1 MGILNW
7 FVKGFGVFY
16 NIRLILPIRLLYEF
30 QMKNE
35 VKRYDFNNRISEGGT
50 TMPINI
56 DKVKPFRLIK
66 TPFFTPFNKKDK
78 RHGSAIFLMTKSFDQ
93 SVNLINHPLVSNLNM
108 YNSYFL
114 EWNAMYLINSN
125 KIVNESLEV
134 DDPYVSKVY
143 GNNPI
148 VTESHF
154 EDSGNLF
161 FFSEATPE
169 NVLDVRLR
177 KILYRE
183 RLRNYNAI
191 KSRVANI
198 KEQCKY
204 IRFTYPTI
212 DKYKNKN
219 IYIDNHIYNK
229 IFDISE
235 AYNRDK
241 AVDLLY
247 ALFDRFINNPN
258 YKGYTKKTV
267 FIPVNEWAG
276 SIPTTSLFEFSKS
289 INPFSMIVRLFKKP
303 TETLDKLA
311 GIDFVFLGHTGWFK
325 MRMEDLDM
333 KNLNLFKANILK
345 IRNNDIV
352 EDNIPEDKDDIKTR
366 LIGKIEDLTGIQVN
380 NVSRASYID
389 PNAPIISVKQDE
401 PKLITAKGITG
412 ADQVIDPTKIEKP
425 TEEKINQSVET
436 IVDFTKNAEEAE
448 REMDNSV
455 DLKELI
461 LQAKNDQDDTFKI
474 SATRKARMDDLNDKF
489 LKERIANATIAEL
502 VATEDTPLQSTNLS
516 DKVES
521 IDDEWSDLKKPNF
534 EADYNIDAD
543 IMKCLHSLSQNK
555 DIPMSVIDV
564 SVEDRS
570 TSEDSILT
578 YTVHLEDSLGKR
590 HTLRFDMPKIIN
602 KRFLRLRGNDK
613 IIPGQLINLP
623 IIKTDED
630 TVQVVSNYNKI
641 FITRYGQVGKINQST
656 NALIRSLTKL
666 KENNYKLDVK
676 DGDAVASPSKIDLGN
691 NAKIS
696 AKYELP
702 AEYVELSKI
711 FNKVTTSDGRVYYF
725 NRDELIH
732 KLEEKKVK
740 VESDQGFMVI
750 GITKDNQAITVP
762 ETGVSSALINH
773 LGIHEY
779 AYTFMKPG
787 TRMTY
792 SQASILNS
800 KIPLIV
806 VMAYTAGLTGALNA
820 AGVEYNLTEKRPTNT
835 KNYFRFSDGFLSF
848 DDNYAPD
855 AALLVNG
862 LSVINTQEYSLT
874 DIDTKAMW
882 LDVLDD
888 FGGRNRADGLDSF
901 ANLMMDP
908 ITVEVCKTYKL
919 PTDYIEVLAYASSLL
934 TTNKFNRHT
943 DITGNRFRTNER
955 LVHFL
960 YKSLA
965 TSYGMYLREI
975 KNNRKDAKMTM
986 KQSAVIDMALSDVTT
1001 SDLSKLSPLLELESA
1016 NTVTFK
1022 GLSGMNSDRS
1032 YSLDKRTYDKSMINK
1047 LSMSTGFSATVGINR
1062 QSTINMGIESTK
1074 GYIKS
1079 GGELDR
1085 MSDASTL
1092 SITEAV
1098 TPFGTTHDDPFR
1110 TAMTF
1115 IQTAKHGMR
1124 TTEQHPLLVTN
1135 GADQALP
1142 YLTSDTFAH
1151 KAKWPAV
1158 VEEITDDYIII
1169 ANKANKSEREFID
1182 LREKVE
1188 KNSDGGFFITIK
1200 LDTPKKYKKG
1210 DSIKPGDIVAYDK
1223 ESYSDKIGIGNL
1235 AYNIGT
1241 LTKIAIMHTEKGFE
1255 DSACISQDLSTKM
1268 ASEIVLQ
1275 VNVLLDGKDIDIQCI
1290 EIGKP
1295 LQEGEV
1301 MMSYRSALEDQDATD
1316 IINKMI
1322 QKNTGDS
1329 SNELMD
1335 DIGKIKVKSKVT
1347 GKLQDIKV
1355 YSTIPT
1361 SEMSKS
1367 LAAFVN
1373 KHNGPVDKM
1382 KSKLAKL
1389 GIDGTQY
1396 GTSGVLPPVGKL
1408 KHCEGKVLVE
1418 FFIKYYD
1425 KMSVGDKLVYF
1436 SALKGTVKEIFP
1448 EGKEP
1453 TSEYRPNEK
1462 IHSFLPVGSVNARM
1476 VSSVLILGSLNKVL
1490 IELDRHVKDIMG
1502 VKWDPDL

>member
-1 MGILNW
+1 
-7 FVKGFGVFY
+7 
-16 NIRLILPIRLLYEF
+16 
-30 QMKNE
+30 MKNE
-35 VKRYDFNNRISEGGT
+35 VNRYDFNNRISEGGT

-56 DKVKPFRLIK
+56 DKVKPFRLLK

-78 RHGSAIFLMTKSFDQ
+78 RHGSAIFLMTKSLEQ
-93 SVNLINHPLVSNLNM
+93 SKQLIEHPLISNLNM
-108 YNSYFL
+108 FNSYFL
-114 EWNAMYLINSN
+114 EWNAMYLLKPSRIIN
-125 KIVNESLEV
+125 KDLDV
-134 DDPYVSKVY
+134 DDVYNSKVY

-148 VTESHF
+148 MTESHF
-154 EDSGNLF
+154 EDSENLF

-169 NVLDVRLR
+169 NVLDTRLR
-177 KILYRE
+177 KILYKE
-183 RLRNYNAI
+183 RLRNSKDVKLRLNRI
-191 KSRVANI
+191 KN
-198 KEQCKY
+198 ECKY
-204 IRFTYPTI
+204 IKYTYPTI

-219 IYIDNHIYNK
+219 IYVDNHIYNK
-229 IFDISE
+229 IFTMSE
-235 AYNRDK
+235 TYNRDK
-241 AVDLLY
+241 AIDLLY

-258 YKGYTKKTV
+258 YKSYTKKTV
-267 FIPVNEWAG
+267 LIPVNEWAG
-276 SIPTTSLFEFSKS
+276 DIPTTSLFEFSKS

-303 TETLDKLA
+303 KENLDKLA
-311 GIDFVFLGHTGWFK
+311 GMDFIFIGNNSWFK
-325 MRMEDLDM
+325 MKMEDLDM
-333 KNLNLFKANILK
+333 KNLNLFKTNILK

-352 EDNIPEDKDDIKTR
+352 EDNVPEDKEDIKTR
-366 LIGKIEDLTGIQVN
+366 LISKIEDLTGIEVN
-380 NVSRASYID
+380 NVSRVQDVD
-389 PNAPIISVKQDE
+389 PTVPIKAEIKDQ
-401 PKLITAKGITG
+401 PKLIVAKGITG

-425 TEEKINQSVET
+425 TEDKINQSVEN
-436 IVDFTKNAEEAE
+436 IVDYTKNAEEAE
-448 REMDNSV
+448 KEMDNSV

-489 LKERIANATIAEL
+489 LKEKIANSTIAEL
-502 VATEDTPLQSTNLS
+502 VATEDTPLQSTDLS
-516 DKVES
+516 KNVET
-521 IDDEWSDLKKPNF
+521 IDDEWANLKKPNF

-564 SVEDRS
+564 SMEDRS
-570 TSEDSILT
+570 TSEDAIIT

-656 NALIRSLTKL
+656 NALIRALTKL
-666 KENNYKLDVK
+666 KENNYKLEIK
-676 DGDAVASPSKIDLGN
+676 DDNDIPTPSKIDLGN

-711 FNKVTTSDGRVYYF
+711 FNKITTSDGRVYYF

-750 GITKDNQAITVP
+750 GITKDNNPITVP
-762 ETGVSSALINH
+762 EEGVSSSLINH
-773 LGIHEY
+773 LGIHKY

-787 TRMTY
+787 ARMTY

-820 AGVEYNLTEKRPTNT
+820 AGIEYNLSEKRPTNT
-835 KNYFRFSDGFLSF
+835 KNYFRFNDGFLSF
-848 DDNYAPD
+848 NDSYAPD

-862 LSVINTQEYSLT
+862 LAVINTQEYSLT

-960 YKSLA
+960 YKALA

-1032 YSLDKRTYDKSMINK
+1032 YSLDKRTYDKTMINK

-1085 MSDASTL
+1085 MSDANTL
-1092 SITEAV
+1092 SITEAL
-1098 TPFGTTHDDPFR
+1098 TPFGTTRDDPFR

-1115 IQTAKHGMR
+1115 IQTSKHGMR
-1124 TTEQHPLLVTN
+1124 TNSQDPLLVTN

-1151 KAKWPAV
+1151 KTKWDAI
-1158 VEEITDDYIII
+1158 VEEVNDDYMII
-1169 ANKANKSEREFID
+1169 ANKSNRSEKEFID

-1200 LDTPKKYKKG
+1200 LDLAKNYKKG
-1210 DSIKPGDIVAYDK
+1210 QTIKPGEIIAYDK
-1223 ESYSDKIGIGNL
+1223 DSYSDKVGVGNL

-1241 LTKIAIMHTEKGFE
+1241 LTKVAIMHTDKGFE
-1255 DSACISQDLSTKM
+1255 DSAIISQDLSEKM

-1275 VNVLLDGKDIDIQCI
+1275 VDVLMDAKDIDIQCV

-1295 LQEGEV
+1295 LHEGEV
-1301 MMSYRSALEDQDATD
+1301 IMSYRAALEDQDATD
-1316 IINKMI
+1316 IINKMVS
-1322 QKNTGDS
+1322 KNAGNES
-1329 SNELMD
+1329 KELMD
-1335 DIGKIKVKSKVT
+1335 EIGKIKVKSKVT
-1347 GKLQDIKV
+1347 GKLQDIRI

-1373 KHNGPVDKM
+1373 KYNAPIDKM
-1382 KSKLAKL
+1382 KSKLSKL
-1389 GIDGTQY
+1389 GIDASQY
-1396 GTSGVLPPVGKL
+1396 GTSGVLPAVGKL
-1408 KHCEGKVLVE
+1408 KHAEGKVLVE
-1418 FFIKYYD
+1418 FYIKYYD

-1436 SALKGTVKEIFP
+1436 SALKGVVKEIFP

-1453 TSEYRPNEK
+1453 YSEYRPEEK
-1462 IHSFLPVGSVNARM
+1462 VHSFLPVGSVNARM
-1476 VSSVLILGSLNKVL
+1476 VTSVLTLGAINKVL

-1502 VKWDPDL
+1502 VKWDPNL

>member
-1 MGILNW
+1 
-7 FVKGFGVFY
+7 
-16 NIRLILPIRLLYEF
+16 
-30 QMKNE
+30 MKNE

-56 DKVKPFRLIK
+56 DKVKPFRLLK
-66 TPFFTPFNKKDK
+66 TPFFTPFNVKDK
-78 RHGSAIFLMTKSFDQ
+78 RHGSAIFLMTKSLEQ
-93 SVNLINHPLVSNLNM
+93 SKQLIEHKLISNLNM
-108 YNSYFL
+108 FNSYFL
-114 EWNAMYLINSN
+114 EWNAMYLLKPNRIINDD
-125 KIVNESLEV
+125 LEV
-134 DDPYVSKVY
+134 DDVYDSKAY

-148 VTESHF
+148 MTESHF
-154 EDSGNLF
+154 EDSENLF

-169 NVLDVRLR
+169 GVLDVRLR
-177 KILYRE
+177 RILYRE
-183 RLRNYNAI
+183 RLRNFKEVKLRVNRI
-191 KSRVANI
+191 KD
-198 KEQCKY
+198 ECKY
-204 IRFTYPTI
+204 IKYTYPTI

-229 IFDISE
+229 IFTMSE
-235 AYNRDK
+235 TYNRDK
-241 AVDLLY
+241 AIDLLY
-247 ALFDRFINNPN
+247 ALFDRFINNAN
-258 YKGYTKKTV
+258 YDSYTRKTV
-267 FIPVNEWAG
+267 FIPVNEWA
-276 SIPTTSLFEFSKS
+276 SDIPTTSLFEFSKS

-303 TETLDKLA
+303 RENLNKLA
-311 GIDFVFLGHTGWFK
+311 GIDFIFIGNDSWFK
-325 MRMEDLDM
+325 MKMEDLDM
-333 KNLNLFKANILK
+333 KNLNLFKTNILK

-352 EDNIPEDKDDIKTR
+352 EDNIPEDKEDIKTR
-366 LIGKIEDLTGIQVN
+366 LIGKIEDLTGIEVN
-380 NVSRASYID
+380 NISRVHKVD
-389 PNAPIISVKQDE
+389 PTVPIAAELKDQ
-401 PKLITAKGITG
+401 PKLIVAKGITG
-412 ADQVIDPTKIEKP
+412 ADQVVDPTKIEKP
-425 TEEKINQSVET
+425 TEDKINQSVEA
-436 IVDFTKNAEEAE
+436 IVDYTKNAEDAE
-448 REMDNSV
+448 KEMDNSV

-489 LKERIANATIAEL
+489 LKEKIANSTIAEL
-502 VATEDTPLQSTNLS
+502 VAIEDTPLQATDLS
-516 DKVES
+516 SKVET
-521 IDDEWSDLKKPNF
+521 IDDEWANLKKPNF

-555 DIPMSVIDV
+555 DVPMSVIDV
-564 SVEDRS
+564 TVEDRS

-656 NALIRSLTKL
+656 NALIRALTKL
-666 KENNYKLDVK
+666 KENNYKLEVK

-740 VESDQGFMVI
+740 VESDQGFMVV

-762 ETGVSSALINH
+762 ETGVSSSLINH

-787 TRMTY
+787 ARMTY

-820 AGVEYNLTEKRPTNT
+820 AGVEYNLSEKRPTNT
-835 KNYFRFSDGFLSF
+835 KNYFRFNDGFLSF
-848 DDNYAPD
+848 NDNYAPD

-862 LSVINTQEYSLT
+862 LAVINTQEYSLT

-986 KQSAVIDMALSDVTT
+986 KQSAVIDMALADVTT

-1032 YSLDKRTYDKSMINK
+1032 YSLDKRTYDKTMINK

-1085 MSDASTL
+1085 MSDANTL
-1092 SITEAV
+1092 SITEAL
-1098 TPFGTTHDDPFR
+1098 TPFGTTRDDPFR

-1115 IQTAKHGMR
+1115 IQTSKHGMR
-1124 TTEQHPLLVTN
+1124 TTEQDPLLVSN

-1151 KAKWPAV
+1151 KAKWNAV
-1158 VEEITDDYIII
+1158 VEEITNDYMII
-1169 ANKANKSEREFID
+1169 ANKSNPKEKEFID

-1200 LDTPKKYKKG
+1200 LDTFKNYKKG
-1210 DSIKPGDIVAYDK
+1210 DSIKAGDIVAYDK
-1223 ESYSDKIGIGNL
+1223 SSYSDTVGIGNL

-1241 LTKIAIMHTEKGFE
+1241 LTKIAIMHTDKGFE
-1255 DSACISQDLSTKM
+1255 DSAIISQDLSKKM

-1275 VNVLLDGKDIDIQCI
+1275 VDVLMDAKDIDIQCV
-1290 EIGKP
+1290 EVGKE
-1295 LQEGEV
+1295 LHEGEV
-1301 MMSYRSALEDQDATD
+1301 IMSYRAALEDQDATD
-1316 IINKMI
+1316 IINKLV
-1322 QKNTGDS
+1322 QKNAGSDS
-1329 SNELMD
+1329 KELMD
-1335 DIGKIKVKSKVT
+1335 EIGKIKVKSKVT

-1367 LAAFVN
+1367 LASFVN
-1373 KHNGPVDKM
+1373 KYNGPVDKM
-1382 KSKLAKL
+1382 KSKLSKL
-1389 GIDGTQY
+1389 GIDGSQY

-1418 FFIKYYD
+1418 FYIKYHD

-1436 SALKGTVKEIFP
+1436 SALKGVVKEIFP

-1453 TSEYRPNEK
+1453 YSEYRPEEK
-1462 IHSFLPVGSVNARM
+1462 VHSFLPVGSINARM
-1476 VSSVLILGSLNKVL
+1476 VSSVLTLGSINKVL

-1502 VKWDPDL
+1502 VKWDPNR

>member
-1 MGILNW
+1 
-7 FVKGFGVFY
+7 
-16 NIRLILPIRLLYEF
+16 
-30 QMKNE
+30 
-35 VKRYDFNNRISEGGT
+35 
-50 TMPINI
+50 MPINI
-56 DKVKPFRLIK
+56 DKVKPFRLLK

-78 RHGSAIFLMTKSFDQ
+78 RHGSAIFLMTKSLEQ
-93 SVNLINHPLVSNLNM
+93 SKQLIDHQLISNLNM
-108 YNSYFL
+108 FNSYFL
-114 EWNAMYLINSN
+114 EWNAMYLLKPSRIIN
-125 KIVNESLEV
+125 KDLDV
-134 DDPYVSKVY
+134 DDVYNSKVY

-148 VTESHF
+148 MTESHF
-154 EDSGNLF
+154 EDSENLF

-169 NVLDVRLR
+169 NVLDTRLR
-177 KILYRE
+177 KILYKE
-183 RLRNYNAI
+183 RLRNSKDVKLRLNRI
-191 KSRVANI
+191 KN
-198 KEQCKY
+198 ECKY
-204 IRFTYPTI
+204 IKYTYPTI

-219 IYIDNHIYNK
+219 IYVDNHIYNK
-229 IFDISE
+229 IFTMSE
-235 AYNRDK
+235 TYNRDK
-241 AVDLLY
+241 AIDLLY

-258 YKGYTKKTV
+258 YNGYTKKTV
-267 FIPVNEWAG
+267 LIPVNEWAG
-276 SIPTTSLFEFSKS
+276 DIPTTSLFEFSKS

-303 TETLDKLA
+303 KENLDKLA
-311 GIDFVFLGHTGWFK
+311 GMDFIFIGNNSWFK
-325 MRMEDLDM
+325 MKMEDLDM
-333 KNLNLFKANILK
+333 KNLNLFKTNILK

-352 EDNIPEDKDDIKTR
+352 EDNVPEDKDDIKTR
-366 LIGKIEDLTGIQVN
+366 LISKIEDLTGIEVN
-380 NVSRASYID
+380 NVSRVQD
-389 PNAPIISVKQDE
+389 VDHTVPIKAEIKDQ
-401 PKLITAKGITG
+401 PKLIVAKGITG

-425 TEEKINQSVET
+425 TEDKINQSVEN
-436 IVDFTKNAEEAE
+436 IVDYTKNAEEAE
-448 REMDNSV
+448 KEMDNSV

-489 LKERIANATIAEL
+489 LKEKIANSTIAEL
-502 VATEDTPLQSTNLS
+502 VATEDTPLQSTDLS
-516 DKVES
+516 KNVET
-521 IDDEWSDLKKPNF
+521 IDDEWANLKKPNF

-543 IMKCLHSLSQNK
+543 IVKCLHSLSQNK
-555 DIPMSVIDV
+555 DVPMSVIDI
-564 SVEDRS
+564 STEDRS
-570 TSEDSILT
+570 TSEDSIIT

-656 NALIRSLTKL
+656 NALIRALTKL
-666 KENNYKLDVK
+666 KENNYKLEVK
-676 DGDAVASPSKIDLGN
+676 DDNDIPTPSKIDLGN

-711 FNKVTTSDGRVYYF
+711 FNKITTSDGRVYYF

-740 VESDQGFMVI
+740 VESDQGFMVV
-750 GITKDNQAITVP
+750 GITKDNQSITVP
-762 ETGVSSALINH
+762 EEGVSSSLINH
-773 LGIHEY
+773 LGIHKY

-787 TRMTY
+787 ARMTY

-820 AGVEYNLTEKRPTNT
+820 AGIEYNLSEKRPTNT
-835 KNYFRFSDGFLSF
+835 KNYFRFNDGFLSF
-848 DDNYAPD
+848 NDSYAPD

-862 LSVINTQEYSLT
+862 LAVINTQEYSLT

-960 YKSLA
+960 YKALA

-1032 YSLDKRTYDKSMINK
+1032 YSLDKRTYDNTMINK

-1062 QSTINMGIESTK
+1062 QATINMGIESTK

-1085 MSDASTL
+1085 MSDANTL
-1092 SITEAV
+1092 SITEAL
-1098 TPFGTTHDDPFR
+1098 TPFGTTRDDPFR

-1115 IQTAKHGMR
+1115 IQTSKHGMR
-1124 TTEQHPLLVTN
+1124 TNSQDPLLVTN

-1151 KAKWPAV
+1151 KTKWDAI
-1158 VEEITDDYIII
+1158 VEEVNDDYMII
-1169 ANKANKSEREFID
+1169 ANKSNRSEKEFID

-1200 LDTPKKYKKG
+1200 LDLAKNYKKG
-1210 DSIKPGDIVAYDK
+1210 QTIKPGEIIAYDK
-1223 ESYSDKIGIGNL
+1223 DSYSDKVGVGNL

-1241 LTKIAIMHTEKGFE
+1241 LTKVAIMHTDKGFE
-1255 DSACISQDLSTKM
+1255 DSAIISQDLSEKM

-1275 VNVLLDGKDIDIQCI
+1275 VDVLMDAKDIDIQCV

-1295 LQEGEV
+1295 LHEGEV
-1301 MMSYRSALEDQDATD
+1301 IMSYRAALEDQDATD
-1316 IINKMI
+1316 IINKMVS
-1322 QKNTGDS
+1322 KNTGNES
-1329 SNELMD
+1329 KELMD
-1335 DIGKIKVKSKVT
+1335 EIGKIKVKSKVT
-1347 GKLQDIKV
+1347 GKLQDIKI

-1373 KHNGPVDKM
+1373 KYNAPINKM
-1382 KSKLAKL
+1382 KSKLSKL
-1389 GIDGTQY
+1389 GIDASQY
-1396 GTSGVLPPVGKL
+1396 GTSGVLPAVGKL
-1408 KHCEGKVLVE
+1408 KHAEGKVLVE
-1418 FFIKYYD
+1418 FYIKYYD

-1436 SALKGTVKEIFP
+1436 SALKGVVKEIFP

-1453 TSEYRPNEK
+1453 YSEYRPEEK
-1462 IHSFLPVGSVNARM
+1462 VHSFLPVGSVNARM
-1476 VSSVLILGSLNKVL
+1476 VTSVLTLGAINKVL

-1502 VKWDPDL
+1502 VKWDPNL

>member
-1 MGILNW
+1 
-7 FVKGFGVFY
+7 
-16 NIRLILPIRLLYEF
+16 
-30 QMKNE
+30 
-35 VKRYDFNNRISEGGT
+35 
-50 TMPINI
+50 MPINI
-56 DKVKPFRLIK
+56 DKVKPFRLLK

-78 RHGSAIFLMTKSFDQ
+78 RHGSAIFLMTKSLEQ
-93 SVNLINHPLVSNLNM
+93 SKQLIEHPLISNLNM
-108 YNSYFL
+108 FNSYFL
-114 EWNAMYLINSN
+114 EWNAMYLLKPSRIIN
-125 KIVNESLEV
+125 KDLDV
-134 DDPYVSKVY
+134 DDVYNSKVY

-148 VTESHF
+148 MTESHF
-154 EDSGNLF
+154 EDSENLF

-169 NVLDVRLR
+169 NVLDTRLR
-177 KILYRE
+177 KILYKE
-183 RLRNYNAI
+183 RLRNSKDVKLRLNRI
-191 KSRVANI
+191 KN
-198 KEQCKY
+198 ECKY
-204 IRFTYPTI
+204 IKYTYPTI

-219 IYIDNHIYNK
+219 IYVDNHIYNK
-229 IFDISE
+229 IFTMSE
-235 AYNRDK
+235 TYNRDK
-241 AVDLLY
+241 AIDLLY

-267 FIPVNEWAG
+267 LIPVNEWAG
-276 SIPTTSLFEFSKS
+276 DIPTTSLFEFSKS

-303 TETLDKLA
+303 KENLDKLA
-311 GIDFVFLGHTGWFK
+311 GMDFIFIGNNSWFK
-325 MRMEDLDM
+325 MKMEDLDM
-333 KNLNLFKANILK
+333 KNLNLFKTNILK

-352 EDNIPEDKDDIKTR
+352 EDNVPEDKEDIKTR
-366 LIGKIEDLTGIQVN
+366 LISKIEDLTGIEVN
-380 NVSRASYID
+380 NVSRVQDVD
-389 PNAPIISVKQDE
+389 PTVPYKAEIKDQ
-401 PKLITAKGITG
+401 PKLIVAKGITG

-425 TEEKINQSVET
+425 TEDKINQSVEN
-436 IVDFTKNAEEAE
+436 IVDYTKNAEEAE
-448 REMDNSV
+448 KEMDNSV

-489 LKERIANATIAEL
+489 LKEKIANSTIAEL
-502 VATEDTPLQSTNLS
+502 VATEDTPLQSTDLS
-516 DKVES
+516 KNVET
-521 IDDEWSDLKKPNF
+521 IDDEWANLKKPNF

-543 IMKCLHSLSQNK
+543 IVKCLHSLSQNK
-555 DIPMSVIDV
+555 DVPMSVIDI
-564 SVEDRS
+564 STEDRS
-570 TSEDSILT
+570 TSEDSIIT

-656 NALIRSLTKL
+656 NALIRALTKL
-666 KENNYKLDVK
+666 KENNYKLEVK
-676 DGDAVASPSKIDLGN
+676 DDNDIPTPSKIDLGN

-711 FNKVTTSDGRVYYF
+711 FNKITTSDGRVYYF

-740 VESDQGFMVI
+740 VESDQGFMVV
-750 GITKDNQAITVP
+750 GITKDNQSITVP
-762 ETGVSSALINH
+762 EEGVSSSLINH
-773 LGIHEY
+773 LGIHKY

-787 TRMTY
+787 ARMTY

-820 AGVEYNLTEKRPTNT
+820 AGIEYNLSEKRPTNT
-835 KNYFRFSDGFLSF
+835 KNYFRFNDGFLSF
-848 DDNYAPD
+848 NDSYAPD

-862 LSVINTQEYSLT
+862 LAVINTQEYSLT

-960 YKSLA
+960 YKALA

-1032 YSLDKRTYDKSMINK
+1032 YSLDKRTYDNTMINK

-1062 QSTINMGIESTK
+1062 QATINMGIESTK

-1085 MSDASTL
+1085 MSDANTL
-1092 SITEAV
+1092 SITEAL
-1098 TPFGTTHDDPFR
+1098 TPFGTTRDDPFR

-1115 IQTAKHGMR
+1115 IQTSKHGMR
-1124 TTEQHPLLVTN
+1124 TNSQDPLLVTN

-1151 KAKWPAV
+1151 KTKWDAV
-1158 VEEITDDYIII
+1158 VEEVNDDYMII
-1169 ANKANKSEREFID
+1169 ANKSNRSEKEFID

-1200 LDTPKKYKKG
+1200 LDLAKNYKKG
-1210 DSIKPGDIVAYDK
+1210 QTIKPGEIIAYDK
-1223 ESYSDKIGIGNL
+1223 DSYSDKVGVGNL

-1241 LTKIAIMHTEKGFE
+1241 LTKVAIMHTDKGFE
-1255 DSACISQDLSTKM
+1255 DSAIISQDLSEKM

-1275 VNVLLDGKDIDIQCI
+1275 VDVLMDAKDIDIQCV

-1295 LQEGEV
+1295 LHEGEV
-1301 MMSYRSALEDQDATD
+1301 IMSYRAALEDQDATD
-1316 IINKMI
+1316 IINKMVS
-1322 QKNTGDS
+1322 KNAGNES
-1329 SNELMD
+1329 KELMD
-1335 DIGKIKVKSKVT
+1335 EIGKIKVKSKVT
-1347 GKLQDIKV
+1347 GKLQDIKI

-1373 KHNGPVDKM
+1373 KYNAPIDKM
-1382 KSKLAKL
+1382 KSKLSKL
-1389 GIDGTQY
+1389 GIDASQY
-1396 GTSGVLPPVGKL
+1396 GTSGVLPAVGKL
-1408 KHCEGKVLVE
+1408 KHAEGKVLVE
-1418 FFIKYYD
+1418 FYIKYYD

-1436 SALKGTVKEIFP
+1436 SALKGVVKEIFP

-1453 TSEYRPNEK
+1453 YSEYRPEETV
-1462 IHSFLPVGSVNARM
+1462 HSFLPVGSVNARM
-1476 VSSVLILGSLNKVL
+1476 VTSVLTLGAINKVL

-1502 VKWDPDL
+1502 VKWDPNL

>member
-1 MGILNW
+1 
-7 FVKGFGVFY
+7 
-16 NIRLILPIRLLYEF
+16 
-30 QMKNE
+30 
-35 VKRYDFNNRISEGGT
+35 
-50 TMPINI
+50 MPINI
-56 DKVKPFRLIK
+56 DKVKPFRLLK

-78 RHGSAIFLMTKSFDQ
+78 RHGSAIFLMTKSLEQ
-93 SVNLINHPLVSNLNM
+93 SKQLIEHPLISNLNM
-108 YNSYFL
+108 FNSYFL
-114 EWNAMYLINSN
+114 EWNAMYLLKPSRIIN
-125 KIVNESLEV
+125 KDLDV
-134 DDPYVSKVY
+134 DDVYNSKVY

-148 VTESHF
+148 MTESHF
-154 EDSGNLF
+154 EDSENLF

-169 NVLDVRLR
+169 NVLDTRLR
-177 KILYRE
+177 KILYKE
-183 RLRNYNAI
+183 RLRNSKDVKLRLNRI
-191 KSRVANI
+191 KN
-198 KEQCKY
+198 ECKY
-204 IRFTYPTI
+204 IKYTYPTI

-219 IYIDNHIYNK
+219 IYVDNHIYNK
-229 IFDISE
+229 IFTMSE
-235 AYNRDK
+235 TYNRDK
-241 AVDLLY
+241 AIDLLY

-267 FIPVNEWAG
+267 LIPVNEWAG
-276 SIPTTSLFEFSKS
+276 DIPTTSLFEFSKS

-303 TETLDKLA
+303 KENLDKLA
-311 GIDFVFLGHTGWFK
+311 GMDFIFIGNNSWFK
-325 MRMEDLDM
+325 MKMEDLDM
-333 KNLNLFKANILK
+333 KNLNLFKTNILK

-352 EDNIPEDKDDIKTR
+352 EDNVPEDKEDIKTR
-366 LIGKIEDLTGIQVN
+366 LISKIEDLTGIEVN
-380 NVSRASYID
+380 NVSRVQDVD
-389 PNAPIISVKQDE
+389 PTVPYKAEIKDQ
-401 PKLITAKGITG
+401 PKLIVAKGITG

-425 TEEKINQSVET
+425 TEDQINRSVES
-436 IVDFTKNAEEAE
+436 IVDNTKDSNEAE
-448 REMDNSV
+448 QAMDN
-455 DLKELI
+455 DLQLKELI

-489 LKERIANATIAEL
+489 LREKIANSTIAEL
-502 VATEDTPLQSTNLS
+502 VATEDTPLESTDLS
-516 DKVES
+516 KNVET
-521 IDDEWSDLKKPNF
+521 IDDEWANLKKPNF

-555 DIPMSVIDV
+555 DVPMSVIDV
-564 SVEDRS
+564 SMEDRS
-570 TSEDSILT
+570 TSEDSIIT

-656 NALIRSLTKL
+656 NALIRALTKL
-666 KENNYKLDVK
+666 KENNYKLEIK
-676 DGDAVASPSKIDLGN
+676 DDNDIPTPSKIDLGN

-711 FNKVTTSDGRVYYF
+711 FNKITTTDGRVYYF

-740 VESDQGFMVI
+740 IESDQGFMVV
-750 GITKDNQAITVP
+750 GITKDNNPITVP
-762 ETGVSSALINH
+762 EEGVSSSLINH
-773 LGIHEY
+773 LGIHKY

-787 TRMTY
+787 ARMTY

-820 AGVEYNLTEKRPTNT
+820 AGIEYNLSEKRPTNT
-835 KNYFRFSDGFLSF
+835 KNYFRFNDGFLSF
-848 DDNYAPD
+848 NDSYAPD

-862 LSVINTQEYSLT
+862 LAVINTQEYSLT

-960 YKSLA
+960 YKTLA

-1032 YSLDKRTYDKSMINK
+1032 YSLDKRTYDKTMINK

-1085 MSDASTL
+1085 MSDANTL
-1092 SITEAV
+1092 SITEAL
-1098 TPFGTTHDDPFR
+1098 TPFGTTRDDPFR

-1115 IQTAKHGMR
+1115 IQTSKHGMR
-1124 TTEQHPLLVTN
+1124 TNSQDPLLVTN

-1151 KAKWPAV
+1151 KTKWDAI
-1158 VEEITDDYIII
+1158 VEEVNDDYMII
-1169 ANKANKSEREFID
+1169 ANKSNRNEKEFID

-1200 LDTPKKYKKG
+1200 LDLAKNYKKG
-1210 DSIKPGDIVAYDK
+1210 QTIKPGEIIAYDK
-1223 ESYSDKIGIGNL
+1223 DSYSDKVGVGNL

-1241 LTKIAIMHTEKGFE
+1241 LTKVAIMHTDKGFE
-1255 DSACISQDLSTKM
+1255 DSAIISQDLSEKM

-1275 VNVLLDGKDIDIQCI
+1275 VDVLMDAKDIDIQCV

-1295 LQEGEV
+1295 LHEGEV
-1301 MMSYRSALEDQDATD
+1301 IMSYRAALEDQDATD
-1316 IINKMI
+1316 IINKMVS
-1322 QKNTGDS
+1322 KNTGNES
-1329 SNELMD
+1329 KELMD
-1335 DIGKIKVKSKVT
+1335 EIGKIKVKSKVT
-1347 GKLQDIKV
+1347 GKLQDIKI

-1373 KHNGPVDKM
+1373 KYNAPVDKM
-1382 KSKLAKL
+1382 KSKLSKL
-1389 GIDGTQY
+1389 GIDGSQY
-1396 GTSGVLPPVGKL
+1396 GTSGVLPAVGKL
-1408 KHCEGKVLVE
+1408 KHAEGKVLVE
-1418 FFIKYYD
+1418 FYIKYYD

-1436 SALKGTVKEIFP
+1436 SALKGVVKEIFP

-1453 TSEYRPNEK
+1453 YSEYRPEEK
-1462 IHSFLPVGSVNARM
+1462 VHSFLPVGSVNARM
-1476 VSSVLILGSLNKVL
+1476 VTSVLTLGAINKVL

-1502 VKWDPDL
+1502 VKWDPNL

>member
-1 MGILNW
+1 
-7 FVKGFGVFY
+7 
-16 NIRLILPIRLLYEF
+16 
-30 QMKNE
+30 MKNE
-35 VKRYDFNNRISEGGT
+35 VNRYDFNNRISEGGT

-56 DKVKPFRLIK
+56 DKVKPFRLLK

-78 RHGSAIFLMTKSFDQ
+78 RHGSAIFLMTKSLEQ
-93 SVNLINHPLVSNLNM
+93 SKQLIEHKLISNLNM
-108 YNSYFL
+108 FNSYFL
-114 EWNAMYLINSN
+114 EWNAMYLLKPSRIIN
-125 KIVNESLEV
+125 KDLDV
-134 DDPYVSKVY
+134 DDVYNSKVY

-148 VTESHF
+148 MTESHF
-154 EDSGNLF
+154 EDSENLF

-169 NVLDVRLR
+169 NVLDTRLR
-177 KILYRE
+177 KILYKE
-183 RLRNYNAI
+183 RLRNSKDVKLRLNRI
-191 KSRVANI
+191 KN
-198 KEQCKY
+198 ECKY
-204 IRFTYPTI
+204 IKYTYPTI

-219 IYIDNHIYNK
+219 IYVDNHIYNK
-229 IFDISE
+229 IFIMSE
-235 AYNRDK
+235 TYNRDK
-241 AVDLLY
+241 AIDLLY

-267 FIPVNEWAG
+267 LIPVNEWAG
-276 SIPTTSLFEFSKS
+276 DIPTTSLFEFSKS

-303 TETLDKLA
+303 KENLDKLA
-311 GIDFVFLGHTGWFK
+311 GMDFIFIGNNSWFK
-325 MRMEDLDM
+325 MKMEDLDM
-333 KNLNLFKANILK
+333 KNLNLFKTNILK

-352 EDNIPEDKDDIKTR
+352 EDNVPEDKEDIKTR
-366 LIGKIEDLTGIQVN
+366 LISKIEDLTGIEVN
-380 NVSRASYID
+380 NVSRVQDVD
-389 PNAPIISVKQDE
+389 PTVPYKAEIKDQ
-401 PKLITAKGITG
+401 PKLIVAKGITG

-425 TEEKINQSVET
+425 TEDKINQSVEN
-436 IVDFTKNAEEAE
+436 IVDYTKNAEEAE
-448 REMDNSV
+448 KEMDNSV

-489 LKERIANATIAEL
+489 LKEKIANSTIAEL
-502 VATEDTPLQSTNLS
+502 VATEDTPLQSTDLS
-516 DKVES
+516 KNVET
-521 IDDEWSDLKKPNF
+521 IDDEWANLKKPNF

-543 IMKCLHSLSQNK
+543 IVKCLHSLSQNK
-555 DIPMSVIDV
+555 DVPMSVIDI
-564 SVEDRS
+564 STEDRS
-570 TSEDSILT
+570 TSEDSIIT

-656 NALIRSLTKL
+656 NALIRALTKL
-666 KENNYKLDVK
+666 KENNYKLEVK
-676 DGDAVASPSKIDLGN
+676 DDNDIPTPSKIDLGN

-711 FNKVTTSDGRVYYF
+711 FNKITTSDGRVYYF

-740 VESDQGFMVI
+740 VESDQGFMVV
-750 GITKDNQAITVP
+750 GITKDNQSITVP
-762 ETGVSSALINH
+762 EEGVSSALINH
-773 LGIHEY
+773 LGIHKY

-787 TRMTY
+787 ARMTY

-820 AGVEYNLTEKRPTNT
+820 AGIEYNLSEKRPTNT
-835 KNYFRFSDGFLSF
+835 KNYFRFNDGFLSF
-848 DDNYAPD
+848 NDSYAPD

-862 LSVINTQEYSLT
+862 LAVINTQEYSLT

-960 YKSLA
+960 YKALA

-1032 YSLDKRTYDKSMINK
+1032 YSLDKRTYDNTMINK

-1062 QSTINMGIESTK
+1062 QATINMGIESTK

-1085 MSDASTL
+1085 MSDTNTL
-1092 SITEAV
+1092 SITEAL
-1098 TPFGTTHDDPFR
+1098 TPFGTTRDDPFR

-1115 IQTAKHGMR
+1115 IQTSKHGMR
-1124 TTEQHPLLVTN
+1124 TNSQDPLLVTN

-1151 KAKWPAV
+1151 KTKWDAI
-1158 VEEITDDYIII
+1158 VEEVNDDYMII
-1169 ANKANKSEREFID
+1169 ANKSNRSEKEFID

-1200 LDTPKKYKKG
+1200 LDLAKNYKKG
-1210 DSIKPGDIVAYDK
+1210 QTIKPGEIIAYDK
-1223 ESYSDKIGIGNL
+1223 DSYSDKVGVGNL

-1241 LTKIAIMHTEKGFE
+1241 LTKVAIMHTDKGFE
-1255 DSACISQDLSTKM
+1255 DSAIISQDLSEKM

-1275 VNVLLDGKDIDIQCI
+1275 VDVLMDAKDIDIQCV

-1295 LQEGEV
+1295 LHEGEV
-1301 MMSYRSALEDQDATD
+1301 IMSYRAALEDQDATD
-1316 IINKMI
+1316 IINKMVS
-1322 QKNTGDS
+1322 KNAGNES
-1329 SNELMD
+1329 KELMD
-1335 DIGKIKVKSKVT
+1335 EIGKIKVKSKVT
-1347 GKLQDIKV
+1347 GKLQDIKI

-1373 KHNGPVDKM
+1373 KYNAPIDKM
-1382 KSKLAKL
+1382 KSKLSKL
-1389 GIDGTQY
+1389 GIDASQY
-1396 GTSGVLPPVGKL
+1396 GTSGVLPAVGKL
-1408 KHCEGKVLVE
+1408 KHAEGKVLVE
-1418 FFIKYYD
+1418 FYIKYYD

-1436 SALKGTVKEIFP
+1436 SALKGVVKEIFP

-1453 TSEYRPNEK
+1453 YSEYRPEEK
-1462 IHSFLPVGSVNARM
+1462 VHSFLPVGSVNARM
-1476 VSSVLILGSLNKVL
+1476 VTSVLTLGAINKVL

-1502 VKWDPDL
+1502 VKWDPNL

>member
-1 MGILNW
+1 
-7 FVKGFGVFY
+7 
-16 NIRLILPIRLLYEF
+16 
-30 QMKNE
+30 
-35 VKRYDFNNRISEGGT
+35 
-50 TMPINI
+50 MPINI
-56 DKVKPFRLIK
+56 DKVKPFRLLK

-78 RHGSAIFLMTKSFDQ
+78 RHGSAIFLMTKSLEQ
-93 SVNLINHPLVSNLNM
+93 SKQLIEYPLISNLNM
-108 YNSYFL
+108 FNSYFL
-114 EWNAMYLINSN
+114 EWNAMYLLKPSRIIN
-125 KIVNESLEV
+125 KDLDV
-134 DDPYVSKVY
+134 DDVYNSKVY

-148 VTESHF
+148 MTESHF
-154 EDSGNLF
+154 EDSENLF

-169 NVLDVRLR
+169 NVLDARLR
-177 KILYRE
+177 KILYKE
-183 RLRNYNAI
+183 RLRNSKDVKLRLNRI
-191 KSRVANI
+191 KN
-198 KEQCKY
+198 ECKY
-204 IRFTYPTI
+204 IKYTYPTI

-219 IYIDNHIYNK
+219 IYVDNHIYNK
-229 IFDISE
+229 IFTMSE
-235 AYNRDK
+235 TYNRDK
-241 AVDLLY
+241 AIDLLY
-247 ALFDRFINNPN
+247 ALFDRFINNAN
-258 YKGYTKKTV
+258 YKSYTKKTV
-267 FIPVNEWAG
+267 LIPVNEWAG
-276 SIPTTSLFEFSKS
+276 DIPTTSLFEFSKS

-303 TETLDKLA
+303 KENLDKLA
-311 GIDFVFLGHTGWFK
+311 GMDFIFIGNNSWFK
-325 MRMEDLDM
+325 MKMEDLDM
-333 KNLNLFKANILK
+333 KNLNLFKTNILK

-352 EDNIPEDKDDIKTR
+352 EDNVPEDKEDIKTR
-366 LIGKIEDLTGIQVN
+366 LISKIEDLTGIEVN
-380 NVSRASYID
+380 NVSRVQDVD
-389 PNAPIISVKQDE
+389 PTVPIKAEIKDQ
-401 PKLITAKGITG
+401 PKLIVAKGITG

-425 TEEKINQSVET
+425 TEDKINQSVEN
-436 IVDFTKNAEEAE
+436 IVDYTKNAEEAE
-448 REMDNSV
+448 KEMDNSV

-489 LKERIANATIAEL
+489 LKEKIANSTIAEL
-502 VATEDTPLQSTNLS
+502 VATEDTPLQSTDLS
-516 DKVES
+516 KNVET
-521 IDDEWSDLKKPNF
+521 IDDEWANLKKPNF

-555 DIPMSVIDV
+555 DVPMSVIDI
-564 SVEDRS
+564 STEDRS
-570 TSEDSILT
+570 TSEDSIIT

-656 NALIRSLTKL
+656 NALIRALTKL
-666 KENNYKLDVK
+666 KENNYKLEIK
-676 DGDAVASPSKIDLGN
+676 DDNDIPTPSKIDLGN

-711 FNKVTTSDGRVYYF
+711 FNKITTTDGRIYYF

-750 GITKDNQAITVP
+750 GITKDNQSITVP
-762 ETGVSSALINH
+762 EEGVSSSLINH
-773 LGIHEY
+773 LGIHKY

-787 TRMTY
+787 ARMTY

-820 AGVEYNLTEKRPTNT
+820 AGIEYNLSEKRPTNT
-835 KNYFRFSDGFLSF
+835 KNYFRFNDGFLSF
-848 DDNYAPD
+848 NDSYAPD

-862 LSVINTQEYSLT
+862 LAVINTQEYSLT

-960 YKSLA
+960 YKALA

-1032 YSLDKRTYDKSMINK
+1032 YSLDKRTYDNTMINK

-1062 QSTINMGIESTK
+1062 QATINMGIESTK

-1085 MSDASTL
+1085 MSDANTL
-1092 SITEAV
+1092 SITEAL
-1098 TPFGTTHDDPFR
+1098 TPFGTTRDDPFR

-1115 IQTAKHGMR
+1115 IQTSKHGMR
-1124 TTEQHPLLVTN
+1124 TNSQDPLLVTN

-1151 KAKWPAV
+1151 KTKWDAI
-1158 VEEITDDYIII
+1158 VEEVNDDYMII
-1169 ANKANKSEREFID
+1169 ANKSNRSEKEFID

-1200 LDTPKKYKKG
+1200 LDLAKNYKKG
-1210 DSIKPGDIVAYDK
+1210 QTIKPGEIIAYDK
-1223 ESYSDKIGIGNL
+1223 DSYSDKVGVGNL

-1241 LTKIAIMHTEKGFE
+1241 LTKVAIMHTDKGFE
-1255 DSACISQDLSTKM
+1255 DSAIISQDLSEKM

-1275 VNVLLDGKDIDIQCI
+1275 VDVLMDAKDIDIQCV

-1295 LQEGEV
+1295 LHEGEV
-1301 MMSYRSALEDQDATD
+1301 IMSYRAALEDQDATD
-1316 IINKMI
+1316 IINKMVS
-1322 QKNTGDS
+1322 KNAGNES
-1329 SNELMD
+1329 KELMD
-1335 DIGKIKVKSKVT
+1335 EIGKIKVKSKVT
-1347 GKLQDIKV
+1347 GKLQDIKI

-1373 KHNGPVDKM
+1373 KYNAPIDKM
-1382 KSKLAKL
+1382 KSKLSKL
-1389 GIDGTQY
+1389 GIDASQY
-1396 GTSGVLPPVGKL
+1396 GTSGVLPAVGKL
-1408 KHCEGKVLVE
+1408 KHAEGKVLVE
-1418 FFIKYYD
+1418 FYIKYYD

-1436 SALKGTVKEIFP
+1436 SALKGVVKEIFP

-1453 TSEYRPNEK
+1453 YSEYRPEEK
-1462 IHSFLPVGSVNARM
+1462 VHSFLPVGSVNARM
-1476 VSSVLILGSLNKVL
+1476 VTSVLTLGAINKVL

-1502 VKWDPDL
+1502 VKWDPNL

>member
-1 MGILNW
+1 
-7 FVKGFGVFY
+7 
-16 NIRLILPIRLLYEF
+16 
-30 QMKNE
+30 
-35 VKRYDFNNRISEGGT
+35 
-50 TMPINI
+50 MPINI
-56 DKVKPFRLIK
+56 DKVKPFRLLK

-78 RHGSAIFLMTKSFDQ
+78 RHGSAIFLMTKSLEQ
-93 SVNLINHPLVSNLNM
+93 SKQLIEHPLISNLNM
-108 YNSYFL
+108 FNSYFL
-114 EWNAMYLINSN
+114 EWNAMYLLKPSRIIN
-125 KIVNESLEV
+125 KDLDV
-134 DDPYVSKVY
+134 DDVYNSKVY

-148 VTESHF
+148 MTESHF
-154 EDSGNLF
+154 EDSENLF

-169 NVLDVRLR
+169 NVLDTRLR
-177 KILYRE
+177 KILYKE
-183 RLRNYNAI
+183 RLRNSKDVKLRLNRI
-191 KSRVANI
+191 KN
-198 KEQCKY
+198 ECKY
-204 IRFTYPTI
+204 IKYTYPTI

-219 IYIDNHIYNK
+219 IYVDNHIYNK
-229 IFDISE
+229 IFTMSE
-235 AYNRDK
+235 TYNRDK
-241 AVDLLY
+241 AIDLLY

-267 FIPVNEWAG
+267 LIPVNEWAG
-276 SIPTTSLFEFSKS
+276 DIPTTSLFEFSKS

-303 TETLDKLA
+303 KENLDKLA
-311 GIDFVFLGHTGWFK
+311 GMDFIFIGNNSWFK
-325 MRMEDLDM
+325 MKMEDLDM
-333 KNLNLFKANILK
+333 KNLNLFKTNILK

-352 EDNIPEDKDDIKTR
+352 EDNVPEDKEDIKTR
-366 LIGKIEDLTGIQVN
+366 LISKIEDLTGIEVN
-380 NVSRASYID
+380 NVSRVHKVD
-389 PNAPIISVKQDE
+389 PISPVVAAVKDQ
-401 PKLITAKGITG
+401 PQLVIAKSATG
-412 ADQVIDPTKIEKP
+412 DSQIVDPTKIEKP
-425 TEEKINQSVET
+425 TEDKINQSVEA
-436 IVDFTKNAEEAE
+436 IVDYTKNAEEAE
-448 REMDNSV
+448 KEMDNSV

-474 SATRKARMDDLNDKF
+474 SATRKARMNDLNDKF
-489 LKERIANATIAEL
+489 LKEKIANSTIAEL
-502 VATEDTPLQSTNLS
+502 VATEDTPLESTDLS
-516 DKVES
+516 SKVET
-521 IDDEWSDLKKPNF
+521 IDDEWANLKKPNF

-555 DIPMSVIDV
+555 DVPMSVIDV
-564 SVEDRS
+564 SMEDRS
-570 TSEDSILT
+570 TSEDSIIT

-656 NALIRSLTKL
+656 NALIRALTKL
-666 KENNYKLDVK
+666 KENNYKLEVK
-676 DGDAVASPSKIDLGN
+676 DGENVDSPSKIDLGN

-740 VESDQGFMVI
+740 VESDQGFLVV

-762 ETGVSSALINH
+762 ENGVSSALINH

-787 TRMTY
+787 ARMTY

-820 AGVEYNLTEKRPTNT
+820 AGVEYDLSEKRPTNT
-835 KNYFRFSDGFLSF
+835 KNYFRFNDGFLSF
-848 DDNYAPD
+848 NDNYAPD

-862 LSVINTQEYSLT
+862 LAVINTQEYSLT

-960 YKSLA
+960 YKALA

-1032 YSLDKRTYDKSMINK
+1032 YSLDKRTYDKTMINK

-1085 MSDASTL
+1085 MSDANTL
-1092 SITEAV
+1092 SITEAL
-1098 TPFGTTHDDPFR
+1098 TPFGTTRDDPFR

-1115 IQTAKHGMR
+1115 IQTSKHGMR
-1124 TTEQHPLLVTN
+1124 TNSQDPLLVTN

-1151 KAKWPAV
+1151 KTKWDAI
-1158 VEEITDDYIII
+1158 VEEVNDDYMII
-1169 ANKANKSEREFID
+1169 ANKSNRSEKEFID

-1200 LDTPKKYKKG
+1200 LDLAKNYKKG
-1210 DSIKPGDIVAYDK
+1210 QTIKPGEIIAYDK
-1223 ESYSDKIGIGNL
+1223 DSYSDKVGVGNL

-1241 LTKIAIMHTEKGFE
+1241 LTKVAIMHTDKGFE
-1255 DSACISQDLSTKM
+1255 DSAIISQDLSEKM

-1275 VNVLLDGKDIDIQCI
+1275 VDVLMDAKDIDIQCV

-1295 LQEGEV
+1295 LHEGEV
-1301 MMSYRSALEDQDATD
+1301 IMSYRAALEDQDATD
-1316 IINKMI
+1316 IINKMVS
-1322 QKNTGDS
+1322 KNAGNES
-1329 SNELMD
+1329 KELMD
-1335 DIGKIKVKSKVT
+1335 EIGKIKVKSKVT
-1347 GKLQDIKV
+1347 GKLQDIKI

-1373 KHNGPVDKM
+1373 KYNAPIDKM
-1382 KSKLAKL
+1382 KSKLSKL
-1389 GIDGTQY
+1389 GIDASQY
-1396 GTSGVLPPVGKL
+1396 GTSGVLPAVGKL
-1408 KHCEGKVLVE
+1408 KHAEGKVLVE
-1418 FFIKYYD
+1418 FYIKYYD

-1436 SALKGTVKEIFP
+1436 SALKGVVKEIFP

-1453 TSEYRPNEK
+1453 YSEYRPEEK
-1462 IHSFLPVGSVNARM
+1462 VHSFLPVGSVNARM
-1476 VSSVLILGSLNKVL
+1476 VTSVLTLGAINKVL

-1502 VKWDPDL
+1502 VKWDPNL

>member
-1 MGILNW
+1 
-7 FVKGFGVFY
+7 
-16 NIRLILPIRLLYEF
+16 
-30 QMKNE
+30 MKNE
-35 VKRYDFNNRISEGGT
+35 VKCYDFNNRISEGGT

-56 DKVKPFRLIK
+56 DKVKPFRLLK
-66 TPFFTPFNKKDK
+66 TPFFTPFNVKDK
-78 RHGSAIFLMTKSFDQ
+78 RHGSAIFLMTKSLEQ
-93 SVNLINHPLVSNLNM
+93 SKQLIEHKLISNLNM
-108 YNSYFL
+108 FSSYFL
-114 EWNAMYLINSN
+114 EWNAMYLLKPSRIIN
-125 KIVNESLEV
+125 KDLEV
-134 DDPYVSKVY
+134 DDVYNSKAY

-148 VTESHF
+148 MTESHF
-154 EDSGNLF
+154 EDSENLF

-169 NVLDVRLR
+169 NVLDTRLR

-183 RLRNYNAI
+183 RLRNF
-191 KSRVANI
+191 KEVKLRVNII
-198 KEQCKY
+198 KEECKY
-204 IRFTYPTI
+204 IKYTYPTI

-219 IYIDNHIYNK
+219 IYVDNHIYNK
-229 IFDISE
+229 IFTMSE
-235 AYNRDK
+235 TYNRDK
-241 AVDLLY
+241 AIDLLY

-258 YKGYTKKTV
+258 YNGYTRKTV
-267 FIPVNEWAG
+267 LVPVNEWA
-276 SIPTTSLFEFSKS
+276 SDIPTTALFEFSKS

-303 TETLDKLA
+303 KENLDKLA
-311 GIDFVFLGHTGWFK
+311 GIDFIFIGHESWFK
-325 MRMEDLDM
+325 MKMEDLDM
-333 KNLNLFKANILK
+333 KNLNLFKTNILK

-352 EDNIPEDKDDIKTR
+352 EDNVPEDKEDIKTR
-366 LIGKIEDLTGIQVN
+366 LIGKIEDLTGIEVN
-380 NVSRASYID
+380 NISRVREVD
-389 PNAPIISVKQDE
+389 PTAPIKAELHDE
-401 PKLITAKGITG
+401 PKLIVAKGITG

-425 TEEKINQSVET
+425 TEDKINQSVEA
-436 IVDFTKNAEEAE
+436 IVDYTKNAEDAE
-448 REMDNSV
+448 KEMDNSV

-489 LKERIANATIAEL
+489 LKEKIANSTIAEL
-502 VATEDTPLQSTNLS
+502 VATEDTPLQSTDLS
-516 DKVES
+516 SKVET
-521 IDDEWSDLKKPNF
+521 IDDEWANLKKPNF

-555 DIPMSVIDV
+555 DVPMSVIDV

-578 YTVHLEDSLGKR
+578 YTVHLEDSIGKR

-656 NALIRSLTKL
+656 NALIRALTKL

-787 TRMTY
+787 ARMTY

-806 VMAYTAGLTGALNA
+806 VMAYTAGLTEALNA
-820 AGVEYNLTEKRPTNT
+820 AGVEYNLSEKRPTNT
-835 KNYFRFSDGFLSF
+835 KNYFRFNDGFLSF
-848 DDNYAPD
+848 NDNYAPD

-862 LSVINTQEYSLT
+862 LAVINTQEYSLT

-1032 YSLDKRTYDKSMINK
+1032 YSLDKRTYDKTMINK

-1085 MSDASTL
+1085 MSDANTL
-1092 SITEAV
+1092 SITEAL
-1098 TPFGTTHDDPFR
+1098 TPFGTTRDDPFR

-1115 IQTAKHGMR
+1115 IQTSKHGMR
-1124 TTEQHPLLVTN
+1124 TTSQDPLLVTN

-1151 KAKWPAV
+1151 KAKWNAV
-1158 VEEITDDYIII
+1158 VEEITNDYMII
-1169 ANKANKSEREFID
+1169 ANKSNPKEKEFID

-1200 LDTPKKYKKG
+1200 LDTFKNYKKG
-1210 DSIKPGDIVAYDK
+1210 DSIKAGDIVAYDK
-1223 ESYSDKIGIGNL
+1223 SSYSDTVGVGNL

-1241 LTKIAIMHTEKGFE
+1241 LTKIAIMHTDKGFE
-1255 DSACISQDLSTKM
+1255 DSAIISQDLSEKM

-1275 VNVLLDGKDIDIQCI
+1275 VDVLMDAKDIDIQCV
-1290 EIGKP
+1290 EIGKQ
-1295 LQEGEV
+1295 LHEGEV
-1301 MMSYRSALEDQDATD
+1301 IMSYRAALEDQDATD
-1316 IINKMI
+1316 IINKMV
-1322 QKNTGDS
+1322 QKNAGSDS
-1329 SNELMD
+1329 KELMD
-1335 DIGKIKVKSKVT
+1335 EIGKIKVKSKVT

-1367 LAAFVN
+1367 LASFVN
-1373 KHNGPVDKM
+1373 KYNGPVDKM
-1382 KSKLAKL
+1382 KSKLSKL
-1389 GIDGTQY
+1389 GIDGSQY

-1418 FFIKYYD
+1418 FYIKYYD

-1436 SALKGTVKEIFP
+1436 SALKGVVKEIFP

-1453 TSEYRPNEK
+1453 YSEYRPDEK
-1462 IHSFLPVGSVNARM
+1462 VHSFLPVGSINARM
-1476 VSSVLILGSLNKVL
+1476 VTSVLTLGAINKVL

-1502 VKWDPDL
+1502 VKWDPNS

>member
-1 MGILNW
+1 
-7 FVKGFGVFY
+7 
-16 NIRLILPIRLLYEF
+16 
-30 QMKNE
+30 MKNE

-56 DKVKPFRLIK
+56 DKVKPFRLLK
-66 TPFFTPFNKKDK
+66 TPFFTPFNVKDK
-78 RHGSAIFLMTKSFDQ
+78 RHGSAIFLMTKSLEQ
-93 SVNLINHPLVSNLNM
+93 SKQLIEHKLISNLNM
-108 YNSYFL
+108 FNSYFL
-114 EWNAMYLINSN
+114 EWNAMYLLKPNRIINDD
-125 KIVNESLEV
+125 LEV
-134 DDPYVSKVY
+134 DDVYNSKAY

-148 VTESHF
+148 MTESHF
-154 EDSGNLF
+154 EDSENLF

-169 NVLDVRLR
+169 GVLDVRLR
-177 KILYRE
+177 RILYSE
-183 RLRNYNAI
+183 RLRNFKEVKLRVNRI
-191 KSRVANI
+191 KD
-198 KEQCKY
+198 ECKY
-204 IRFTYPTI
+204 IKYTYPTI

-219 IYIDNHIYNK
+219 VYIDNHIYNK
-229 IFDISE
+229 IFTMSE
-235 AYNRDK
+235 TYNRDK
-241 AVDLLY
+241 AIDLLY
-247 ALFDRFINNPN
+247 ALFDRFINNAN
-258 YKGYTKKTV
+258 YKSYTRKTV
-267 FIPVNEWAG
+267 LIPVNEWA
-276 SIPTTSLFEFSKS
+276 SDIPTTSLFEFSKS

-303 TETLDKLA
+303 KENLNKLA
-311 GIDFVFLGHTGWFK
+311 GIDFIFIGNNSWFK
-325 MRMEDLDM
+325 MKMEDLDM
-333 KNLNLFKANILK
+333 KNLNLFKTNILK

-352 EDNIPEDKDDIKTR
+352 EDNVPEDKDDIKTR
-366 LIGKIEDLTGIQVN
+366 LIGKIEDLTGIEVN
-380 NVSRASYID
+380 NISRVREVD
-389 PNAPIISVKQDE
+389 PTVPIKAELHDE
-401 PKLITAKGITG
+401 PKLIVAKGITG

-425 TEEKINQSVET
+425 TEEKINQSVED
-436 IVDFTKNAEEAE
+436 IVNYTKNAEDAE
-448 REMDNSV
+448 KEMDNSV

-489 LKERIANATIAEL
+489 LKEKIANSTIAEL
-502 VATEDTPLQSTNLS
+502 VATEDTPLQATDLS
-516 DKVES
+516 SKVET
-521 IDDEWSDLKKPNF
+521 IDDEWANLKKPNF

-555 DIPMSVIDV
+555 DVPMSVIDV
-564 SVEDRS
+564 TVEDRS

-656 NALIRSLTKL
+656 NALIRALTKL
-666 KENNYKLDVK
+666 KENNYKLEVK
-676 DGDAVASPSKIDLGN
+676 DGDDIPTPSKIDLGN

-787 TRMTY
+787 SRMTY

-820 AGVEYNLTEKRPTNT
+820 AGVEYNLSEKRPTNT
-835 KNYFRFSDGFLSF
+835 KNYFRFNDGFLSF
-848 DDNYAPD
+848 NDNYAPD

-862 LSVINTQEYSLT
+862 LAVINTQEYSLT

-986 KQSAVIDMALSDVTT
+986 KQSAVIDMALADVTT

-1032 YSLDKRTYDKSMINK
+1032 YSLDKRTYDKTMINK

-1085 MSDASTL
+1085 MSDANTL
-1092 SITEAV
+1092 SITEAL
-1098 TPFGTTHDDPFR
+1098 TPFGTTRDDPFR

-1115 IQTAKHGMR
+1115 IQTSKHGMR
-1124 TTEQHPLLVTN
+1124 TTEQDPLLVSN

-1151 KAKWPAV
+1151 KAKWNAV
-1158 VEEITDDYIII
+1158 VEEITNDYMII
-1169 ANKANKSEREFID
+1169 ANKSNPKEKEFID

-1200 LDTPKKYKKG
+1200 LDTFKNYKKG
-1210 DSIKPGDIVAYDK
+1210 DSIKAGDIVAYDK
-1223 ESYSDKIGIGNL
+1223 SSYSDTVGIGNL

-1241 LTKIAIMHTEKGFE
+1241 LTKIAIMHTDKGFE
-1255 DSACISQDLSTKM
+1255 DSAIISQDLSKKM

-1275 VNVLLDGKDIDIQCI
+1275 VDVLMDAKDIDIQCV
-1290 EIGKP
+1290 EVGKE
-1295 LQEGEV
+1295 LHEGEV
-1301 MMSYRSALEDQDATD
+1301 IMSYRAALEDQDATD
-1316 IINKMI
+1316 IINKMV
-1322 QKNTGDS
+1322 QKNAGSDS
-1329 SNELMD
+1329 KELMD
-1335 DIGKIKVKSKVT
+1335 EIGKIKVKSKVT

-1367 LAAFVN
+1367 LASFVN
-1373 KHNGPVDKM
+1373 KYNGPVDKM
-1382 KSKLAKL
+1382 KSKLSKL
-1389 GIDGTQY
+1389 GIDGSQY

-1418 FFIKYYD
+1418 FYIKYHD

-1436 SALKGTVKEIFP
+1436 SALKGVVKEIFP

-1453 TSEYRPNEK
+1453 YSEYRPEEK
-1462 IHSFLPVGSVNARM
+1462 VHSFLPVGSINARM
-1476 VSSVLILGSLNKVL
+1476 VSSVLTLGSINKVL

-1502 VKWDPDL
+1502 VKWDPNR

>member
-1 MGILNW
+1 
-7 FVKGFGVFY
+7 
-16 NIRLILPIRLLYEF
+16 
-30 QMKNE
+30 MKNE

-56 DKVKPFRLIK
+56 DKVKPFRLLK
-66 TPFFTPFNKKDK
+66 TPFFTPFNVKDK
-78 RHGSAIFLMTKSFDQ
+78 RHGSAIFLMTKSLEQ
-93 SVNLINHPLVSNLNM
+93 SKQLIEHKLISNLNM
-108 YNSYFL
+108 FNSYFL
-114 EWNAMYLINSN
+114 EWNAMYLLKPNRIINDD
-125 KIVNESLEV
+125 LEV
-134 DDPYVSKVY
+134 DDVYNSKAY

-148 VTESHF
+148 MTESHF
-154 EDSGNLF
+154 EDSENLF

-169 NVLDVRLR
+169 GVLDVRLR
-177 KILYRE
+177 RILYRE
-183 RLRNYNAI
+183 RLRNFKEVKLRVNQI
-191 KSRVANI
+191 KD
-198 KEQCKY
+198 ECKY
-204 IRFTYPTI
+204 IKYTYPTI

-219 IYIDNHIYNK
+219 IYVDNHIYNK
-229 IFDISE
+229 IFSMSE
-235 AYNRDK
+235 TYNRDK
-241 AVDLLY
+241 AIDLLY
-247 ALFDRFINNPN
+247 ALFDRFINNAN
-258 YKGYTKKTV
+258 YKSYTRKTV
-267 FIPVNEWAG
+267 LIPVNEWA
-276 SIPTTSLFEFSKS
+276 SDIPTTSLFEFSKS

-303 TETLDKLA
+303 KENLNKLA
-311 GIDFVFLGHTGWFK
+311 GIDFIFIGNNSWFK
-325 MRMEDLDM
+325 MKMEDLDM
-333 KNLNLFKANILK
+333 KNLNLFKTNILK

-352 EDNIPEDKDDIKTR
+352 EDNVPEDKEDIKTR
-366 LIGKIEDLTGIQVN
+366 LIGKIEDLTGIEVN
-380 NVSRASYID
+380 NISRVHKVDPISPVSA
-389 PNAPIISVKQDE
+389 AVKDQ
-401 PKLITAKGITG
+401 PQLVIAKSATG
-412 ADQVIDPTKIEKP
+412 DSQVVDPTKIEKP
-425 TEEKINQSVET
+425 TEDKINQSVEA
-436 IVDFTKNAEEAE
+436 IVDYTKNAEEAE
-448 REMDNSV
+448 KEMDNSV

-489 LKERIANATIAEL
+489 LKEKIANSTIAEL
-502 VATEDTPLQSTNLS
+502 VATEDTPLQSTDLS
-516 DKVES
+516 SKVET
-521 IDDEWSDLKKPNF
+521 IDDEWANLKKPNF

-555 DIPMSVIDV
+555 DVPMSVIDV
-564 SVEDRS
+564 TVEDRS

-656 NALIRSLTKL
+656 NALIRALTKL

-702 AEYVELSKI
+702 AEYVELAKI
-711 FNKVTTSDGRVYYF
+711 FNKITTSDGRVYYF
-725 NRDELIH
+725 NRDELVH

-740 VESDQGFMVI
+740 VESDQGFLVV

-762 ETGVSSALINH
+762 ENGVSSALINH

-820 AGVEYNLTEKRPTNT
+820 AGVEYNLSEKRPTNT
-835 KNYFRFSDGFLSF
+835 KNYFKFNDGFLSF
-848 DDNYAPD
+848 NDNYAPD

-908 ITVEVCKTYKL
+908 ITIEVCKTYKL

-986 KQSAVIDMALSDVTT
+986 KQSAVIDMALADVTT

-1032 YSLDKRTYDKSMINK
+1032 YSLDKRTYDKTMINK

-1085 MSDASTL
+1085 MSDANTL
-1092 SITEAV
+1092 SITEAL
-1098 TPFGTTHDDPFR
+1098 TPFGTTRDDPFR

-1115 IQTAKHGMR
+1115 IQTSKHGMR
-1124 TTEQHPLLVTN
+1124 TTEQDPLLVSN

-1151 KAKWPAV
+1151 KAKWNAV
-1158 VEEITDDYIII
+1158 VEEITNDYIII
-1169 ANKANKSEREFID
+1169 ANKSNPKEREFID

-1200 LDTPKKYKKG
+1200 LDTFKNYKKG
-1210 DSIKPGDIVAYDK
+1210 DSIKAGDIVAYDK
-1223 ESYSDKIGIGNL
+1223 SSYSDTVGIGNL

-1241 LTKIAIMHTEKGFE
+1241 LTKIAIMHTDKGFE
-1255 DSACISQDLSTKM
+1255 DSAIISQDLSKKM

-1275 VNVLLDGKDIDIQCI
+1275 VDVLMDAKDIDIQCV
-1290 EIGKP
+1290 EVGKE
-1295 LQEGEV
+1295 LHEGEV
-1301 MMSYRSALEDQDATD
+1301 IMSYRAALEDQDATD
-1316 IINKMI
+1316 IINKMV
-1322 QKNTGDS
+1322 QKNAGNDS
-1329 SNELMD
+1329 KELMD
-1335 DIGKIKVKSKVT
+1335 EIGKIKVKSKVT

-1367 LAAFVN
+1367 LASFVN
-1373 KHNGPVDKM
+1373 KYNGPVDKM
-1382 KSKLAKL
+1382 KSKLSKL
-1389 GIDGTQY
+1389 GIDGSQY

-1418 FFIKYYD
+1418 FYIKYHD

-1436 SALKGTVKEIFP
+1436 SALKGVVKEIFP

-1453 TSEYRPNEK
+1453 YSEYRPEEK
-1462 IHSFLPVGSVNARM
+1462 VHSFLPVGSINARM
-1476 VSSVLILGSLNKVL
+1476 VSSVLTLGSINKVL

-1502 VKWDPDL
+1502 VKWDPNP

>member
-1 MGILNW
+1 
-7 FVKGFGVFY
+7 
-16 NIRLILPIRLLYEF
+16 
-30 QMKNE
+30 
-35 VKRYDFNNRISEGGT
+35 
-50 TMPINI
+50 MPINI
-56 DKVKPFRLIK
+56 DKVKPFRLLK

-78 RHGSAIFLMTKSFDQ
+78 RHGSAIFLMTKSLEQ
-93 SVNLINHPLVSNLNM
+93 SKQLIEHQLISNLNM
-108 YNSYFL
+108 FNSYFL
-114 EWNAMYLINSN
+114 EWNAMYLLKPSRIIN
-125 KIVNESLEV
+125 KDLDV
-134 DDPYVSKVY
+134 DDVYNSKVY

-148 VTESHF
+148 MTESHF
-154 EDSGNLF
+154 EDSENLF

-169 NVLDVRLR
+169 NVLDTRLR
-177 KILYRE
+177 KILYKE
-183 RLRNYNAI
+183 RLRNSKDVKLRLNRI
-191 KSRVANI
+191 KN
-198 KEQCKY
+198 ECKY
-204 IRFTYPTI
+204 IKYTYPTI

-219 IYIDNHIYNK
+219 IYVDNHIYNK
-229 IFDISE
+229 IFTMSE
-235 AYNRDK
+235 TYNRDK
-241 AVDLLY
+241 AIDLLY

-267 FIPVNEWAG
+267 LIPVNEWAG
-276 SIPTTSLFEFSKS
+276 DIPTTSLFEFSKS

-303 TETLDKLA
+303 KENLDKLA
-311 GIDFVFLGHTGWFK
+311 GMDFIFIGNNSWFK
-325 MRMEDLDM
+325 MKMEDLDM
-333 KNLNLFKANILK
+333 KNLNLFKTNILK

-352 EDNIPEDKDDIKTR
+352 EDNVPEDKDDIKTR
-366 LIGKIEDLTGIQVN
+366 LISKIEDLTGIEVN
-380 NVSRASYID
+380 NVSRVQDTD
-389 PNAPIISVKQDE
+389 PTVPIKAEIKDQ
-401 PKLITAKGITG
+401 PKLIVAKGITG

-425 TEEKINQSVET
+425 TEDKINQSVEN
-436 IVDFTKNAEEAE
+436 IVDYTNNAEEAE
-448 REMDNSV
+448 KEMDNSV

-489 LKERIANATIAEL
+489 LKEKIANSTIAEL
-502 VATEDTPLQSTNLS
+502 VATEDTPLQSTDLS
-516 DKVES
+516 KNIET
-521 IDDEWSDLKKPNF
+521 IDDEWANLKKPNF

-543 IMKCLHSLSQNK
+543 IVKCLHSLSQNK
-555 DIPMSVIDV
+555 DVPMSVIDI
-564 SVEDRS
+564 STEDRS
-570 TSEDSILT
+570 TSEDSIIT

-656 NALIRSLTKL
+656 NALIRALTKL
-666 KENNYKLDVK
+666 KENNYKLEVK
-676 DGDAVASPSKIDLGN
+676 DDNDIPTPSKIDLGN

-711 FNKVTTSDGRVYYF
+711 FNKITTSDGRVYYF

-740 VESDQGFMVI
+740 VESDQGFMVV
-750 GITKDNQAITVP
+750 GITKDNQSITVP
-762 ETGVSSALINH
+762 EEGVSSSLINH
-773 LGIHEY
+773 LGIHKY

-787 TRMTY
+787 ARMTY

-820 AGVEYNLTEKRPTNT
+820 AGIEYNLSEKRPTNT
-835 KNYFRFSDGFLSF
+835 KNYFRFNDGFLSF
-848 DDNYAPD
+848 NDNYAPD

-862 LSVINTQEYSLT
+862 LAVINTQEYSLT

-960 YKSLA
+960 YKALA

-1032 YSLDKRTYDKSMINK
+1032 YSLDKRTYDNTMINK

-1062 QSTINMGIESTK
+1062 QATINMGIESTK

-1085 MSDASTL
+1085 MSDANTL
-1092 SITEAV
+1092 SITEAL
-1098 TPFGTTHDDPFR
+1098 TPFGTTRDDPFR

-1115 IQTAKHGMR
+1115 IQTSKHGMR
-1124 TTEQHPLLVTN
+1124 TNSQDPLLVTN

-1151 KAKWPAV
+1151 KTKWDAI
-1158 VEEITDDYIII
+1158 VEEVNDDYMII
-1169 ANKANKSEREFID
+1169 ANKSNRNEKEFID

-1200 LDTPKKYKKG
+1200 LDLAKNYKKG
-1210 DSIKPGDIVAYDK
+1210 QTIKPGEIIAYDK
-1223 ESYSDKIGIGNL
+1223 DSYSDKVGVGNL

-1241 LTKIAIMHTEKGFE
+1241 LTKVAIMHTDKGFE
-1255 DSACISQDLSTKM
+1255 DSAIISQDLSEKM

-1275 VNVLLDGKDIDIQCI
+1275 VDVLMDAKDIDIQCV

-1295 LQEGEV
+1295 LHEGEV
-1301 MMSYRSALEDQDATD
+1301 IMSYRAALEDQDATD
-1316 IINKMI
+1316 IINKMVS
-1322 QKNTGDS
+1322 KNAGNES
-1329 SNELMD
+1329 KELMD
-1335 DIGKIKVKSKVT
+1335 EIGKIKVKSKVT
-1347 GKLQDIKV
+1347 GKLQDIKI

-1373 KHNGPVDKM
+1373 KYNAPIDKM
-1382 KSKLAKL
+1382 KSKLSKL
-1389 GIDGTQY
+1389 GIDASQY
-1396 GTSGVLPPVGKL
+1396 GTSGVLPAVGKL
-1408 KHCEGKVLVE
+1408 KHAEGKVLVE
-1418 FFIKYYD
+1418 FYIKYYD

-1436 SALKGTVKEIFP
+1436 SALKGVVKEIFP

-1453 TSEYRPNEK
+1453 YSEYRPEEK
-1462 IHSFLPVGSVNARM
+1462 VHSFLPVGSVNARM
-1476 VSSVLILGSLNKVL
+1476 VTSVLTLGAINKVL

-1502 VKWDPDL
+1502 VKWDPNL

>member
-1 MGILNW
+1 
-7 FVKGFGVFY
+7 
-16 NIRLILPIRLLYEF
+16 
-30 QMKNE
+30 MKNE
-35 VKRYDFNNRISEGGT
+35 VKCYDFNNRISEGGT

-56 DKVKPFRLIK
+56 DKVKPFRLLK
-66 TPFFTPFNKKDK
+66 TPFFTPFNVKDK
-78 RHGSAIFLMTKSFDQ
+78 RHGSAIFLMTKSLEQ
-93 SVNLINHPLVSNLNM
+93 SKQLIEHKLISNLNM
-108 YNSYFL
+108 FNSYFL
-114 EWNAMYLINSN
+114 EWNAMYLLKPSRIIN
-125 KIVNESLEV
+125 KDLEV
-134 DDPYVSKVY
+134 DDVYNSKAY

-148 VTESHF
+148 MTESHF
-154 EDSGNLF
+154 EDSENLF

-169 NVLDVRLR
+169 NVLDTRLR

-183 RLRNYNAI
+183 RLRNFKEVKLRVNRI
-191 KSRVANI
+191 KD
-198 KEQCKY
+198 ECKY
-204 IRFTYPTI
+204 IKYTYPTI

-219 IYIDNHIYNK
+219 IYVDNHIYNK
-229 IFDISE
+229 IFTMSE
-235 AYNRDK
+235 TYNRDK
-241 AVDLLY
+241 AIDLLY

-258 YKGYTKKTV
+258 YNGYTRKTV
-267 FIPVNEWAG
+267 LIPVNEWA
-276 SIPTTSLFEFSKS
+276 SDIPTTALFEFSKS

-303 TETLDKLA
+303 KENLDKLA
-311 GIDFVFLGHTGWFK
+311 GIDFIFIGHDSWFK
-325 MRMEDLDM
+325 MKMEDLDM
-333 KNLNLFKANILK
+333 KNLNLFKTNILK

-352 EDNIPEDKDDIKTR
+352 EDNVPEDKEDIKTR
-366 LIGKIEDLTGIQVN
+366 LIGKIEDLTGIEVN
-380 NVSRASYID
+380 NISRVHKVD
-389 PNAPIISVKQDE
+389 PTAPIKAELHDE
-401 PKLITAKGITG
+401 PKLIVAKGITG

-425 TEEKINQSVET
+425 TEEKINQSVED
-436 IVDFTKNAEEAE
+436 IVNYTKNAEEAE
-448 REMDNSV
+448 KEMDNSV

-489 LKERIANATIAEL
+489 LKEKIANSTIAEL
-502 VATEDTPLQSTNLS
+502 VAIEDTPLQATDLS
-516 DKVES
+516 NKVET
-521 IDDEWSDLKKPNF
+521 IDDEWANLKKPNF

-555 DIPMSVIDV
+555 DVPMSVIDV

-656 NALIRSLTKL
+656 NALIRALTKL
-666 KENNYKLDVK
+666 KENNYKLEVK

-787 TRMTY
+787 ARMTY

-820 AGVEYNLTEKRPTNT
+820 AGVEYNLSEKRPTNT
-835 KNYFRFSDGFLSF
+835 KNYFRFNDGFLAF
-848 DDNYAPD
+848 NDNYAPD

-1032 YSLDKRTYDKSMINK
+1032 YSLDKRTYDKTMINK

-1085 MSDASTL
+1085 MSDANTL
-1092 SITEAV
+1092 SITEAL
-1098 TPFGTTHDDPFR
+1098 TPFGTTRDDPFR

-1115 IQTAKHGMR
+1115 IQTSKHGMR
-1124 TTEQHPLLVTN
+1124 TTEQDPLLVSN

-1151 KAKWPAV
+1151 KAKWNAV
-1158 VEEITDDYIII
+1158 VEEITNDYMII
-1169 ANKANKSEREFID
+1169 ANKSNPKEKEFID

-1200 LDTPKKYKKG
+1200 LDTFKNYKKG
-1210 DSIKPGDIVAYDK
+1210 DSIKAGDIVAYDK
-1223 ESYSDKIGIGNL
+1223 SSYSDTVGVGNL

-1241 LTKIAIMHTEKGFE
+1241 LTKIAIMHTDKGFE
-1255 DSACISQDLSTKM
+1255 DSAIISQSLSEKM

-1275 VNVLLDGKDIDIQCI
+1275 VDVLMDAKDIDIQCV
-1290 EIGKP
+1290 EVGKE
-1295 LQEGEV
+1295 LHEGEV
-1301 MMSYRSALEDQDATD
+1301 IMSYRAALEDQDATD
-1316 IINKMI
+1316 IINKMV
-1322 QKNTGDS
+1322 QKNAGSDS
-1329 SNELMD
+1329 KELMD
-1335 DIGKIKVKSKVT
+1335 EIGKIKVKSKVT

-1367 LAAFVN
+1367 LASFVN
-1373 KHNGPVDKM
+1373 KYNGPVDKM
-1382 KSKLAKL
+1382 KSKLGKL
-1389 GIDGTQY
+1389 GIDGSQY

-1418 FFIKYYD
+1418 FYIKYYD

-1436 SALKGTVKEIFP
+1436 SALKGVVKEIFP

-1453 TSEYRPNEK
+1453 YSEYRPDEK
-1462 IHSFLPVGSVNARM
+1462 VHSFLPVGSINARM
-1476 VSSVLILGSLNKVL
+1476 VTSVLTHGSINKVL

-1502 VKWDPDL
+1502 VKWDPNS

>member
-1 MGILNW
+1 
-7 FVKGFGVFY
+7 
-16 NIRLILPIRLLYEF
+16 
-30 QMKNE
+30 
-35 VKRYDFNNRISEGGT
+35 
-50 TMPINI
+50 
-56 DKVKPFRLIK
+56 
-66 TPFFTPFNKKDK
+66 
-78 RHGSAIFLMTKSFDQ
+78 
-93 SVNLINHPLVSNLNM
+93 
-108 YNSYFL
+108 
-114 EWNAMYLINSN
+114 
-125 KIVNESLEV
+125 
-134 DDPYVSKVY
+134 
-143 GNNPI
+143 
-148 VTESHF
+148 
-154 EDSGNLF
+154 
-161 FFSEATPE
+161 
-169 NVLDVRLR
+169 
-177 KILYRE
+177 
-183 RLRNYNAI
+183 
-191 KSRVANI
+191 
-198 KEQCKY
+198 
-204 IRFTYPTI
+204 
-212 DKYKNKN
+212 
-219 IYIDNHIYNK
+219 
-229 IFDISE
+229 
-235 AYNRDK
+235 
-241 AVDLLY
+241 
-247 ALFDRFINNPN
+247 
-258 YKGYTKKTV
+258 
-267 FIPVNEWAG
+267 
-276 SIPTTSLFEFSKS
+276 
-289 INPFSMIVRLFKKP
+289 
-303 TETLDKLA
+303 
-311 GIDFVFLGHTGWFK
+311 
-325 MRMEDLDM
+325 
-333 KNLNLFKANILK
+333 
-345 IRNNDIV
+345 
-352 EDNIPEDKDDIKTR
+352 
-366 LIGKIEDLTGIQVN
+366 
-380 NVSRASYID
+380 
-389 PNAPIISVKQDE
+389 
-401 PKLITAKGITG
+401 
-412 ADQVIDPTKIEKP
+412 
-425 TEEKINQSVET
+425 
-436 IVDFTKNAEEAE
+436 
-448 REMDNSV
+448 
-455 DLKELI
+455 
-461 LQAKNDQDDTFKI
+461 
-474 SATRKARMDDLNDKF
+474 MDDLNDKF
-489 LKERIANATIAEL
+489 LKEKIANSTIAEL
-502 VATEDTPLQSTNLS
+502 VATEDTPLQSTDLS
-516 DKVES
+516 KNVET
-521 IDDEWSDLKKPNF
+521 IDDEWANLKKPNF

-555 DIPMSVIDV
+555 DVPMSVIDV
-564 SVEDRS
+564 SMEDRS
-570 TSEDSILT
+570 TSEDSIIT

-656 NALIRSLTKL
+656 NALIRALTKL
-666 KENNYKLDVK
+666 KENNYKLEIK
-676 DGDAVASPSKIDLGN
+676 DDNDIPTPSKIDLGN

-711 FNKVTTSDGRVYYF
+711 FNKITTSDGRVYYF

-740 VESDQGFMVI
+740 VESDQGFMVV
-750 GITKDNQAITVP
+750 GITKDNQSITVP
-762 ETGVSSALINH
+762 EEGVSSSLINH
-773 LGIHEY
+773 LGIHKY

-787 TRMTY
+787 ARMTY

-820 AGVEYNLTEKRPTNT
+820 AGIEYNLSEKRPTNT
-835 KNYFRFSDGFLSF
+835 KNYFRFNDGFLSF
-848 DDNYAPD
+848 NDSYAPD
-855 AALLVNG
+855 AALLVNC
-862 LSVINTQEYSLT
+862 LAVINTQEYSLT

-960 YKSLA
+960 YKALA

-1032 YSLDKRTYDKSMINK
+1032 YSLDKRTYDKTMINK

-1062 QSTINMGIESTK
+1062 QATINMGIESTK

-1085 MSDASTL
+1085 MSDANTL
-1092 SITEAV
+1092 SITEAL
-1098 TPFGTTHDDPFR
+1098 TPFGTTRDDPFR

-1115 IQTAKHGMR
+1115 IQTSKHGMR
-1124 TTEQHPLLVTN
+1124 TNSQDPLLVTN

-1151 KAKWPAV
+1151 KTKWDAI
-1158 VEEITDDYIII
+1158 VEEVNDDYMII
-1169 ANKANKSEREFID
+1169 ANKSNRSEKEFID

-1200 LDTPKKYKKG
+1200 LDLAKNYKKG
-1210 DSIKPGDIVAYDK
+1210 QTIKPGEIIAYDK
-1223 ESYSDKIGIGNL
+1223 DSYSDKVGVGNL

-1241 LTKIAIMHTEKGFE
+1241 LTKVAIMHTDKGFE
-1255 DSACISQDLSTKM
+1255 DSAIISQDLSEKM

-1275 VNVLLDGKDIDIQCI
+1275 VDVLMDAKDIDIQCV

-1295 LQEGEV
+1295 LHEGEV
-1301 MMSYRSALEDQDATD
+1301 IMSYRAALEDQDATD
-1316 IINKMI
+1316 IINKMVS
-1322 QKNTGDS
+1322 KNAGNES
-1329 SNELMD
+1329 KELMD
-1335 DIGKIKVKSKVT
+1335 EIGKIKVKSKVT
-1347 GKLQDIKV
+1347 GKLQDIKI

-1373 KHNGPVDKM
+1373 KYNAPIDKM
-1382 KSKLAKL
+1382 KSKLSKL
-1389 GIDGTQY
+1389 GIDASQY
-1396 GTSGVLPPVGKL
+1396 GTSGVLPAVGKL
-1408 KHCEGKVLVE
+1408 KHAEGKVLVE
-1418 FFIKYYD
+1418 FYIKYYD

-1436 SALKGTVKEIFP
+1436 SALKGVVKEIFP

-1453 TSEYRPNEK
+1453 YSEYRPEEK
-1462 IHSFLPVGSVNARM
+1462 VHSFLPVGSVNARM
-1476 VSSVLILGSLNKVL
+1476 VTSVLTLGAINKVL

-1502 VKWDPDL
+1502 VKWDPNL

>member
-1 MGILNW
+1 
-7 FVKGFGVFY
+7 
-16 NIRLILPIRLLYEF
+16 
-30 QMKNE
+30 MKNE

-56 DKVKPFRLIK
+56 DKVKPFRLLK
-66 TPFFTPFNKKDK
+66 TPFFTPFNVKDK
-78 RHGSAIFLMTKSFDQ
+78 RHGSAIFLMTKSLEQ
-93 SVNLINHPLVSNLNM
+93 SKQLIEHKLISNLNM
-108 YNSYFL
+108 FNSYFL
-114 EWNAMYLINSN
+114 EWNAMYLLKPNRIINDD
-125 KIVNESLEV
+125 LEV
-134 DDPYVSKVY
+134 DDVYNSKSY

-148 VTESHF
+148 MTESHF
-154 EDSGNLF
+154 EDSENLF

-169 NVLDVRLR
+169 GVLDVRLR
-177 KILYRE
+177 RILYRE
-183 RLRNYNAI
+183 RLRNFKEVKLRVNQI
-191 KSRVANI
+191 KN
-198 KEQCKY
+198 ECKY
-204 IRFTYPTI
+204 IKYTYPTI

-219 IYIDNHIYNK
+219 IYVDNHIYNK
-229 IFDISE
+229 IFTMSE
-235 AYNRDK
+235 TYNRDK
-241 AVDLLY
+241 AIDLLY
-247 ALFDRFINNPN
+247 ALFDRFINNAN
-258 YKGYTKKTV
+258 YKSYTRKTV
-267 FIPVNEWAG
+267 LIPVNEWA
-276 SIPTTSLFEFSKS
+276 SDIPTTSLFEFSKS

-303 TETLDKLA
+303 KENLNKLA
-311 GIDFVFLGHTGWFK
+311 GIDFIFIGNNSWFK
-325 MRMEDLDM
+325 MKMEDLDM
-333 KNLNLFKANILK
+333 KNLNLFKTNILK

-352 EDNIPEDKDDIKTR
+352 EDNVPEDKEDIKTR
-366 LIGKIEDLTGIQVN
+366 LIGKIEDLTGIEVN
-380 NVSRASYID
+380 NISRVHKVD
-389 PNAPIISVKQDE
+389 PISPVVAAVKDQ
-401 PKLITAKGITG
+401 PQLVIAKSATG
-412 ADQVIDPTKIEKP
+412 DTQVVDPTKIEKP
-425 TEEKINQSVET
+425 TEEKINQSVEA
-436 IVDFTKNAEEAE
+436 IVDYTKNAEEAE
-448 REMDNSV
+448 KEMDNSV

-489 LKERIANATIAEL
+489 LKEKIANSTIAEL
-502 VATEDTPLQSTNLS
+502 VATEDTPLQSTDLS
-516 DKVES
+516 SKVET
-521 IDDEWSDLKKPNF
+521 IDDEWANLKKPNF

-564 SVEDRS
+564 TVEDRS

-656 NALIRSLTKL
+656 NALIRALTKL
-666 KENNYKLDVK
+666 KENNYKLEVK
-676 DGDAVASPSKIDLGN
+676 DGDAVATPSKIDLGN

-787 TRMTY
+787 ARMTY

-820 AGVEYNLTEKRPTNT
+820 AGIEYNLSEKRPTNT
-835 KNYFRFSDGFLSF
+835 KNYFRFNDGFLSF
-848 DDNYAPD
+848 NDSYAPD

-862 LSVINTQEYSLT
+862 LAVINTQEYSLT

-986 KQSAVIDMALSDVTT
+986 KQSAVIDMALADVTT

-1032 YSLDKRTYDKSMINK
+1032 YSLDKRTYDKTMINK

-1085 MSDASTL
+1085 MSDANTL
-1092 SITEAV
+1092 SITEAL
-1098 TPFGTTHDDPFR
+1098 TPFGTTRDDPFR

-1115 IQTAKHGMR
+1115 IQTSKHGMR
-1124 TTEQHPLLVTN
+1124 TTEQDPLLVSN

-1151 KAKWPAV
+1151 KAKWNAV
-1158 VEEITDDYIII
+1158 VEEITNDYMII
-1169 ANKANKSEREFID
+1169 ANKSNPKEKEFID

-1200 LDTPKKYKKG
+1200 LDTFKNYKKG
-1210 DSIKPGDIVAYDK
+1210 DSIKAGDIVAYDK
-1223 ESYSDKIGIGNL
+1223 SSYSDTVGIGNL

-1241 LTKIAIMHTEKGFE
+1241 LTKIAIMHTDKGFE
-1255 DSACISQDLSTKM
+1255 DSAIISQDLSKKM

-1275 VNVLLDGKDIDIQCI
+1275 VDVLMDAKDIDIQCV
-1290 EIGKP
+1290 EVGKE
-1295 LQEGEV
+1295 LHEGEV
-1301 MMSYRSALEDQDATD
+1301 IMSYRAALEDQDATD
-1316 IINKMI
+1316 IINKMV
-1322 QKNTGDS
+1322 QKNAGSDS
-1329 SNELMD
+1329 KELMD
-1335 DIGKIKVKSKVT
+1335 EIGKIKVKSKVT

-1367 LAAFVN
+1367 LASFVN
-1373 KHNGPVDKM
+1373 KYNGPVDRM
-1382 KSKLAKL
+1382 KSKLSKL
-1389 GIDGTQY
+1389 GIDGSQY

-1418 FFIKYYD
+1418 FYIKYHD

-1436 SALKGTVKEIFP
+1436 SALKGVVKEIFP

-1453 TSEYRPNEK
+1453 YSEYRPEEK
-1462 IHSFLPVGSVNARM
+1462 VHSFLPVGSINARM
-1476 VSSVLILGSLNKVL
+1476 VSSVLTLGSINKVL

-1502 VKWDPDL
+1502 VKWDPNP

>member
-1 MGILNW
+1 
-7 FVKGFGVFY
+7 
-16 NIRLILPIRLLYEF
+16 
-30 QMKNE
+30 
-35 VKRYDFNNRISEGGT
+35 
-50 TMPINI
+50 MPINI
-56 DKVKPFRLIK
+56 DKVKPFRLLK

-78 RHGSAIFLMTKSFDQ
+78 RHGSAIFLMTKSLEQ
-93 SVNLINHPLVSNLNM
+93 SKQLIEHKLISNLNM
-108 YNSYFL
+108 FNSYFL
-114 EWNAMYLINSN
+114 EWNAMYLLKPSRIIN
-125 KIVNESLEV
+125 KDLDV
-134 DDPYVSKVY
+134 DDVYNSKVY

-148 VTESHF
+148 MTESHF
-154 EDSGNLF
+154 EDSENLF

-169 NVLDVRLR
+169 NVLDTRLR
-177 KILYRE
+177 KILYKE
-183 RLRNYNAI
+183 RLRNSKDVKLRLNRI
-191 KSRVANI
+191 KN
-198 KEQCKY
+198 ECKY
-204 IRFTYPTI
+204 IKYTYPTI

-219 IYIDNHIYNK
+219 IYVDNHIYNK
-229 IFDISE
+229 IFTMSE
-235 AYNRDK
+235 TYNRDK
-241 AVDLLY
+241 AIDLLY

-267 FIPVNEWAG
+267 LIPVNEWAG
-276 SIPTTSLFEFSKS
+276 DIPTTSLFEFSKS

-303 TETLDKLA
+303 KENLDKLA
-311 GIDFVFLGHTGWFK
+311 GMDFIFIGNNSWFK
-325 MRMEDLDM
+325 MKMEDLDM
-333 KNLNLFKANILK
+333 KNLNLFKTNILK

-352 EDNIPEDKDDIKTR
+352 EDNVPEDKEDIKTR
-366 LIGKIEDLTGIQVN
+366 LISKIEDLTGIEVN
-380 NVSRASYID
+380 NVSRVQDVD
-389 PNAPIISVKQDE
+389 PTVPYKAEIKDQ
-401 PKLITAKGITG
+401 PKLIVAKGITG

-425 TEEKINQSVET
+425 TEDKINQSVEN
-436 IVDFTKNAEEAE
+436 IVDYTKNAEEAE
-448 REMDNSV
+448 KEMDNSV

-489 LKERIANATIAEL
+489 LKEKIANSTIAEL
-502 VATEDTPLQSTNLS
+502 VATEDTPLQSTDLS
-516 DKVES
+516 KNVET
-521 IDDEWSDLKKPNF
+521 IDDEWANLKKPNF

-555 DIPMSVIDV
+555 DVPMSVIDV
-564 SVEDRS
+564 SMEDRS
-570 TSEDSILT
+570 TSEDSIIT

-656 NALIRSLTKL
+656 NALIRALTKL
-666 KENNYKLDVK
+666 KENNYKLEIK
-676 DGDAVASPSKIDLGN
+676 DDNDIPTPSKIDLGN

-711 FNKVTTSDGRVYYF
+711 FNKITTSDGRVYYF

-740 VESDQGFMVI
+740 VESDQGFMVV
-750 GITKDNQAITVP
+750 GITKDNNPITVP
-762 ETGVSSALINH
+762 EEGVSSSLINH
-773 LGIHEY
+773 LGIHKY

-787 TRMTY
+787 ARMTY

-820 AGVEYNLTEKRPTNT
+820 AGIEYNLSEKRPTNT
-835 KNYFRFSDGFLSF
+835 KNYFRFNDGFLSF
-848 DDNYAPD
+848 NDSYAPD

-862 LSVINTQEYSLT
+862 LAVINTQEYSLT

-960 YKSLA
+960 YKALA

-1032 YSLDKRTYDKSMINK
+1032 YSLDKRTYDNTMINK

-1062 QSTINMGIESTK
+1062 QATINMGIESTK

-1085 MSDASTL
+1085 MSDANTL
-1092 SITEAV
+1092 SITEAL
-1098 TPFGTTHDDPFR
+1098 TPFGTTRDDPFR

-1115 IQTAKHGMR
+1115 IQTSKHGMR
-1124 TTEQHPLLVTN
+1124 TNSQDPLLVTN

-1151 KAKWPAV
+1151 KTKWDAV
-1158 VEEITDDYIII
+1158 VEEVNDDYMII
-1169 ANKANKSEREFID
+1169 ANKSNRSEKEFID

-1200 LDTPKKYKKG
+1200 LDLAKNYKKG
-1210 DSIKPGDIVAYDK
+1210 QTIKPGEIIAYDK
-1223 ESYSDKIGIGNL
+1223 DSYSDKVGVGNL

-1241 LTKIAIMHTEKGFE
+1241 LTKVAIMHTDKGFE
-1255 DSACISQDLSTKM
+1255 DSAIISQDLSEKM

-1275 VNVLLDGKDIDIQCI
+1275 VDVLMDAKDIDIQCV

-1295 LQEGEV
+1295 LHEGEV
-1301 MMSYRSALEDQDATD
+1301 IMSYRAALEDQDATD
-1316 IINKMI
+1316 IINKMVS
-1322 QKNTGDS
+1322 KNAGNES
-1329 SNELMD
+1329 KELMD
-1335 DIGKIKVKSKVT
+1335 EIGKIKVKSKVT
-1347 GKLQDIKV
+1347 GKLQDIKI

-1373 KHNGPVDKM
+1373 KYNAPIDKM
-1382 KSKLAKL
+1382 KSKLSKL
-1389 GIDGTQY
+1389 GIDASQY
-1396 GTSGVLPPVGKL
+1396 GTSGVLPAVGKL
-1408 KHCEGKVLVE
+1408 KHAEGKVLVE
-1418 FFIKYYD
+1418 FYIKYYD

-1436 SALKGTVKEIFP
+1436 SALKGVVKEIFP

-1453 TSEYRPNEK
+1453 YSEYRPEEK
-1462 IHSFLPVGSVNARM
+1462 VHSFLPVGSVNARM
-1476 VSSVLILGSLNKVL
+1476 VTSVLTLGAINKVL

-1502 VKWDPDL
+1502 VKWDPNL

>member
-1 MGILNW
+1 
-7 FVKGFGVFY
+7 
-16 NIRLILPIRLLYEF
+16 
-30 QMKNE
+30 MKNE

-56 DKVKPFRLIK
+56 DKVKPFRLLK
-66 TPFFTPFNKKDK
+66 TPFFTPFNVKDK
-78 RHGSAIFLMTKSFDQ
+78 RHGSAIFLMTKSLEQ
-93 SVNLINHPLVSNLNM
+93 SKQLIEHKLISNLNM
-108 YNSYFL
+108 FNSYFL
-114 EWNAMYLINSN
+114 EWNAMYLLKPNRIINDD
-125 KIVNESLEV
+125 LEV
-134 DDPYVSKVY
+134 DDVYNSKAY

-148 VTESHF
+148 MTESHF
-154 EDSGNLF
+154 EDSENLF

-169 NVLDVRLR
+169 GVLDVRLR
-177 KILYRE
+177 RILYRE
-183 RLRNYNAI
+183 RLRNFKEVKLRVNQI
-191 KSRVANI
+191 KN
-198 KEQCKY
+198 ECKY
-204 IRFTYPTI
+204 IKYTYPTI

-219 IYIDNHIYNK
+219 IYVDNHIYNK
-229 IFDISE
+229 IFTMSE
-235 AYNRDK
+235 TYNRDK
-241 AVDLLY
+241 AIDLLY
-247 ALFDRFINNPN
+247 ALFDRFINNAN
-258 YKGYTKKTV
+258 YKSYTRKTV
-267 FIPVNEWAG
+267 LIPVNEWA
-276 SIPTTSLFEFSKS
+276 SDIPTTSLFEFSKS

-303 TETLDKLA
+303 KENLNKLA
-311 GIDFVFLGHTGWFK
+311 GIDFIFIGNNSWFK
-325 MRMEDLDM
+325 MKMEDLDM
-333 KNLNLFKANILK
+333 KNLNLFKTNILK

-352 EDNIPEDKDDIKTR
+352 EDNVPEDKEDIKTR
-366 LIGKIEDLTGIQVN
+366 LIGKIEDLTGIEVN
-380 NVSRASYID
+380 NISRVHKVD
-389 PNAPIISVKQDE
+389 PISPVVAAVKDQ
-401 PKLITAKGITG
+401 PQLVIAKSATG
-412 ADQVIDPTKIEKP
+412 DTQVVDPTKIEKP
-425 TEEKINQSVET
+425 TEEKINQSVEA
-436 IVDFTKNAEEAE
+436 IVDYTKNAEEAE
-448 REMDNSV
+448 QEMDNSV

-489 LKERIANATIAEL
+489 LKEKIANSTIAEL
-502 VATEDTPLQSTNLS
+502 VATEDTPLQSTDLS
-516 DKVES
+516 SKVET
-521 IDDEWSDLKKPNF
+521 IDDEWANLKKPNF

-564 SVEDRS
+564 TVEDRS

-656 NALIRSLTKL
+656 NALIRALTKL
-666 KENNYKLDVK
+666 KENNYKLEVK
-676 DGDAVASPSKIDLGN
+676 DGDAVATPSKIDLGN

-740 VESDQGFMVI
+740 VESDQGFMVV

-787 TRMTY
+787 ARMTY

-820 AGVEYNLTEKRPTNT
+820 AGVEYNLSEKRPTNT
-835 KNYFRFSDGFLSF
+835 KNYFRFNDGFLSF
-848 DDNYAPD
+848 NDSYAPD

-986 KQSAVIDMALSDVTT
+986 KQSAVIDMALADVTT

-1032 YSLDKRTYDKSMINK
+1032 YSLDKRTYDKTMINK

-1085 MSDASTL
+1085 MSDANTL
-1092 SITEAV
+1092 SITEAL
-1098 TPFGTTHDDPFR
+1098 TPFGTTRDDPFR

-1115 IQTAKHGMR
+1115 IQTSKHGMR
-1124 TTEQHPLLVTN
+1124 TTEQDPLLVSN

-1151 KAKWPAV
+1151 KAKWNAV
-1158 VEEITDDYIII
+1158 VEEITNDYMII
-1169 ANKANKSEREFID
+1169 ANKSNPKEKEFID

-1200 LDTPKKYKKG
+1200 LDTFKNYKKG
-1210 DSIKPGDIVAYDK
+1210 DSIKAGDIVAYDK
-1223 ESYSDKIGIGNL
+1223 SSYSDTVGIGNL

-1241 LTKIAIMHTEKGFE
+1241 LTKIAIMHTDKGFE
-1255 DSACISQDLSTKM
+1255 DSAIISQDLSKKM

-1275 VNVLLDGKDIDIQCI
+1275 VDVLMDAKDIDIQCV
-1290 EIGKP
+1290 EVGKE
-1295 LQEGEV
+1295 LHEGEV
-1301 MMSYRSALEDQDATD
+1301 IMSYRAALEDQDATD
-1316 IINKMI
+1316 IINKMV
-1322 QKNTGDS
+1322 QKNAGSDS
-1329 SNELMD
+1329 KELMD
-1335 DIGKIKVKSKVT
+1335 EIGKIKVKSKVT

-1367 LAAFVN
+1367 LASFVN
-1373 KHNGPVDKM
+1373 KYNGPVDKM
-1382 KSKLAKL
+1382 KSKLGKL
-1389 GIDGTQY
+1389 GIDGSQY

-1418 FFIKYYD
+1418 FYIKYHD

-1436 SALKGTVKEIFP
+1436 SALKGVVKEIFP

-1453 TSEYRPNEK
+1453 YSEYRPEEK
-1462 IHSFLPVGSVNARM
+1462 VHSFLPVGSINARM
-1476 VSSVLILGSLNKVL
+1476 VSSVLTLGSINKVL

-1502 VKWDPDL
+1502 VKWDPNP

>member
-1 MGILNW
+1 
-7 FVKGFGVFY
+7 
-16 NIRLILPIRLLYEF
+16 
-30 QMKNE
+30 MKNE

-56 DKVKPFRLIK
+56 DKVKPFRLLK
-66 TPFFTPFNKKDK
+66 TPFFTPFNVKDK
-78 RHGSAIFLMTKSFDQ
+78 RHGSAIFLMTKSLEQ
-93 SVNLINHPLVSNLNM
+93 SKQLIEHKLISNLNM
-108 YNSYFL
+108 FNSYFL
-114 EWNAMYLINSN
+114 EWNAMYLLKPNRIINDD
-125 KIVNESLEV
+125 LEV
-134 DDPYVSKVY
+134 DDVYNSKAY

-148 VTESHF
+148 MTESHF
-154 EDSGNLF
+154 EDSENLF

-169 NVLDVRLR
+169 GVLDVRLR
-177 KILYRE
+177 RILYRE
-183 RLRNYNAI
+183 RLRNFKEVKLRVNRI
-191 KSRVANI
+191 KD
-198 KEQCKY
+198 ECKY
-204 IRFTYPTI
+204 IKYTYPTI

-219 IYIDNHIYNK
+219 IYVDNHIYNK
-229 IFDISE
+229 IFTMSE
-235 AYNRDK
+235 TYNRDK
-241 AVDLLY
+241 AIDLLY
-247 ALFDRFINNPN
+247 ALFDRFINNAN
-258 YKGYTKKTV
+258 YKSYTRKTV
-267 FIPVNEWAG
+267 LIPVNEWA
-276 SIPTTSLFEFSKS
+276 SDIPTTSLFEFSKS

-303 TETLDKLA
+303 KENLNKLA
-311 GIDFVFLGHTGWFK
+311 GIDFIFIGNNSWFK
-325 MRMEDLDM
+325 MKMEDLDM
-333 KNLNLFKANILK
+333 KNLNLFKTNILK

-352 EDNIPEDKDDIKTR
+352 EDNVPEDKEDIKTR
-366 LIGKIEDLTGIQVN
+366 LIGKIEDLTGIEVN
-380 NVSRASYID
+380 NISRVHKVD
-389 PNAPIISVKQDE
+389 PISPVVAAVKDQ
-401 PKLITAKGITG
+401 PQLVIAKSATG
-412 ADQVIDPTKIEKP
+412 DTQVVDPTKIEKP
-425 TEEKINQSVET
+425 TEEKINQSVEA
-436 IVDFTKNAEEAE
+436 IVDYTKNAEEAE
-448 REMDNSV
+448 KEMDNSV

-489 LKERIANATIAEL
+489 LKEKIANSTIAEL
-502 VATEDTPLQSTNLS
+502 VATEDTPLQSTDLS
-516 DKVES
+516 SKVET
-521 IDDEWSDLKKPNF
+521 IDDEWANLKKPNF

-555 DIPMSVIDV
+555 DVPMSVIDV
-564 SVEDRS
+564 TVEDRS

-656 NALIRSLTKL
+656 NALIRALTKL

-702 AEYVELSKI
+702 AEYVELAKI
-711 FNKVTTSDGRVYYF
+711 FNKITTSDGRVYYF

-740 VESDQGFMVI
+740 VESDQGFMVV

-762 ETGVSSALINH
+762 ENGVSSALINH

-787 TRMTY
+787 ARMTY

-820 AGVEYNLTEKRPTNT
+820 AGVEYNLSEKRPTNT
-835 KNYFRFSDGFLSF
+835 KNYFRFNDGFLSF
-848 DDNYAPD
+848 NDNYAPD

-986 KQSAVIDMALSDVTT
+986 KQSAVIDMALADVTT

-1032 YSLDKRTYDKSMINK
+1032 YSLDKRTYDKTMINK

-1092 SITEAV
+1092 SITEAL
-1098 TPFGTTHDDPFR
+1098 TPFGTTRDDPFR

-1115 IQTAKHGMR
+1115 IQTSKHGMR
-1124 TTEQHPLLVTN
+1124 TTEQDPLLVSN

-1151 KAKWPAV
+1151 KAKWNAV
-1158 VEEITDDYIII
+1158 VEEITNDYMII
-1169 ANKANKSEREFID
+1169 ANKSNPKEKEFID

-1200 LDTPKKYKKG
+1200 LDTFKNYKKG
-1210 DSIKPGDIVAYDK
+1210 DSIKAGDIVAYDK
-1223 ESYSDKIGIGNL
+1223 SSYSDTVGIGNL

-1241 LTKIAIMHTEKGFE
+1241 LTKIAIMHTDKGFE
-1255 DSACISQDLSTKM
+1255 DSAIISQDLSKKM

-1275 VNVLLDGKDIDIQCI
+1275 VDVLMDAKDIDIQCV
-1290 EIGKP
+1290 EVGKE
-1295 LQEGEV
+1295 LHEGEV
-1301 MMSYRSALEDQDATD
+1301 IMSYRAALEDQDATD
-1316 IINKMI
+1316 IINKMV
-1322 QKNTGDS
+1322 QKNAGSDS
-1329 SNELMD
+1329 KELMD
-1335 DIGKIKVKSKVT
+1335 EIGKIKVKSKVT

-1367 LAAFVN
+1367 LASFVN
-1373 KHNGPVDKM
+1373 KYNGPVDKM
-1382 KSKLAKL
+1382 KSKLSKL
-1389 GIDGTQY
+1389 GIDGSQY

-1418 FFIKYYD
+1418 FYIKYHD

-1436 SALKGTVKEIFP
+1436 SALKGVVKEIFH

-1453 TSEYRPNEK
+1453 YSEYRPEEK
-1462 IHSFLPVGSVNARM
+1462 VHSFLPVGSINARM
-1476 VSSVLILGSLNKVL
+1476 VSSVLTLGSINKVL

-1502 VKWDPDL
+1502 VKWDPNP

>member
-1 MGILNW
+1 
-7 FVKGFGVFY
+7 
-16 NIRLILPIRLLYEF
+16 
-30 QMKNE
+30 
-35 VKRYDFNNRISEGGT
+35 
-50 TMPINI
+50 MPINI
-56 DKVKPFRLIK
+56 DKVKPFRLLK

-78 RHGSAIFLMTKSFDQ
+78 RHGSAIFLMTKSLEQ
-93 SVNLINHPLVSNLNM
+93 SKQLIEHPLISNLNM
-108 YNSYFL
+108 FNSYFL
-114 EWNAMYLINSN
+114 EWNAMYLLKPSRIIN
-125 KIVNESLEV
+125 KDLDV
-134 DDPYVSKVY
+134 DDVYNSKVY

-148 VTESHF
+148 MTESHF
-154 EDSGNLF
+154 EDSENLF

-169 NVLDVRLR
+169 NVLDTRLR
-177 KILYRE
+177 KILYKE
-183 RLRNYNAI
+183 RLRNSKDVKLRLNRI
-191 KSRVANI
+191 KN
-198 KEQCKY
+198 ECKY
-204 IRFTYPTI
+204 IKYTYPTI

-219 IYIDNHIYNK
+219 IYVDNHIYNK
-229 IFDISE
+229 IFTMSE
-235 AYNRDK
+235 TYNRDK
-241 AVDLLY
+241 AIDLLY

-267 FIPVNEWAG
+267 LIPVNEWAG
-276 SIPTTSLFEFSKS
+276 DIPTTSLFEFSKS

-303 TETLDKLA
+303 KENLDKLA
-311 GIDFVFLGHTGWFK
+311 GMDFIFIGNNSWFK
-325 MRMEDLDM
+325 MKMEDLDM
-333 KNLNLFKANILK
+333 KNLNLFKTNILK

-352 EDNIPEDKDDIKTR
+352 EDNVPEDKDDIKTR
-366 LIGKIEDLTGIQVN
+366 LISKIEDLTGIEVN
-380 NVSRASYID
+380 NVSRVQDVD
-389 PNAPIISVKQDE
+389 PTVPYKAEIKDQ
-401 PKLITAKGITG
+401 PKLIVAKGITG

-425 TEEKINQSVET
+425 TEDKINQSVEN
-436 IVDFTKNAEEAE
+436 IVDYTKNAEEAE
-448 REMDNSV
+448 KEMDNSV

-489 LKERIANATIAEL
+489 LKEKIANSTIAEL
-502 VATEDTPLQSTNLS
+502 VATEDTPLQSTDLS
-516 DKVES
+516 KNVET
-521 IDDEWSDLKKPNF
+521 IDDEWANLKKPNF

-543 IMKCLHSLSQNK
+543 IVKCLHSLSQNK
-555 DIPMSVIDV
+555 DVPMSVIDV
-564 SVEDRS
+564 SMEDRS
-570 TSEDSILT
+570 TSEDSIIT

-656 NALIRSLTKL
+656 NALIRALTKL
-666 KENNYKLDVK
+666 KENNYKLEVK
-676 DGDAVASPSKIDLGN
+676 DDNDIPTPSKIDLGN

-711 FNKVTTSDGRVYYF
+711 FNKITTSDGRVYYF

-740 VESDQGFMVI
+740 VESDQGFMVV
-750 GITKDNQAITVP
+750 GITKDNQPITVP
-762 ETGVSSALINH
+762 EEGVSSSLINH
-773 LGIHEY
+773 LGIHKY

-787 TRMTY
+787 ARMTY

-820 AGVEYNLTEKRPTNT
+820 AGIEYNLSEKRPTNT
-835 KNYFRFSDGFLSF
+835 KNYFRFNDGFLSF
-848 DDNYAPD
+848 NDNYAPD

-862 LSVINTQEYSLT
+862 LAVINTQEYSLT

-960 YKSLA
+960 YKALA

-1032 YSLDKRTYDKSMINK
+1032 YSLDKRTYDNTMINK

-1062 QSTINMGIESTK
+1062 QATINMGIESTK

-1085 MSDASTL
+1085 MSDANTL
-1092 SITEAV
+1092 SITEAL
-1098 TPFGTTHDDPFR
+1098 TPFGTTRDDPFR

-1115 IQTAKHGMR
+1115 IQTSKHGMR
-1124 TTEQHPLLVTN
+1124 TNSQDPLLVTN

-1151 KAKWPAV
+1151 KTKWDAV
-1158 VEEITDDYIII
+1158 VEEVNDDYMII
-1169 ANKANKSEREFID
+1169 ANKSNRSEKEFID

-1200 LDTPKKYKKG
+1200 LDLAKNYKKG
-1210 DSIKPGDIVAYDK
+1210 QTIKPGEIIAYDK
-1223 ESYSDKIGIGNL
+1223 DSYSDKVGVGNL

-1241 LTKIAIMHTEKGFE
+1241 LTKVAIMHTDKGFE
-1255 DSACISQDLSTKM
+1255 DSAIISQDLSEKM

-1275 VNVLLDGKDIDIQCI
+1275 VDVLMDAKDIDIQCV

-1295 LQEGEV
+1295 LHEGEV
-1301 MMSYRSALEDQDATD
+1301 IMSYRAALEDQDATD
-1316 IINKMI
+1316 IINKMVS
-1322 QKNTGDS
+1322 KNAGNES
-1329 SNELMD
+1329 KELMD
-1335 DIGKIKVKSKVT
+1335 EIGKIKVKSKVT
-1347 GKLQDIKV
+1347 GKLQDIKI

-1373 KHNGPVDKM
+1373 KYNAPIDKM
-1382 KSKLAKL
+1382 KSKLSKL
-1389 GIDGTQY
+1389 GIDASQY
-1396 GTSGVLPPVGKL
+1396 GTSGVLPAVGKL
-1408 KHCEGKVLVE
+1408 KHAEGKVLVE
-1418 FFIKYYD
+1418 FYIKYYD

-1436 SALKGTVKEIFP
+1436 SALKGVVKEIFP

-1453 TSEYRPNEK
+1453 YSEYRPEEK
-1462 IHSFLPVGSVNARM
+1462 VHSFLPVGSVNARM
-1476 VSSVLILGSLNKVL
+1476 VTSVLTLGAINKVL

-1502 VKWDPDL
+1502 VKWDPNL

>member
-1 MGILNW
+1 
-7 FVKGFGVFY
+7 
-16 NIRLILPIRLLYEF
+16 
-30 QMKNE
+30 
-35 VKRYDFNNRISEGGT
+35 
-50 TMPINI
+50 MPINI
-56 DKVKPFRLIK
+56 DKVKPFRLLK

-78 RHGSAIFLMTKSFDQ
+78 RHGSAIFLMTKSLEQ
-93 SVNLINHPLVSNLNM
+93 SKQLIEHPLISNLNM
-108 YNSYFL
+108 FNSYFL
-114 EWNAMYLINSN
+114 EWNAMYLLKPSRIIN
-125 KIVNESLEV
+125 KDLDV
-134 DDPYVSKVY
+134 DDIYNSKVY

-148 VTESHF
+148 MTESHF
-154 EDSGNLF
+154 EDSENLF

-169 NVLDVRLR
+169 NVLDTRLR
-177 KILYRE
+177 KILYKE
-183 RLRNYNAI
+183 RLRNSKDVKLRLNRI
-191 KSRVANI
+191 KN
-198 KEQCKY
+198 ECKY
-204 IRFTYPTI
+204 IKYTYPTI

-219 IYIDNHIYNK
+219 IYVDNHIYNK
-229 IFDISE
+229 IFTMSE
-235 AYNRDK
+235 TYNRDK
-241 AVDLLY
+241 AIDLLY

-267 FIPVNEWAG
+267 LIPVNEWAG
-276 SIPTTSLFEFSKS
+276 DIPTTSLFEFSKS

-303 TETLDKLA
+303 KENLDKLA
-311 GIDFVFLGHTGWFK
+311 GMDFIFIGNNSWFK
-325 MRMEDLDM
+325 MKMEDLDM
-333 KNLNLFKANILK
+333 KNLNLFKTNILK

-352 EDNIPEDKDDIKTR
+352 EDNVPEDKEDIKTR
-366 LIGKIEDLTGIQVN
+366 LISKIEDLTGIEVN
-380 NVSRASYID
+380 NVSRVQDVD
-389 PNAPIISVKQDE
+389 PTVPIKAEIKDQ
-401 PKLITAKGITG
+401 PKLIVAKGITG

-425 TEEKINQSVET
+425 TEDKINQSVEN
-436 IVDFTKNAEEAE
+436 IVDYTKNAEEAE
-448 REMDNSV
+448 KEMDNSV

-489 LKERIANATIAEL
+489 LKEKIANSTIAEL
-502 VATEDTPLQSTNLS
+502 VATEDTPLESTDLS
-516 DKVES
+516 KNVET
-521 IDDEWSDLKKPNF
+521 IDDEWANLKKPNF

-555 DIPMSVIDV
+555 DVPMSVIDV
-564 SVEDRS
+564 SMEDRS
-570 TSEDSILT
+570 TSEDSIIT

-656 NALIRSLTKL
+656 NALIRALTKL
-666 KENNYKLDVK
+666 KENNYKLEIK
-676 DGDAVASPSKIDLGN
+676 DDNDIPTPSKIDLGN

-711 FNKVTTSDGRVYYF
+711 FNKITTSDGRVYYF

-750 GITKDNQAITVP
+750 GITKDNQSITVP
-762 ETGVSSALINH
+762 EEGVSSSLINH
-773 LGIHEY
+773 LGIHKY

-787 TRMTY
+787 ARMTY

-820 AGVEYNLTEKRPTNT
+820 AGIEYNLSEKRPTNT
-835 KNYFRFSDGFLSF
+835 KNYFRFNDGFLSF
-848 DDNYAPD
+848 NDSYAPD

-862 LSVINTQEYSLT
+862 LAVINTQEYSLT

-960 YKSLA
+960 YKALA

-1032 YSLDKRTYDKSMINK
+1032 YSLDKRTYDNTMINK

-1062 QSTINMGIESTK
+1062 QATINMGIESTK

-1085 MSDASTL
+1085 MSDANTL
-1092 SITEAV
+1092 SITEAL
-1098 TPFGTTHDDPFR
+1098 TPFGTTRDDPFR

-1115 IQTAKHGMR
+1115 IQTSKHGMR
-1124 TTEQHPLLVTN
+1124 TNSQDPLLVTN

-1151 KAKWPAV
+1151 KTKWDAV
-1158 VEEITDDYIII
+1158 VEEVNDDYMII
-1169 ANKANKSEREFID
+1169 ANKSNRSEKEFID

-1200 LDTPKKYKKG
+1200 LDLAKNYKKG
-1210 DSIKPGDIVAYDK
+1210 QTIKPGEIIAYDK
-1223 ESYSDKIGIGNL
+1223 DSYSDKVGVGNL

-1241 LTKIAIMHTEKGFE
+1241 LTKVAIMHTDKGFE
-1255 DSACISQDLSTKM
+1255 DSAIISQDLSEKM

-1275 VNVLLDGKDIDIQCI
+1275 VDVLMDAKDIDIQCV

-1295 LQEGEV
+1295 LHEGEV
-1301 MMSYRSALEDQDATD
+1301 IMSYRAALEDQDATD
-1316 IINKMI
+1316 IINKMVS
-1322 QKNTGDS
+1322 KNAGNES
-1329 SNELMD
+1329 KELMD
-1335 DIGKIKVKSKVT
+1335 EIGKIKVKSKVT
-1347 GKLQDIKV
+1347 GKLQDIKI

-1373 KHNGPVDKM
+1373 KYNAPIDKM
-1382 KSKLAKL
+1382 KSKLSKL
-1389 GIDGTQY
+1389 GIDASQY
-1396 GTSGVLPPVGKL
+1396 GTSGVLPAVGKL
-1408 KHCEGKVLVE
+1408 KHAEGKVLVE
-1418 FFIKYYD
+1418 FYIKYYD

-1436 SALKGTVKEIFP
+1436 SALKGVVKEIFP

-1453 TSEYRPNEK
+1453 YSEYRPEEK
-1462 IHSFLPVGSVNARM
+1462 VHSFLPVGSVNARM
-1476 VSSVLILGSLNKVL
+1476 VTSVLTLGAINKVL

-1502 VKWDPDL
+1502 VKWDPNL

>member
-1 MGILNW
+1 
-7 FVKGFGVFY
+7 
-16 NIRLILPIRLLYEF
+16 
-30 QMKNE
+30 MKNE
-35 VKRYDFNNRISEGGT
+35 VKCYDFNNRISEGGT

-56 DKVKPFRLIK
+56 DKVKPFRLLK
-66 TPFFTPFNKKDK
+66 TPFFTPFNMKDK
-78 RHGSAIFLMTKSFDQ
+78 RHGSAIFLMTKSLEQ
-93 SVNLINHPLVSNLNM
+93 SKQLIEHKLISNLNM
-108 YNSYFL
+108 FNSYFL
-114 EWNAMYLINSN
+114 EWNAMYLLKPSRIIN
-125 KIVNESLEV
+125 KDLEV
-134 DDPYVSKVY
+134 DDVYNSKAY
-143 GNNPI
+143 SNNPI
-148 VTESHF
+148 MTESHF
-154 EDSGNLF
+154 EDSENLF

-169 NVLDVRLR
+169 NVLDTRLR

-183 RLRNYNAI
+183 RLRNF
-191 KSRVANI
+191 KEVKLRVNRI
-198 KEQCKY
+198 KEECKY
-204 IRFTYPTI
+204 IKYTYPTI

-219 IYIDNHIYNK
+219 IYVDNHIYNK
-229 IFDISE
+229 IFTMSE
-235 AYNRDK
+235 TYNRDK
-241 AVDLLY
+241 AIDLLY

-258 YKGYTKKTV
+258 YNGYTRKTV
-267 FIPVNEWAG
+267 LIPVNEWA
-276 SIPTTSLFEFSKS
+276 SDIPTTALFEFSKS

-303 TETLDKLA
+303 KENLDKLA
-311 GIDFVFLGHTGWFK
+311 GIDFIFIGNGSWFK
-325 MRMEDLDM
+325 MKMEDLDM
-333 KNLNLFKANILK
+333 KNLNLFKTNILK

-352 EDNIPEDKDDIKTR
+352 EDNVPEDKEDIKTR
-366 LIGKIEDLTGIQVN
+366 LIGKIEDLTGIEVN
-380 NVSRASYID
+380 NISRVHKVD
-389 PNAPIISVKQDE
+389 PTAPIKAELHDE
-401 PKLITAKGITG
+401 PKLIVAKGITG
-412 ADQVIDPTKIEKP
+412 VDQVIDPTKIEKP
-425 TEEKINQSVET
+425 TEDKINQSVEA
-436 IVDFTKNAEEAE
+436 IVDYTKNAEDAE
-448 REMDNSV
+448 KEMDNSV

-489 LKERIANATIAEL
+489 LKEKIANATIAEL
-502 VATEDTPLQSTNLS
+502 VAIKDTPLQSTDLS
-516 DKVES
+516 SKVET
-521 IDDEWSDLKKPNF
+521 IDDEWANLKKPNF

-555 DIPMSVIDV
+555 DVPMSVIDV

-656 NALIRSLTKL
+656 NALIRALTKL
-666 KENNYKLDVK
+666 KENNYKLEVK

-711 FNKVTTSDGRVYYF
+711 FNKITTTDGRVYYF

-740 VESDQGFMVI
+740 IESDQGFMVV
-750 GITKDNQAITVP
+750 GITKDNQPITVP
-762 ETGVSSALINH
+762 EEGVSSALINH

-787 TRMTY
+787 ARMTY

-806 VMAYTAGLTGALNA
+806 VMAYTAGLTGALNS
-820 AGVEYNLTEKRPTNT
+820 AGVEYNLSEKRPTNT
-835 KNYFRFSDGFLSF
+835 KNYFRFNDGFLSF

-1032 YSLDKRTYDKSMINK
+1032 YSLDKRTYDKTMINK

-1085 MSDASTL
+1085 MSDANTL
-1092 SITEAV
+1092 SITEAL
-1098 TPFGTTHDDPFR
+1098 TPFGTTRDDPFR

-1115 IQTAKHGMR
+1115 IQTSKHGMR
-1124 TTEQHPLLVTN
+1124 TTEQDPLLVSN

-1151 KAKWPAV
+1151 KAKWNAV
-1158 VEEITDDYIII
+1158 VEEITNDYMII
-1169 ANKANKSEREFID
+1169 ANKSNPKEKEFID

-1200 LDTPKKYKKG
+1200 LDTFKNYKKG
-1210 DSIKPGDIVAYDK
+1210 DSIKAGDIVAYDK
-1223 ESYSDKIGIGNL
+1223 SSYSDTVGIGNL

-1241 LTKIAIMHTEKGFE
+1241 LTKIAIMHTDKGFE
-1255 DSACISQDLSTKM
+1255 DSAIISQDLSKKM

-1275 VNVLLDGKDIDIQCI
+1275 VDVLMDAKDIDIQCV
-1290 EIGKP
+1290 EVGKE
-1295 LQEGEV
+1295 LHEGEV
-1301 MMSYRSALEDQDATD
+1301 IMSYRAALEDQDATD
-1316 IINKMI
+1316 IINKMV
-1322 QKNTGDS
+1322 QKNAGSDS
-1329 SNELMD
+1329 KELMD
-1335 DIGKIKVKSKVT
+1335 EIGKIKVKSKVT

-1367 LAAFVN
+1367 LASFVN
-1373 KHNGPVDKM
+1373 KYNGPVDKM
-1382 KSKLAKL
+1382 KSKLGKL
-1389 GIDGTQY
+1389 GIDGSQY

-1418 FFIKYYD
+1418 FYIKYYD

-1436 SALKGTVKEIFP
+1436 SALKGVVKEIFP

-1453 TSEYRPNEK
+1453 YSEYRPDEK
-1462 IHSFLPVGSVNARM
+1462 VHSFLPVGSINARM
-1476 VSSVLILGSLNKVL
+1476 VTSVLTHGSINKVL

-1502 VKWDPDL
+1502 VKWDPNS

>member
-1 MGILNW
+1 
-7 FVKGFGVFY
+7 
-16 NIRLILPIRLLYEF
+16 
-30 QMKNE
+30 
-35 VKRYDFNNRISEGGT
+35 
-50 TMPINI
+50 MPINI
-56 DKVKPFRLIK
+56 DKVKPFRLLK

-78 RHGSAIFLMTKSFDQ
+78 RHGSAIFLMTKSLEQ
-93 SVNLINHPLVSNLNM
+93 SKQLIEHKLISNLNM
-108 YNSYFL
+108 FNSYFL
-114 EWNAMYLINSN
+114 EWNAMYLLKPSRIIN
-125 KIVNESLEV
+125 KDLDV
-134 DDPYVSKVY
+134 DDVYNSKVY

-148 VTESHF
+148 MTESHF
-154 EDSGNLF
+154 EDSENLF

-169 NVLDVRLR
+169 NVLDTRLR
-177 KILYRE
+177 KILYKE
-183 RLRNYNAI
+183 RLRNSKDVKLRLNRI
-191 KSRVANI
+191 KN
-198 KEQCKY
+198 ECKY
-204 IRFTYPTI
+204 IKYTYPTI

-219 IYIDNHIYNK
+219 IYVDNHIYNK
-229 IFDISE
+229 IFTMSE
-235 AYNRDK
+235 TYNRDK
-241 AVDLLY
+241 AIDLLY

-258 YKGYTKKTV
+258 YNGYTKKTV
-267 FIPVNEWAG
+267 LIPVNEWAG
-276 SIPTTSLFEFSKS
+276 DIPTTSLFEFSKS

-303 TETLDKLA
+303 KENLDKLS
-311 GIDFVFLGHTGWFK
+311 GMDFIFIGNNSWFK
-325 MRMEDLDM
+325 MKMEDLDM
-333 KNLNLFKANILK
+333 KNLNLFKTNILK

-352 EDNIPEDKDDIKTR
+352 EDNVPEDKEDIKTR
-366 LIGKIEDLTGIQVN
+366 LISKIEDLTGIEVN
-380 NVSRASYID
+380 NVSRVQDVD
-389 PNAPIISVKQDE
+389 PTVPYKAEIKDQ
-401 PKLITAKGITG
+401 PKLIVAKGITG

-425 TEEKINQSVET
+425 TEDKINQSVEN
-436 IVDFTKNAEEAE
+436 IVDYTKNAEEAE
-448 REMDNSV
+448 KEMDNSV

-489 LKERIANATIAEL
+489 LKEKIANSTIAEL
-502 VATEDTPLQSTNLS
+502 VATEDTPLQSTDLS
-516 DKVES
+516 KNVET
-521 IDDEWSDLKKPNF
+521 IDDEWANLKKPNF

-555 DIPMSVIDV
+555 DVPMSVIDI
-564 SVEDRS
+564 STEDRS
-570 TSEDSILT
+570 TSEDSIIT

-656 NALIRSLTKL
+656 NALIRALTKL
-666 KENNYKLDVK
+666 KENNYKLEVK
-676 DGDAVASPSKIDLGN
+676 DDNDIPTPSKIDLGN

-711 FNKVTTSDGRVYYF
+711 FNKITTSDGRVYYF

-740 VESDQGFMVI
+740 VESDQGFMVV
-750 GITKDNQAITVP
+750 GITKDNQSITVP
-762 ETGVSSALINH
+762 EEGVSSSLINH
-773 LGIHEY
+773 LGIHKY

-787 TRMTY
+787 ARMTY

-820 AGVEYNLTEKRPTNT
+820 AGIEYNLSEKRPTNT
-835 KNYFRFSDGFLSF
+835 KNYFRFNDGFLSF
-848 DDNYAPD
+848 NDSYVPD

-862 LSVINTQEYSLT
+862 LAVINTQEYSLT

-960 YKSLA
+960 YKALA

-1032 YSLDKRTYDKSMINK
+1032 YSLDKRTYDNTMINK

-1062 QSTINMGIESTK
+1062 QATINMGIESTK

-1085 MSDASTL
+1085 MSDANTL
-1092 SITEAV
+1092 SITEAL
-1098 TPFGTTHDDPFR
+1098 TPFGTTRDDPFR

-1115 IQTAKHGMR
+1115 IQTSKHGMR
-1124 TTEQHPLLVTN
+1124 TNSQDPLLVTN

-1151 KAKWPAV
+1151 KTKWDAV
-1158 VEEITDDYIII
+1158 VEEVNDDYMII
-1169 ANKANKSEREFID
+1169 ANKSNRSEKEFID

-1200 LDTPKKYKKG
+1200 LDLAKNYKKG
-1210 DSIKPGDIVAYDK
+1210 QTIKTGEIIAYDK
-1223 ESYSDKIGIGNL
+1223 DSYSDKVGVGNL

-1241 LTKIAIMHTEKGFE
+1241 LTKVAIMHTDKGFE
-1255 DSACISQDLSTKM
+1255 DSAIISQDLSEKM

-1275 VNVLLDGKDIDIQCI
+1275 VDVLMDAKDIDIQCV

-1295 LQEGEV
+1295 LHEGEV
-1301 MMSYRSALEDQDATD
+1301 IMSYRAALEDQDATD
-1316 IINKMI
+1316 IINKMVS
-1322 QKNTGDS
+1322 KNAGNES
-1329 SNELMD
+1329 KELMD
-1335 DIGKIKVKSKVT
+1335 EIGKIKVKSKVT
-1347 GKLQDIKV
+1347 GKLQDIRI

-1373 KHNGPVDKM
+1373 KYNAPIDKM
-1382 KSKLAKL
+1382 KSKLSKL
-1389 GIDGTQY
+1389 GIDASQY
-1396 GTSGVLPPVGKL
+1396 GTSGVLPAVGKL
-1408 KHCEGKVLVE
+1408 KHAEGKVLVE
-1418 FFIKYYD
+1418 FYIKYYD

-1436 SALKGTVKEIFP
+1436 SALKGVVKEIFP

-1453 TSEYRPNEK
+1453 YSEYRPEEK
-1462 IHSFLPVGSVNARM
+1462 VHSFLPVGSVNARM
-1476 VSSVLILGSLNKVL
+1476 VTSVLTLGAINKVL

-1502 VKWDPDL
+1502 VKWDPNL

>member
-1 MGILNW
+1 
-7 FVKGFGVFY
+7 
-16 NIRLILPIRLLYEF
+16 
-30 QMKNE
+30 
-35 VKRYDFNNRISEGGT
+35 
-50 TMPINI
+50 MPINI
-56 DKVKPFRLIK
+56 DKVKPFRLLK

-78 RHGSAIFLMTKSFDQ
+78 RHGSAIFLMTKSLEQ
-93 SVNLINHPLVSNLNM
+93 SKQLIEHPLISNLNM
-108 YNSYFL
+108 FNSYFL
-114 EWNAMYLINSN
+114 EWNAMYLLKPSRIIN
-125 KIVNESLEV
+125 KDLDV
-134 DDPYVSKVY
+134 DDVYNSKVY

-148 VTESHF
+148 MTESHF
-154 EDSGNLF
+154 EDSENLF

-169 NVLDVRLR
+169 NVLDTRLR
-177 KILYRE
+177 KILYKE
-183 RLRNYNAI
+183 RLRNSKDVKLRLNRI
-191 KSRVANI
+191 KN
-198 KEQCKY
+198 ECKY
-204 IRFTYPTI
+204 IKYTYPTI

-219 IYIDNHIYNK
+219 IYVDNHIYNK
-229 IFDISE
+229 IFTMSE
-235 AYNRDK
+235 TYNRDK
-241 AVDLLY
+241 AIDLLY

-267 FIPVNEWAG
+267 LIPVNEWAG
-276 SIPTTSLFEFSKS
+276 DIPTTSLFEFSKS

-303 TETLDKLA
+303 KENLDKLA
-311 GIDFVFLGHTGWFK
+311 GMDFIFIGNNSWFK
-325 MRMEDLDM
+325 MKMEDLDM
-333 KNLNLFKANILK
+333 KNLNLFKTNILK

-352 EDNIPEDKDDIKTR
+352 EDNVPEDKEDIKTR
-366 LIGKIEDLTGIQVN
+366 LISKIEDLTGIEVN
-380 NVSRASYID
+380 NVSRVQDVD
-389 PNAPIISVKQDE
+389 PTVPYKAEIKDQ
-401 PKLITAKGITG
+401 PKLIVAKGITG

-425 TEEKINQSVET
+425 TEDKINQSVEN
-436 IVDFTKNAEEAE
+436 IVDYTKNAEEAE
-448 REMDNSV
+448 KEMDNSV

-489 LKERIANATIAEL
+489 LKEKIANSTIAEL
-502 VATEDTPLQSTNLS
+502 VATEDTPLQSTDLS
-516 DKVES
+516 KNVET
-521 IDDEWSDLKKPNF
+521 IDDEWANLKKPNF

-555 DIPMSVIDV
+555 DVPMSVIDV
-564 SVEDRS
+564 SMEDRS
-570 TSEDSILT
+570 TSEDSIIT

-656 NALIRSLTKL
+656 NALIRALTKL
-666 KENNYKLDVK
+666 KENNYKLEIK
-676 DGDAVASPSKIDLGN
+676 DDNDIPTPSKIDLGN

-711 FNKVTTSDGRVYYF
+711 FNKITTTDGRVYYF

-740 VESDQGFMVI
+740 VESDQGFMVV
-750 GITKDNQAITVP
+750 GITKDNQSITVP
-762 ETGVSSALINH
+762 EEGVSSSLINH
-773 LGIHEY
+773 LGIHKY

-787 TRMTY
+787 ARMTY

-820 AGVEYNLTEKRPTNT
+820 AGIEYNLSEKRPTNT
-835 KNYFRFSDGFLSF
+835 KNYFRFNDGFLSF
-848 DDNYAPD
+848 NDNYASD

-862 LSVINTQEYSLT
+862 LAVINTQEYSLT

-960 YKSLA
+960 YKALA
-965 TSYGMYLREI
+965 TGYGMYLREI

-1032 YSLDKRTYDKSMINK
+1032 YSLDKRTYDNTMINK

-1062 QSTINMGIESTK
+1062 QATINMGIESTK

-1085 MSDASTL
+1085 MSDANTL
-1092 SITEAV
+1092 SITEAL
-1098 TPFGTTHDDPFR
+1098 TPFGTTRDDPFR

-1115 IQTAKHGMR
+1115 IQTSKHGMR
-1124 TTEQHPLLVTN
+1124 TNSQDPLLVTN

-1151 KAKWPAV
+1151 KTKWDAI
-1158 VEEITDDYIII
+1158 VEEVNDDYMII
-1169 ANKANKSEREFID
+1169 ANKSNRSEKEFID

-1200 LDTPKKYKKG
+1200 LDLAKNYKKG
-1210 DSIKPGDIVAYDK
+1210 QTIKPGEIIAYDK
-1223 ESYSDKIGIGNL
+1223 DSYSDKVGVGNL

-1241 LTKIAIMHTEKGFE
+1241 LTKVAIMHTDKGFE
-1255 DSACISQDLSTKM
+1255 DSAIISQDLSEKM

-1275 VNVLLDGKDIDIQCI
+1275 VDVLMDAKDIDIQCV

-1295 LQEGEV
+1295 LHEGEV
-1301 MMSYRSALEDQDATD
+1301 IMSYRAALEDQDATD
-1316 IINKMI
+1316 IINKMVS
-1322 QKNTGDS
+1322 KNAGNES
-1329 SNELMD
+1329 KELMD
-1335 DIGKIKVKSKVT
+1335 EIGKIKVKSKVT
-1347 GKLQDIKV
+1347 GKLQDIKI

-1373 KHNGPVDKM
+1373 KYNAPIDKM
-1382 KSKLAKL
+1382 KSKLSKL
-1389 GIDGTQY
+1389 GIDASQY
-1396 GTSGVLPPVGKL
+1396 GTSGVLPAVGKL
-1408 KHCEGKVLVE
+1408 KHAEGKVLVE
-1418 FFIKYYD
+1418 FYIKYYD

-1436 SALKGTVKEIFP
+1436 SALKGVVKEIFP

-1453 TSEYRPNEK
+1453 YSEYRPEEK
-1462 IHSFLPVGSVNARM
+1462 VHSFLPVGSVNARM
-1476 VSSVLILGSLNKVL
+1476 VTSVLTLGAINKVL

-1502 VKWDPDL
+1502 VKWDPNL

>member
-1 MGILNW
+1 
-7 FVKGFGVFY
+7 
-16 NIRLILPIRLLYEF
+16 
-30 QMKNE
+30 
-35 VKRYDFNNRISEGGT
+35 
-50 TMPINI
+50 MPINI
-56 DKVKPFRLIK
+56 DKVKPFRLLK
-66 TPFFTPFNKKDK
+66 TPFFTPFNVKDK
-78 RHGSAIFLMTKSFDQ
+78 RHGSAIFLMTKSLEQ
-93 SVNLINHPLVSNLNM
+93 SKQLIEHKLISNLNM
-108 YNSYFL
+108 FNSYFL
-114 EWNAMYLINSN
+114 EWNAMYLLKPNRIINDD
-125 KIVNESLEV
+125 LEV
-134 DDPYVSKVY
+134 DDVYNSKAY

-148 VTESHF
+148 MTESHF
-154 EDSGNLF
+154 EDSENLF

-169 NVLDVRLR
+169 GVLDVRLR
-177 KILYRE
+177 RILYRE
-183 RLRNYNAI
+183 RLRNFKEVKLRVNRI
-191 KSRVANI
+191 KD
-198 KEQCKY
+198 ECKY
-204 IRFTYPTI
+204 IKYTYPTI

-229 IFDISE
+229 IFTMSE
-235 AYNRDK
+235 TYNRDK
-241 AVDLLY
+241 AIDLLY
-247 ALFDRFINNPN
+247 ALFDRFINNAN
-258 YKGYTKKTV
+258 YNGYTRKTV
-267 FIPVNEWAG
+267 LIPVNEWA
-276 SIPTTSLFEFSKS
+276 SDIPTTALFEFSKS

-303 TETLDKLA
+303 KENLDKLN
-311 GIDFVFLGHTGWFK
+311 GIDFIFIGNGSWFK
-325 MRMEDLDM
+325 MKMEDLDM
-333 KNLNLFKANILK
+333 KNLNLFKTNILK

-352 EDNIPEDKDDIKTR
+352 EDNVPEDKEDIKTR
-366 LIGKIEDLTGIQVN
+366 LISKIEDLTGIEVN
-380 NVSRASYID
+380 NVSRVQDVD
-389 PNAPIISVKQDE
+389 PTVPYKAEIKDQ
-401 PKLITAKGITG
+401 PKLIVAKGITG

-425 TEEKINQSVET
+425 TEDKINQSVEN
-436 IVDFTKNAEEAE
+436 IVDYTKNAEEAE
-448 REMDNSV
+448 KEMDNSV

-489 LKERIANATIAEL
+489 LKEKIANSTIAEL
-502 VATEDTPLQSTNLS
+502 VATEDTPLQSTDLS
-516 DKVES
+516 KNVET
-521 IDDEWSDLKKPNF
+521 IDDEWANLKKPNF

-543 IMKCLHSLSQNK
+543 IVKCLHSLSQNK
-555 DIPMSVIDV
+555 DVPMSVIDI
-564 SVEDRS
+564 STEDRS
-570 TSEDSILT
+570 TSEDSIIT

-656 NALIRSLTKL
+656 NALIRALTKL
-666 KENNYKLDVK
+666 KENNYKLEIK
-676 DGDAVASPSKIDLGN
+676 DDNDIPTPSKIDLGN

-711 FNKVTTSDGRVYYF
+711 FNKITTSDGRVYYF

-740 VESDQGFMVI
+740 VESDQGFMVV
-750 GITKDNQAITVP
+750 GITKDNQSITVP
-762 ETGVSSALINH
+762 EEGVSSSLINH
-773 LGIHEY
+773 LGIHKY

-787 TRMTY
+787 ARMTY

-820 AGVEYNLTEKRPTNT
+820 AGIEYNLSEKRPTNT
-835 KNYFRFSDGFLSF
+835 KNYFRFNDGFLSF
-848 DDNYAPD
+848 NDSYAPD

-862 LSVINTQEYSLT
+862 LAVINTQEYSLT

-960 YKSLA
+960 YKALA

-1032 YSLDKRTYDKSMINK
+1032 YSLDKRTYDNTMINK

-1062 QSTINMGIESTK
+1062 QATINMGIESTK

-1085 MSDASTL
+1085 MSDANTL
-1092 SITEAV
+1092 SITEAL
-1098 TPFGTTHDDPFR
+1098 TPFGTTRDDPFR

-1115 IQTAKHGMR
+1115 IQTSKHGMR
-1124 TTEQHPLLVTN
+1124 TNSQDPLLVTN

-1151 KAKWPAV
+1151 KTKWDAI
-1158 VEEITDDYIII
+1158 VEEVNDDYMII
-1169 ANKANKSEREFID
+1169 ANKSNRSEKEFID

-1200 LDTPKKYKKG
+1200 LDLAKNYKKG
-1210 DSIKPGDIVAYDK
+1210 QTIKTGEIIAYDK
-1223 ESYSDKIGIGNL
+1223 DSYSDKVGVGNL

-1241 LTKIAIMHTEKGFE
+1241 LTKVAIMHTDKGFE
-1255 DSACISQDLSTKM
+1255 DSAIISQDLSEKM

-1275 VNVLLDGKDIDIQCI
+1275 VDVLMDAKDIDIQCV

-1295 LQEGEV
+1295 LHEGEV
-1301 MMSYRSALEDQDATD
+1301 IMSYRAALEDQDATD
-1316 IINKMI
+1316 IINKMVS
-1322 QKNTGDS
+1322 KNAGNES
-1329 SNELMD
+1329 KELMD
-1335 DIGKIKVKSKVT
+1335 EIGKIKVKSKVT
-1347 GKLQDIKV
+1347 GKLQDIRI

-1373 KHNGPVDKM
+1373 KYNTPIDKM
-1382 KSKLAKL
+1382 KSKLSKL
-1389 GIDGTQY
+1389 GIDASQY
-1396 GTSGVLPPVGKL
+1396 GTSGVLPAVGKL
-1408 KHCEGKVLVE
+1408 KHAEGKVLVE
-1418 FFIKYYD
+1418 FYIKYYD

-1436 SALKGTVKEIFP
+1436 SALKGVVKEIFP

-1453 TSEYRPNEK
+1453 YSEYRPEEK
-1462 IHSFLPVGSVNARM
+1462 VHSFLPVGSVNARM
-1476 VSSVLILGSLNKVL
+1476 VTSVLTLGAINKVL

-1502 VKWDPDL
+1502 VKWDPNL

>member
-1 MGILNW
+1 
-7 FVKGFGVFY
+7 
-16 NIRLILPIRLLYEF
+16 
-30 QMKNE
+30 MKNE

-56 DKVKPFRLIK
+56 DKVKPFRLLK

-78 RHGSAIFLMTKSFDQ
+78 RHGSAIFLMTKSLEQ
-93 SVNLINHPLVSNLNM
+93 SKQLIEHPLISNLNM
-108 YNSYFL
+108 FNSYFL
-114 EWNAMYLINSN
+114 EWNAMYLLKPNRIINDD
-125 KIVNESLEV
+125 LEV
-134 DDPYVSKVY
+134 DDVYNSKAY

-148 VTESHF
+148 MTESHF
-154 EDSGNLF
+154 EDSENLF

-169 NVLDVRLR
+169 GVLDVRLR
-177 KILYRE
+177 RILYRE
-183 RLRNYNAI
+183 RLRNFKEVKLRVNQI
-191 KSRVANI
+191 KN
-198 KEQCKY
+198 ECKY
-204 IRFTYPTI
+204 IKYTYPTI

-219 IYIDNHIYNK
+219 IYVDNHIYNK
-229 IFDISE
+229 IFTMSE
-235 AYNRDK
+235 TYNRDK
-241 AVDLLY
+241 AIDLLY
-247 ALFDRFINNPN
+247 ALFDRFINNAN
-258 YKGYTKKTV
+258 YKSYTRKTV
-267 FIPVNEWAG
+267 LIPVNEWA
-276 SIPTTSLFEFSKS
+276 SDIPTTSLFEFSKS

-303 TETLDKLA
+303 KENLNKLA
-311 GIDFVFLGHTGWFK
+311 GIDFIFIGNNSWFK
-325 MRMEDLDM
+325 MKMEDLDM
-333 KNLNLFKANILK
+333 KNLNLFKTNILK

-352 EDNIPEDKDDIKTR
+352 EDNVPEDKEDIKTR
-366 LIGKIEDLTGIQVN
+366 LIGKIEDLTGIEVN
-380 NVSRASYID
+380 NISRVREVD
-389 PNAPIISVKQDE
+389 PTAPIKAELHDE
-401 PKLITAKGITG
+401 PKLIVAKGITG

-425 TEEKINQSVET
+425 TEDKINQSVEA
-436 IVDFTKNAEEAE
+436 IVDYTKNAEEAE
-448 REMDNSV
+448 KEMDNSV

-489 LKERIANATIAEL
+489 LKEKIANSTIAEL
-502 VATEDTPLQSTNLS
+502 VATEDTPLQSTDLS
-516 DKVES
+516 KNVET
-521 IDDEWSDLKKPNF
+521 IDDEWANLKKPNF

-555 DIPMSVIDV
+555 DVPMSVIDV
-564 SVEDRS
+564 SMEDRS
-570 TSEDSILT
+570 TSEDSIIT

-656 NALIRSLTKL
+656 NALIRALTKL
-666 KENNYKLDVK
+666 KENNYKLEIK
-676 DGDAVASPSKIDLGN
+676 DDNDIPTPSKIDLGN

-740 VESDQGFMVI
+740 VESDQGFMVV

-787 TRMTY
+787 ARMTY

-820 AGVEYNLTEKRPTNT
+820 AGVEYNLSEKRPTNT
-835 KNYFRFSDGFLSF
+835 KNYFKFNDGFLSF

-986 KQSAVIDMALSDVTT
+986 KQSAVIDMALADVTT

-1032 YSLDKRTYDKSMINK
+1032 YSLDKRTYDKTMINK

-1085 MSDASTL
+1085 MSDANTL
-1092 SITEAV
+1092 SITEAL
-1098 TPFGTTHDDPFR
+1098 TPFGTTRDDPFR

-1115 IQTAKHGMR
+1115 IQTSKHGMR
-1124 TTEQHPLLVTN
+1124 TTEQDPLLVSN

-1151 KAKWPAV
+1151 KAKWNAV
-1158 VEEITDDYIII
+1158 VEEITNDYMII
-1169 ANKANKSEREFID
+1169 ANKSNPKEKEFID

-1200 LDTPKKYKKG
+1200 LDTFKNYKKG
-1210 DSIKPGDIVAYDK
+1210 DSIKAGDIVAYDK
-1223 ESYSDKIGIGNL
+1223 SSYSDTVGIGNL

-1241 LTKIAIMHTEKGFE
+1241 LTKIAIMHTDKGFE
-1255 DSACISQDLSTKM
+1255 DSAIISQSLSEKM

-1275 VNVLLDGKDIDIQCI
+1275 VDVLMDAKDIDIQCV
-1290 EIGKP
+1290 EVGKQ
-1295 LQEGEV
+1295 LHEGEV
-1301 MMSYRSALEDQDATD
+1301 IMSYRAALEDQDATD
-1316 IINKMI
+1316 IINKMV
-1322 QKNTGDS
+1322 QKNAGSDS
-1329 SNELMD
+1329 KELMD
-1335 DIGKIKVKSKVT
+1335 EIGKIKVKSKVT

-1367 LAAFVN
+1367 LASFVN
-1373 KHNGPVDKM
+1373 KYNGPVDKM
-1382 KSKLAKL
+1382 KSKLGKL
-1389 GIDGTQY
+1389 GIDGSQY

-1418 FFIKYYD
+1418 FYIKYYD

-1436 SALKGTVKEIFP
+1436 SALKGVVKEIFP

-1453 TSEYRPNEK
+1453 YSEYRPDEK
-1462 IHSFLPVGSVNARM
+1462 VHSFLPVGSINARM
-1476 VSSVLILGSLNKVL
+1476 VSSVLTLGSINKVL

-1502 VKWDPDL
+1502 VKWDPNP

>member
-1 MGILNW
+1 
-7 FVKGFGVFY
+7 
-16 NIRLILPIRLLYEF
+16 
-30 QMKNE
+30 
-35 VKRYDFNNRISEGGT
+35 
-50 TMPINI
+50 MPINI
-56 DKVKPFRLIK
+56 DKVKPFRLLK

-78 RHGSAIFLMTKSFDQ
+78 RHGSAIFLMTKSLEQ
-93 SVNLINHPLVSNLNM
+93 SKQLIEHPLISNLNM
-108 YNSYFL
+108 FNSYFL
-114 EWNAMYLINSN
+114 EWNAMYLLKPSRIIN
-125 KIVNESLEV
+125 KDLDV
-134 DDPYVSKVY
+134 DDVYNSKVY

-148 VTESHF
+148 MTESHF
-154 EDSGNLF
+154 EDSENLF

-169 NVLDVRLR
+169 NVLDTRLR
-177 KILYRE
+177 KILYKE
-183 RLRNYNAI
+183 RLRNSKDVKLRLNRI
-191 KSRVANI
+191 KN
-198 KEQCKY
+198 ECKY
-204 IRFTYPTI
+204 IKYTYPTI

-219 IYIDNHIYNK
+219 IYVDNHIYNK
-229 IFDISE
+229 IFTMSE
-235 AYNRDK
+235 TYNRDK
-241 AVDLLY
+241 AIDLLY

-267 FIPVNEWAG
+267 LIPVNEWAG
-276 SIPTTSLFEFSKS
+276 DIPTTSLFEFSKS

-303 TETLDKLA
+303 KENLDKLA
-311 GIDFVFLGHTGWFK
+311 GMDFIFIGNNSWFK
-325 MRMEDLDM
+325 MKMEDLDM
-333 KNLNLFKANILK
+333 KNLNLFKTNILK

-352 EDNIPEDKDDIKTR
+352 EDNVPEDKEDIKTR
-366 LIGKIEDLTGIQVN
+366 LISKIEDLTGIEVN
-380 NVSRASYID
+380 NVSRVQDVD
-389 PNAPIISVKQDE
+389 PTIPYKAEIKDQ
-401 PKLITAKGITG
+401 PKLIVAKGITG

-425 TEEKINQSVET
+425 TEDKINQSVEN
-436 IVDFTKNAEEAE
+436 IVDYTKNAEEAE
-448 REMDNSV
+448 KEMDNSV

-489 LKERIANATIAEL
+489 LKEKIANSTIAEL
-502 VATEDTPLQSTNLS
+502 VATEDTPLQSTDLS
-516 DKVES
+516 KNVET
-521 IDDEWSDLKKPNF
+521 IDDEWANLKKPNF

-555 DIPMSVIDV
+555 DVPMSVIDV
-564 SVEDRS
+564 SMEDRS
-570 TSEDSILT
+570 TSEDSIIT

-656 NALIRSLTKL
+656 NALIRALTKL
-666 KENNYKLDVK
+666 KENNYKLEVK
-676 DGDAVASPSKIDLGN
+676 DDNDIPTPSKIDLGN

-711 FNKVTTSDGRVYYF
+711 FNKITTSDGRVYYF

-740 VESDQGFMVI
+740 VESDQGFMVV
-750 GITKDNQAITVP
+750 GITKDNQSITVP
-762 ETGVSSALINH
+762 EEGVSSSLINH
-773 LGIHEY
+773 LGIHKY

-787 TRMTY
+787 ARMTY

-820 AGVEYNLTEKRPTNT
+820 AGIEYNLSEKRPTNT
-835 KNYFRFSDGFLSF
+835 KNYFRFNDGFLSF
-848 DDNYAPD
+848 NDSYAPD

-862 LSVINTQEYSLT
+862 LAVINTQEYSLT

-960 YKSLA
+960 YKALA

-1032 YSLDKRTYDKSMINK
+1032 YSLDKRTYDNTMINK

-1062 QSTINMGIESTK
+1062 QATINMGIESTK

-1085 MSDASTL
+1085 MSDANTL
-1092 SITEAV
+1092 SITEAL
-1098 TPFGTTHDDPFR
+1098 TPFGTTRDDPFR

-1115 IQTAKHGMR
+1115 IQTSKHGMR
-1124 TTEQHPLLVTN
+1124 TNSQDPLLVTN

-1151 KAKWPAV
+1151 KTKWDAV
-1158 VEEITDDYIII
+1158 VEEVNDDYMII
-1169 ANKANKSEREFID
+1169 ANKSNRSEKEFID

-1200 LDTPKKYKKG
+1200 LDLAKNYKKG
-1210 DSIKPGDIVAYDK
+1210 QTIKTGEIIAYDK
-1223 ESYSDKIGIGNL
+1223 DSYSDKVGVGNL

-1241 LTKIAIMHTEKGFE
+1241 LTKVAIMHTDKGFE
-1255 DSACISQDLSTKM
+1255 DSAIISQDLSEKM

-1275 VNVLLDGKDIDIQCI
+1275 VDVLMDAKDIDIQCI

-1295 LQEGEV
+1295 LHEGEV
-1301 MMSYRSALEDQDATD
+1301 IMSYRAALEDQDATD
-1316 IINKMI
+1316 IINKMVS
-1322 QKNTGDS
+1322 KNAGNES
-1329 SNELMD
+1329 KELMD
-1335 DIGKIKVKSKVT
+1335 EIGKIKVKSKVT
-1347 GKLQDIKV
+1347 GKLQDIKI

-1373 KHNGPVDKM
+1373 KYNAPVDKM
-1382 KSKLAKL
+1382 KSKLSKL
-1389 GIDGTQY
+1389 GIDASQY
-1396 GTSGVLPPVGKL
+1396 GTSGVLPAVGKL
-1408 KHCEGKVLVE
+1408 KHAEGKVLVE
-1418 FFIKYYD
+1418 FYIKYYD

-1436 SALKGTVKEIFP
+1436 SALKGVVKEIFP

-1453 TSEYRPNEK
+1453 YSEYRPKEK
-1462 IHSFLPVGSVNARM
+1462 VHSFLPVGSVNARM
-1476 VSSVLILGSLNKVL
+1476 VTSVLTLGAINKVL

-1502 VKWDPDL
+1502 VKWDPNL

>member
-1 MGILNW
+1 
-7 FVKGFGVFY
+7 
-16 NIRLILPIRLLYEF
+16 
-30 QMKNE
+30 MKNE

-56 DKVKPFRLIK
+56 DKVKPFRLLK
-66 TPFFTPFNKKDK
+66 TPFFTPFNVKDK
-78 RHGSAIFLMTKSFDQ
+78 RHGSAIFLMTKSLEQ
-93 SVNLINHPLVSNLNM
+93 SKQLIEHKLISNLNM
-108 YNSYFL
+108 FNSYFL
-114 EWNAMYLINSN
+114 EWNAMYLLKPNRIINDD
-125 KIVNESLEV
+125 LEV
-134 DDPYVSKVY
+134 DDVYNSKAY

-148 VTESHF
+148 MTESHF
-154 EDSGNLF
+154 EDSENLF

-169 NVLDVRLR
+169 GVLDVRLR
-177 KILYRE
+177 RILYRE
-183 RLRNYNAI
+183 RLRNFKEVKLRVNQI
-191 KSRVANI
+191 KN
-198 KEQCKY
+198 ECKY
-204 IRFTYPTI
+204 IKYTYPTI

-219 IYIDNHIYNK
+219 IYVDNHIYNK
-229 IFDISE
+229 IFTMSE
-235 AYNRDK
+235 TYNRDK
-241 AVDLLY
+241 AIDLLY
-247 ALFDRFINNPN
+247 ALFDRFINNAN
-258 YKGYTKKTV
+258 YKSYTRKTV
-267 FIPVNEWAG
+267 LIPVNEWA
-276 SIPTTSLFEFSKS
+276 SDIPTTSLFEFSKS

-303 TETLDKLA
+303 KENLNKLA
-311 GIDFVFLGHTGWFK
+311 GIDFIFIGNNSWFK
-325 MRMEDLDM
+325 MKMEDLDM
-333 KNLNLFKANILK
+333 KNLNLFKTNILK

-352 EDNIPEDKDDIKTR
+352 EDNVPEDKEDIKTR
-366 LIGKIEDLTGIQVN
+366 LIGKIEDLTGIEVN
-380 NVSRASYID
+380 NISRVHKVD
-389 PNAPIISVKQDE
+389 PISPVVAAVKDQ
-401 PKLITAKGITG
+401 PQLVIAKSATG
-412 ADQVIDPTKIEKP
+412 DSQVVDPTKIEKP
-425 TEEKINQSVET
+425 TEEKINQSVEA
-436 IVDFTKNAEEAE
+436 IVDYTKNAEEAE
-448 REMDNSV
+448 KEMDNSV

-489 LKERIANATIAEL
+489 LKEKIANSTIAEL
-502 VATEDTPLQSTNLS
+502 VATEDTPLQSTDLS
-516 DKVES
+516 SKVET
-521 IDDEWSDLKKPNF
+521 IDDEWANLKKPNF

-564 SVEDRS
+564 TVEDRS

-656 NALIRSLTKL
+656 NALIRALTKL

-740 VESDQGFMVI
+740 VESDQGFMVV

-787 TRMTY
+787 ARMTY

-820 AGVEYNLTEKRPTNT
+820 AGVEYDLTEKRPTNT
-835 KNYFRFSDGFLSF
+835 KNYFKFNDGFLSF

-986 KQSAVIDMALSDVTT
+986 KQSAVIDMALADVTT

-1032 YSLDKRTYDKSMINK
+1032 YSLDKRTYDKTMINK

-1085 MSDASTL
+1085 MSDANTL
-1092 SITEAV
+1092 SITEAL
-1098 TPFGTTHDDPFR
+1098 TPFGTTRDDPFR

-1115 IQTAKHGMR
+1115 IQTSKHGMR
-1124 TTEQHPLLVTN
+1124 TTEQDPLLVSN

-1151 KAKWPAV
+1151 KAKWNAV
-1158 VEEITDDYIII
+1158 VEEITNDYMII
-1169 ANKANKSEREFID
+1169 ANKSNPKEKEFID

-1200 LDTPKKYKKG
+1200 LDTFKNYKKG
-1210 DSIKPGDIVAYDK
+1210 DSIKAGDIVAYDK
-1223 ESYSDKIGIGNL
+1223 SSYSDTVGIGNL

-1241 LTKIAIMHTEKGFE
+1241 LTKIAIMHTDKGFE
-1255 DSACISQDLSTKM
+1255 DSAIISQDLSKKM

-1275 VNVLLDGKDIDIQCI
+1275 VDVLMDAKDIDIQCV
-1290 EIGKP
+1290 EVGKE
-1295 LQEGEV
+1295 LHEGEV
-1301 MMSYRSALEDQDATD
+1301 IMSYRAALEDQDATD
-1316 IINKMI
+1316 IINKMV
-1322 QKNTGDS
+1322 QKNAGSDS
-1329 SNELMD
+1329 KELMD
-1335 DIGKIKVKSKVT
+1335 EIGKIKVKSKVT

-1367 LAAFVN
+1367 LASFVN
-1373 KHNGPVDKM
+1373 KYNGPVDKM
-1382 KSKLAKL
+1382 KSKLSKL
-1389 GIDGTQY
+1389 GIDGSQY

-1418 FFIKYYD
+1418 FYIKYHD

-1436 SALKGTVKEIFP
+1436 SALKGVVKEIFP

-1453 TSEYRPNEK
+1453 YSEYRPEEK
-1462 IHSFLPVGSVNARM
+1462 VHSFLPVGSINARM
-1476 VSSVLILGSLNKVL
+1476 VSSVLTLGSINKVL

-1502 VKWDPDL
+1502 VKWDPNP

>member
-1 MGILNW
+1 
-7 FVKGFGVFY
+7 
-16 NIRLILPIRLLYEF
+16 
-30 QMKNE
+30 MKNE

-56 DKVKPFRLIK
+56 DKVKPFRLLK
-66 TPFFTPFNKKDK
+66 TPFFTPFNVKDK
-78 RHGSAIFLMTKSFDQ
+78 RHGSAIFLMTKSLEQ
-93 SVNLINHPLVSNLNM
+93 SKQLIEHKLISNLNM
-108 YNSYFL
+108 FNSYFL
-114 EWNAMYLINSN
+114 EWNAMYLLKPNRIINDD
-125 KIVNESLEV
+125 LEV
-134 DDPYVSKVY
+134 DDAYNSKAY

-148 VTESHF
+148 MTESHF
-154 EDSGNLF
+154 EDSENLF

-169 NVLDVRLR
+169 GVLDVRLR
-177 KILYRE
+177 RILYRE
-183 RLRNYNAI
+183 RLRNFKEVKLRVNQI
-191 KSRVANI
+191 KN
-198 KEQCKY
+198 ECKY
-204 IRFTYPTI
+204 IKYTYPTI

-219 IYIDNHIYNK
+219 IYVDNHIYNK
-229 IFDISE
+229 IFTMSE
-235 AYNRDK
+235 TYNRDK
-241 AVDLLY
+241 AIDLLY
-247 ALFDRFINNPN
+247 ALFDRFINNAN
-258 YKGYTKKTV
+258 YKSYTRKTV
-267 FIPVNEWAG
+267 LIPVNEWA
-276 SIPTTSLFEFSKS
+276 SDIPTTSLFEFSKS

-303 TETLDKLA
+303 KENLNKLA
-311 GIDFVFLGHTGWFK
+311 GIDFIFIGNNSWFK
-325 MRMEDLDM
+325 MKMEDLDM
-333 KNLNLFKANILK
+333 KNLNLFKTNILK

-352 EDNIPEDKDDIKTR
+352 EDNVPEDKEDIKTR
-366 LIGKIEDLTGIQVN
+366 LIGKIEDLTGIEVN
-380 NVSRASYID
+380 NISSVHKVD
-389 PNAPIISVKQDE
+389 PISPVVAAVKDQ
-401 PKLITAKGITG
+401 PQLVIAKSATG
-412 ADQVIDPTKIEKP
+412 DTQVIDPTKIEKP
-425 TEEKINQSVET
+425 TEDKINQSVEA
-436 IVDFTKNAEEAE
+436 IVDYTKNAEEAE
-448 REMDNSV
+448 KEMDNSV

-489 LKERIANATIAEL
+489 LKEKIANSTIAEL
-502 VATEDTPLQSTNLS
+502 VAIEDTPLQSTNLS
-516 DKVES
+516 SKVET
-521 IDDEWSDLKKPNF
+521 IDDEWANLKKPNF

-564 SVEDRS
+564 TVEDRS

-656 NALIRSLTKL
+656 NALIRALTKL

-740 VESDQGFMVI
+740 VESDQGFMVV

-787 TRMTY
+787 ARMTY

-820 AGVEYNLTEKRPTNT
+820 AGIEYNLTEKRPTNT
-835 KNYFRFSDGFLSF
+835 KNYFRFNDGFLSF
-848 DDNYAPD
+848 NDSYAPD

-986 KQSAVIDMALSDVTT
+986 KQSAVIDMALADVTT

-1032 YSLDKRTYDKSMINK
+1032 YSLDKRTYDKTMINK

-1085 MSDASTL
+1085 MSDANTL
-1092 SITEAV
+1092 SITEAL
-1098 TPFGTTHDDPFR
+1098 TPFGTTRDDPFR

-1115 IQTAKHGMR
+1115 IQTSKHGMR
-1124 TTEQHPLLVTN
+1124 TTEQDPLLVSN

-1151 KAKWPAV
+1151 KAKWNAV
-1158 VEEITDDYIII
+1158 VEEITNDYMII
-1169 ANKANKSEREFID
+1169 ANKSNPKEREFID

-1200 LDTPKKYKKG
+1200 LDTFKNYKKG
-1210 DSIKPGDIVAYDK
+1210 DSIKAGDIVAYDK
-1223 ESYSDKIGIGNL
+1223 SSYSDTVGIGNL

-1241 LTKIAIMHTEKGFE
+1241 LTKIAIMHTDKGFE
-1255 DSACISQDLSTKM
+1255 DSAIISQDLSKKM

-1275 VNVLLDGKDIDIQCI
+1275 VDVLMDAKDIDIQCV
-1290 EIGKP
+1290 EVGKE
-1295 LQEGEV
+1295 LHEGEV
-1301 MMSYRSALEDQDATD
+1301 IMSYRAALEDQDATD
-1316 IINKMI
+1316 IINKMV
-1322 QKNTGDS
+1322 QKNAGSDS
-1329 SNELMD
+1329 KELMD
-1335 DIGKIKVKSKVT
+1335 EIGKIKVKSKVT

-1367 LAAFVN
+1367 LASFVN
-1373 KHNGPVDKM
+1373 KYNGPVDKM
-1382 KSKLAKL
+1382 KSKLSKL
-1389 GIDGTQY
+1389 GIDGSQY

-1418 FFIKYYD
+1418 FYIKYHD

-1436 SALKGTVKEIFP
+1436 SALKGVVKEIFP

-1453 TSEYRPNEK
+1453 YSEYRPEEK
-1462 IHSFLPVGSVNARM
+1462 VHSFLPVGSINARM
-1476 VSSVLILGSLNKVL
+1476 VSSVLTLGSINKVL

-1502 VKWDPDL
+1502 VKWDPNP

>member
-1 MGILNW
+1 
-7 FVKGFGVFY
+7 
-16 NIRLILPIRLLYEF
+16 
-30 QMKNE
+30 MKNE

-56 DKVKPFRLIK
+56 DKVKPFRLLK
-66 TPFFTPFNKKDK
+66 TPFFTPFNAKDK
-78 RHGSAIFLMTKSFDQ
+78 RHGSAIFLMTKSLEQ
-93 SVNLINHPLVSNLNM
+93 SKQLIEHKLISNLNM
-108 YNSYFL
+108 FNSYFL
-114 EWNAMYLINSN
+114 EWNAMYLLKPNRIINDD
-125 KIVNESLEV
+125 LEV
-134 DDPYVSKVY
+134 DDVYNSKAY

-148 VTESHF
+148 MTESHF
-154 EDSGNLF
+154 EDSENLF

-177 KILYRE
+177 RILYRE
-183 RLRNYNAI
+183 RLRNFKEVKLRVNRI
-191 KSRVANI
+191 KD
-198 KEQCKY
+198 ECKY
-204 IRFTYPTI
+204 IKYTYPTI

-219 IYIDNHIYNK
+219 IYVDNHIYNK
-229 IFDISE
+229 IFSMSE
-235 AYNRDK
+235 TYNRDK
-241 AVDLLY
+241 AIDLLY
-247 ALFDRFINNPN
+247 ALFDRFINNAN
-258 YKGYTKKTV
+258 YDSYTRKTV
-267 FIPVNEWAG
+267 FIPVNEWA
-276 SIPTTSLFEFSKS
+276 SDIPTTSLFEFSKS

-303 TETLDKLA
+303 KENLNKLA
-311 GIDFVFLGHTGWFK
+311 GIDFIFIGNNSWFK
-325 MRMEDLDM
+325 MKMEDLDM
-333 KNLNLFKANILK
+333 KNLNLFKTNILK

-352 EDNIPEDKDDIKTR
+352 EDNVPEDKEDIKTR
-366 LIGKIEDLTGIQVN
+366 LIGKIEDLTGIEVN
-380 NVSRASYID
+380 NISRVHKVD
-389 PNAPIISVKQDE
+389 PISPVAAAVKDQ
-401 PKLITAKGITG
+401 PQLVIAKSATG
-412 ADQVIDPTKIEKP
+412 DSQVVDPTKIEKP
-425 TEEKINQSVET
+425 TEDKINQSVEA
-436 IVDFTKNAEEAE
+436 IIDYTKNAEEAE
-448 REMDNSV
+448 KEMDNSV

-474 SATRKARMDDLNDKF
+474 SATRKARMNDLNDKF
-489 LKERIANATIAEL
+489 LKEKIANSTIAEL
-502 VATEDTPLQSTNLS
+502 VATEDTPLQSTDLS
-516 DKVES
+516 SKVET
-521 IDDEWSDLKKPNF
+521 IDDEWANLKKPNF

-564 SVEDRS
+564 TVEDRS

-656 NALIRSLTKL
+656 NALIRALTKL

-702 AEYVELSKI
+702 AEYVELAKI
-711 FNKVTTSDGRVYYF
+711 FNKITTSDGRVYYF

-740 VESDQGFMVI
+740 VESDQGFMVV

-787 TRMTY
+787 ARMTY

-820 AGVEYNLTEKRPTNT
+820 AGIEYNLSEKRPTNT
-835 KNYFRFSDGFLSF
+835 KNYFRFNDGFLSF
-848 DDNYAPD
+848 NDNYAPD
-855 AALLVNG
+855 AALLANG

-986 KQSAVIDMALSDVTT
+986 KQSAVIDMALADVTT

-1032 YSLDKRTYDKSMINK
+1032 YSLDKRTYDKTMINK

-1085 MSDASTL
+1085 MSDANTL
-1092 SITEAV
+1092 SITEAL
-1098 TPFGTTHDDPFR
+1098 TPFGTTRDDPFR

-1115 IQTAKHGMR
+1115 IQTSKHGMR
-1124 TTEQHPLLVTN
+1124 TTEQDPLLVSN

-1151 KAKWPAV
+1151 KAKWNAI
-1158 VEEITDDYIII
+1158 VEEITNDYMII
-1169 ANKANKSEREFID
+1169 ANKSNPKEKEFID

-1200 LDTPKKYKKG
+1200 LDTFKNYKKG
-1210 DSIKPGDIVAYDK
+1210 DSIKAGDIVAYDK
-1223 ESYSDKIGIGNL
+1223 SSYSDTVGIGNL

-1241 LTKIAIMHTEKGFE
+1241 LTKIAIMHTDKGFE
-1255 DSACISQDLSTKM
+1255 DSAIISQDLSKKM

-1275 VNVLLDGKDIDIQCI
+1275 VDVLMDAKDIDIQCV
-1290 EIGKP
+1290 EVGKE
-1295 LQEGEV
+1295 LHEGEV
-1301 MMSYRSALEDQDATD
+1301 IMSYRAALEDQDATD
-1316 IINKMI
+1316 IINKMV
-1322 QKNTGDS
+1322 QKNAGSDS
-1329 SNELMD
+1329 KELMD
-1335 DIGKIKVKSKVT
+1335 EIGKIKVKSKVT

-1367 LAAFVN
+1367 LASFVN
-1373 KHNGPVDKM
+1373 KYNGPVDKM
-1382 KSKLAKL
+1382 KSKLSKL
-1389 GIDGTQY
+1389 GIDGSQY

-1418 FFIKYYD
+1418 FYIKYHD

-1436 SALKGTVKEIFP
+1436 SALKGVVKEIFP

-1453 TSEYRPNEK
+1453 YSEYRPEEK
-1462 IHSFLPVGSVNARM
+1462 VHSFLPVGSINARM
-1476 VSSVLILGSLNKVL
+1476 VSSVLTLGSINKVL

-1502 VKWDPDL
+1502 IKWDPNP

>member
-1 MGILNW
+1 
-7 FVKGFGVFY
+7 
-16 NIRLILPIRLLYEF
+16 
-30 QMKNE
+30 
-35 VKRYDFNNRISEGGT
+35 
-50 TMPINI
+50 MPINI
-56 DKVKPFRLIK
+56 DKVKPFRLLK

-78 RHGSAIFLMTKSFDQ
+78 RHGSAIFLMTKSLEQ
-93 SVNLINHPLVSNLNM
+93 SKQLIEHQLISNLNM
-108 YNSYFL
+108 FNSYFL
-114 EWNAMYLINSN
+114 EWNAMYLLKPSRIIN
-125 KIVNESLEV
+125 KDLDV
-134 DDPYVSKVY
+134 DDVYNSKVY

-148 VTESHF
+148 MTESHF
-154 EDSGNLF
+154 EDSENLF

-169 NVLDVRLR
+169 NVLDTRLR
-177 KILYRE
+177 KILYKE
-183 RLRNYNAI
+183 RLRNSKDVKLRLNRI
-191 KSRVANI
+191 KN
-198 KEQCKY
+198 ECKY
-204 IRFTYPTI
+204 IKYTYPTI

-229 IFDISE
+229 IFTMSE
-235 AYNRDK
+235 TYNRDK
-241 AVDLLY
+241 AIDLLY

-267 FIPVNEWAG
+267 LIPVNEWAG
-276 SIPTTSLFEFSKS
+276 DIPTTSLFEFSKS

-303 TETLDKLA
+303 KENLDKLA
-311 GIDFVFLGHTGWFK
+311 GMDFIFIGNNSWFK
-325 MRMEDLDM
+325 MKMEDLDM
-333 KNLNLFKANILK
+333 KNLNLFKTNILK

-352 EDNIPEDKDDIKTR
+352 EDNVPEDKEDIKTR
-366 LIGKIEDLTGIQVN
+366 LISKIEDLTGIEVN
-380 NVSRASYID
+380 NVSRVQDVD
-389 PNAPIISVKQDE
+389 PTVPYKAEIKDQ
-401 PKLITAKGITG
+401 PKLIVAKGITG

-425 TEEKINQSVET
+425 TEDKINQSVEN
-436 IVDFTKNAEEAE
+436 IVDYTKNAEEAE
-448 REMDNSV
+448 KEMDNSV

-489 LKERIANATIAEL
+489 LKEKIANSTIAEL
-502 VATEDTPLQSTNLS
+502 VATEDTPLQSTDLS
-516 DKVES
+516 KNVET
-521 IDDEWSDLKKPNF
+521 IDDEWANLKKPNF

-555 DIPMSVIDV
+555 DVPMSVIDV
-564 SVEDRS
+564 SMEDRS
-570 TSEDSILT
+570 TSEDSIIT

-590 HTLRFDMPKIIN
+590 HTLHFDMPKIIN

-656 NALIRSLTKL
+656 NALIRALTKL
-666 KENNYKLDVK
+666 KENNYKLEIK
-676 DGDAVASPSKIDLGN
+676 DDNDIPTPSKIDLGN

-711 FNKVTTSDGRVYYF
+711 FNKITTSDGRVYYF

-740 VESDQGFMVI
+740 VESEQGFMVV
-750 GITKDNQAITVP
+750 GITKDNQSITVP
-762 ETGVSSALINH
+762 EEGVSSSLINH
-773 LGIHEY
+773 LGIHKY

-787 TRMTY
+787 ARMTY

-820 AGVEYNLTEKRPTNT
+820 AGIEYNLSEKRPTNT
-835 KNYFRFSDGFLSF
+835 KNYFRFNDGFLSF
-848 DDNYAPD
+848 NDSYAPD

-862 LSVINTQEYSLT
+862 LAVINTQEYSLT

-960 YKSLA
+960 YKALA

-1032 YSLDKRTYDKSMINK
+1032 YSLDKRTYDNTMINK

-1062 QSTINMGIESTK
+1062 QATINMGIESTK

-1085 MSDASTL
+1085 MSDANTL
-1092 SITEAV
+1092 SITEAL
-1098 TPFGTTHDDPFR
+1098 TPFGTTRDDPFR

-1115 IQTAKHGMR
+1115 IQTSKHGMR
-1124 TTEQHPLLVTN
+1124 INSQDPLLVTN

-1151 KAKWPAV
+1151 KTKWDAI
-1158 VEEITDDYIII
+1158 VEEVNDDYMII
-1169 ANKANKSEREFID
+1169 ANKSNRNEKEFID

-1200 LDTPKKYKKG
+1200 LDLAKNYKKG
-1210 DSIKPGDIVAYDK
+1210 QTIKPGEIIAYDK
-1223 ESYSDKIGIGNL
+1223 DSYSDKVGVGNL

-1241 LTKIAIMHTEKGFE
+1241 LTKVAIMHTDKGFE
-1255 DSACISQDLSTKM
+1255 DSAIISQDLSEKM

-1275 VNVLLDGKDIDIQCI
+1275 VDVLMDAKDIDIQCV

-1295 LQEGEV
+1295 LHEGEV
-1301 MMSYRSALEDQDATD
+1301 IMSYRAALEDQDATD
-1316 IINKMI
+1316 IINKMVS
-1322 QKNTGDS
+1322 KNAGNES
-1329 SNELMD
+1329 KELMD
-1335 DIGKIKVKSKVT
+1335 EIGKIKVKSKVT
-1347 GKLQDIKV
+1347 GKLQDIKI

-1373 KHNGPVDKM
+1373 KYNAPIDKM
-1382 KSKLAKL
+1382 KSKLSKL
-1389 GIDGTQY
+1389 GIDASQY
-1396 GTSGVLPPVGKL
+1396 GTSGVLQAVGKL
-1408 KHCEGKVLVE
+1408 KHAEGKVLVE
-1418 FFIKYYD
+1418 FYIKYYD

-1436 SALKGTVKEIFP
+1436 SALKGVVKEIFP

-1453 TSEYRPNEK
+1453 YSEYRPEEK
-1462 IHSFLPVGSVNARM
+1462 VHSFLPVGSVNARM
-1476 VSSVLILGSLNKVL
+1476 VTSVLTLGAINKVL

-1502 VKWDPDL
+1502 VKWDPNL

>member
-1 MGILNW
+1 
-7 FVKGFGVFY
+7 
-16 NIRLILPIRLLYEF
+16 
-30 QMKNE
+30 MKNE
-35 VKRYDFNNRISEGGT
+35 VNWYDFNNRISEGGT

-56 DKVKPFRLIK
+56 DKVKPFRLLK

-78 RHGSAIFLMTKSFDQ
+78 RHGSAIFLMTKSLEQ
-93 SVNLINHPLVSNLNM
+93 SKQLIEHPLISNLNM
-108 YNSYFL
+108 FNSYFL
-114 EWNAMYLINSN
+114 EWNAMYLLKPSRIIN
-125 KIVNESLEV
+125 KDLDV
-134 DDPYVSKVY
+134 DDVYNSKVY

-148 VTESHF
+148 MTESHF
-154 EDSGNLF
+154 EDSENLF
-161 FFSEATPE
+161 FFSEATPD
-169 NVLDVRLR
+169 NVLDTRLR
-177 KILYRE
+177 KILYKE
-183 RLRNYNAI
+183 RLRNSKDVKLRLNRI
-191 KSRVANI
+191 KN
-198 KEQCKY
+198 ECKY
-204 IRFTYPTI
+204 IKYTYPTI

-219 IYIDNHIYNK
+219 IYVDNHIYNK
-229 IFDISE
+229 IFTMSE
-235 AYNRDK
+235 TYNRDK
-241 AVDLLY
+241 AIDLLY

-267 FIPVNEWAG
+267 LIPVNEWAG
-276 SIPTTSLFEFSKS
+276 DIPTTSLFEFSKS

-303 TETLDKLA
+303 KENLDKLA
-311 GIDFVFLGHTGWFK
+311 GMDFIFIGNNSWFK
-325 MRMEDLDM
+325 MKMEDLDM
-333 KNLNLFKANILK
+333 KNLNLFKTNILK

-352 EDNIPEDKDDIKTR
+352 EDNVPEDKEDIKTR
-366 LIGKIEDLTGIQVN
+366 LISKIEDLTGIEVN
-380 NVSRASYID
+380 NVSRVQDVD
-389 PNAPIISVKQDE
+389 PTVPFKAEIKDQ
-401 PKLITAKGITG
+401 PKLIVAKGITG
-412 ADQVIDPTKIEKP
+412 TDQVIDPTKIEKP
-425 TEEKINQSVET
+425 TEDKINQSVEN
-436 IVDFTKNAEEAE
+436 IVDYTKNAEEAE
-448 REMDNSV
+448 KEMDNSV

-489 LKERIANATIAEL
+489 LKEKIANSTIAEL
-502 VATEDTPLQSTNLS
+502 VATEDTPLQSTDLS
-516 DKVES
+516 KNVET
-521 IDDEWSDLKKPNF
+521 IDDEWANLKKPNF

-543 IMKCLHSLSQNK
+543 IVKCLHSLSQNK
-555 DIPMSVIDV
+555 DVPMSVIDI
-564 SVEDRS
+564 STEDRS
-570 TSEDSILT
+570 TSEDSIIT

-602 KRFLRLRGNDK
+602 KRFLRLNGNDK

-656 NALIRSLTKL
+656 NALIRALTKL
-666 KENNYKLDVK
+666 KENNYKLEIK
-676 DGDAVASPSKIDLGN
+676 DDNDIPTPSKIDLGN

-711 FNKVTTSDGRVYYF
+711 FNKITTTDGRVYYF

-740 VESDQGFMVI
+740 IESDQGFMVV
-750 GITKDNQAITVP
+750 GITKDNQPITVP
-762 ETGVSSALINH
+762 EEGVSSSLINH
-773 LGIHEY
+773 LGIHKY

-787 TRMTY
+787 ARMTY

-820 AGVEYNLTEKRPTNT
+820 AGIEYNLSEKRPTNT
-835 KNYFRFSDGFLSF
+835 KNYFRFNDGFLSF
-848 DDNYAPD
+848 NDSYAPD

-862 LSVINTQEYSLT
+862 LAVINTQEYSLT

-960 YKSLA
+960 YKALA

-1032 YSLDKRTYDKSMINK
+1032 YSLDKRTYDNTMINK

-1062 QSTINMGIESTK
+1062 QATINMGIESTK

-1085 MSDASTL
+1085 MSDANTL
-1092 SITEAV
+1092 SITEAL
-1098 TPFGTTHDDPFR
+1098 TPFGTTRDDPFR

-1115 IQTAKHGMR
+1115 IQTSKHGMR
-1124 TTEQHPLLVTN
+1124 TNSQDPLLVTN

-1151 KAKWPAV
+1151 KTKWDAI
-1158 VEEITDDYIII
+1158 VEEVNDDYMII
-1169 ANKANKSEREFID
+1169 ANKSNRSEKEFID

-1200 LDTPKKYKKG
+1200 LDLAKNYKKG
-1210 DSIKPGDIVAYDK
+1210 QTIKPGEIIAYDK
-1223 ESYSDKIGIGNL
+1223 DSYSDKVGVGNL

-1241 LTKIAIMHTEKGFE
+1241 LTKVAIMHTDKGFE
-1255 DSACISQDLSTKM
+1255 DSAIISQDLSEKM

-1275 VNVLLDGKDIDIQCI
+1275 VDVLMDAKDIDIQCV

-1295 LQEGEV
+1295 LHEGEV
-1301 MMSYRSALEDQDATD
+1301 IMSYRAALEDQDATD
-1316 IINKMI
+1316 IINKMVS
-1322 QKNTGDS
+1322 KNAGNES
-1329 SNELMD
+1329 KELMD
-1335 DIGKIKVKSKVT
+1335 EIGKIKVKSKVT
-1347 GKLQDIKV
+1347 GKLQDIKI

-1373 KHNGPVDKM
+1373 KYNAPVDKM
-1382 KSKLAKL
+1382 KSKLSKL
-1389 GIDGTQY
+1389 GIDASQY
-1396 GTSGVLPPVGKL
+1396 GTSGVLPAVGKL
-1408 KHCEGKVLVE
+1408 KHAEGKVLVE
-1418 FFIKYYD
+1418 FYIKYYD

-1436 SALKGTVKEIFP
+1436 SALKGVVKEIFP

-1453 TSEYRPNEK
+1453 YSEYRPEEK
-1462 IHSFLPVGSVNARM
+1462 VHSFLPVGSVNARM
-1476 VSSVLILGSLNKVL
+1476 VTSVLTLGAINKVL

-1502 VKWDPDL
+1502 VKWDPNL

>member
-1 MGILNW
+1 
-7 FVKGFGVFY
+7 
-16 NIRLILPIRLLYEF
+16 
-30 QMKNE
+30 MKNE

-56 DKVKPFRLIK
+56 DKVKPFRLLK

-78 RHGSAIFLMTKSFDQ
+78 RHGSAIFLMTKSLEQ
-93 SVNLINHPLVSNLNM
+93 SKQLIEHKLISNLNM
-108 YNSYFL
+108 FNSYFL
-114 EWNAMYLINSN
+114 EWNAMYLLKPSRIIN
-125 KIVNESLEV
+125 KDLDV
-134 DDPYVSKVY
+134 DDVYNSKVY

-148 VTESHF
+148 MTESHF
-154 EDSGNLF
+154 EDSENLF

-169 NVLDVRLR
+169 NVLDTRLR

-183 RLRNYNAI
+183 RLRNF
-191 KSRVANI
+191 KEVKLRVNRI
-198 KEQCKY
+198 KEECKY
-204 IRFTYPTI
+204 IKYTYPTI

-219 IYIDNHIYNK
+219 IYVDNHIYNK
-229 IFDISE
+229 IFTMSE
-235 AYNRDK
+235 TYNRDK
-241 AVDLLY
+241 AIDLLY

-258 YKGYTKKTV
+258 YNGYTRKTV
-267 FIPVNEWAG
+267 LIPVNEWA
-276 SIPTTSLFEFSKS
+276 SDIPTTALFEFSKS

-303 TETLDKLA
+303 KENLNKLA
-311 GIDFVFLGHTGWFK
+311 GIDFIFIGNSSWFK
-325 MRMEDLDM
+325 MKMEDLDM
-333 KNLNLFKANILK
+333 KNLNLFKTNILK

-352 EDNIPEDKDDIKTR
+352 EDNVPEDKDDIKTR
-366 LIGKIEDLTGIQVN
+366 LIGKIEDLTGIEVN
-380 NVSRASYID
+380 NISRVHKVD
-389 PNAPIISVKQDE
+389 PTAPIKAELHDE
-401 PKLITAKGITG
+401 PKLIVAKGITG

-425 TEEKINQSVET
+425 TEEKINQSVED
-436 IVDFTKNAEEAE
+436 IVNYTKNAEEAE
-448 REMDNSV
+448 KEMDNSV

-489 LKERIANATIAEL
+489 LKEKIANSTIAEL
-502 VATEDTPLQSTNLS
+502 VATEDTPLQSTDLS
-516 DKVES
+516 KNVET
-521 IDDEWSDLKKPNF
+521 IDDEWANLKKPNF

-564 SVEDRS
+564 TVEDRS

-656 NALIRSLTKL
+656 NALIRALTKL
-666 KENNYKLDVK
+666 KENNYKLEVK
-676 DGDAVASPSKIDLGN
+676 DGETVASPSKIDLGN

-711 FNKVTTSDGRVYYF
+711 FNKITTSDGRVYYF

-740 VESDQGFMVI
+740 VESDQGFMVV

-787 TRMTY
+787 ARMTY

-820 AGVEYNLTEKRPTNT
+820 AGVEYNLSEKRPTNT
-835 KNYFRFSDGFLSF
+835 KNYFRFNDGFLSF
-848 DDNYAPD
+848 NDSYAPD

-862 LSVINTQEYSLT
+862 LAVINTQEYSLT

-1032 YSLDKRTYDKSMINK
+1032 YSLDKRTYDKTMINK

-1085 MSDASTL
+1085 MSDANTL
-1092 SITEAV
+1092 SITEAL
-1098 TPFGTTHDDPFR
+1098 TPFGTTRDDPFR

-1115 IQTAKHGMR
+1115 IQTSKHGMR
-1124 TTEQHPLLVTN
+1124 TTEQDPLLVSN

-1151 KAKWPAV
+1151 KAKWNAV
-1158 VEEITDDYIII
+1158 VEEITNDYMII
-1169 ANKANKSEREFID
+1169 ANKSNPKEKEFID

-1200 LDTPKKYKKG
+1200 LDTFKNYKKG
-1210 DSIKPGDIVAYDK
+1210 DSIKAGDIVAYDK
-1223 ESYSDKIGIGNL
+1223 SSYSDTVGIGNL

-1241 LTKIAIMHTEKGFE
+1241 LTKIAIMHTDKGFE
-1255 DSACISQDLSTKM
+1255 DSAIISQSLSEKM

-1275 VNVLLDGKDIDIQCI
+1275 VDVLMDAKDIDIQCV
-1290 EIGKP
+1290 EVGKQ
-1295 LQEGEV
+1295 LHEGEV
-1301 MMSYRSALEDQDATD
+1301 IMSYRAALEDQDATD
-1316 IINKMI
+1316 IINKMV
-1322 QKNTGDS
+1322 QKNAGSDS
-1329 SNELMD
+1329 KELMD
-1335 DIGKIKVKSKVT
+1335 EIGKIKVKSKVT

-1367 LAAFVN
+1367 LASFVN
-1373 KHNGPVDKM
+1373 KYNGPVDKM
-1382 KSKLAKL
+1382 KSKLGKL
-1389 GIDGTQY
+1389 GIDGSQY

-1418 FFIKYYD
+1418 FYIKYYD

-1436 SALKGTVKEIFP
+1436 SALKGVVKEIFP

-1453 TSEYRPNEK
+1453 YSEYRPDEK
-1462 IHSFLPVGSVNARM
+1462 VHSFLPVGSINARM
-1476 VSSVLILGSLNKVL
+1476 VTSVLTHGSINKVL

-1502 VKWDPDL
+1502 VKWDPNP

>member
-1 MGILNW
+1 
-7 FVKGFGVFY
+7 
-16 NIRLILPIRLLYEF
+16 
-30 QMKNE
+30 
-35 VKRYDFNNRISEGGT
+35 
-50 TMPINI
+50 MPINI
-56 DKVKPFRLIK
+56 DKVKPFRLLK

-78 RHGSAIFLMTKSFDQ
+78 RHGSAIFLMTKSLEQ
-93 SVNLINHPLVSNLNM
+93 SKQLIDHPLISNLNM
-108 YNSYFL
+108 FNSYFL
-114 EWNAMYLINSN
+114 EWNAMYLLKPSRIIN
-125 KIVNESLEV
+125 KDLDV
-134 DDPYVSKVY
+134 DDVYNSKVY

-148 VTESHF
+148 MTESHF
-154 EDSGNLF
+154 EDSENLF

-169 NVLDVRLR
+169 NVLDTRLR
-177 KILYRE
+177 KILYKE
-183 RLRNYNAI
+183 RLRNSKDVKLRLNRI
-191 KSRVANI
+191 KN
-198 KEQCKY
+198 ECKY
-204 IRFTYPTI
+204 IKYTYPTI

-219 IYIDNHIYNK
+219 IYVDNHIYNK
-229 IFDISE
+229 IFTMSE
-235 AYNRDK
+235 TYNRDK
-241 AVDLLY
+241 AIDLLY

-267 FIPVNEWAG
+267 LIPVNEWAG
-276 SIPTTSLFEFSKS
+276 DIPTTSLFEFSKS

-303 TETLDKLA
+303 KENLDKLA
-311 GIDFVFLGHTGWFK
+311 GMDFIFIGNNSWFK
-325 MRMEDLDM
+325 MKMEDLDM
-333 KNLNLFKANILK
+333 KNLNLFKTNILK
-345 IRNNDIV
+345 IRNNDII
-352 EDNIPEDKDDIKTR
+352 EDNVPEDKEDIKTR
-366 LIGKIEDLTGIQVN
+366 LISKIEDLTGIEVN
-380 NVSRASYID
+380 NVSRVQDVD
-389 PNAPIISVKQDE
+389 PTVPYKAEIKDQ
-401 PKLITAKGITG
+401 PKLIVAKGITG

-425 TEEKINQSVET
+425 TEDKINQSVEN
-436 IVDFTKNAEEAE
+436 IVDYTKNAEEAE
-448 REMDNSV
+448 KEMDNSV

-489 LKERIANATIAEL
+489 LKEKIANSTIAEL
-502 VATEDTPLQSTNLS
+502 VATEDTPLQSTDLS
-516 DKVES
+516 KNVET
-521 IDDEWSDLKKPNF
+521 IDDEWANLKKPNF

-543 IMKCLHSLSQNK
+543 IVKCLHSLSQNK
-555 DIPMSVIDV
+555 DVPMSVIDI
-564 SVEDRS
+564 STEDRS
-570 TSEDSILT
+570 TSEDSIIT

-656 NALIRSLTKL
+656 NALIRALTKL
-666 KENNYKLDVK
+666 KENNYKLEVK
-676 DGDAVASPSKIDLGN
+676 DDNDIPTPSKIDLGN

-711 FNKVTTSDGRVYYF
+711 FNKITTSDGRVYYF

-740 VESDQGFMVI
+740 VESDQGFMVV
-750 GITKDNQAITVP
+750 GITKDNQSITVP
-762 ETGVSSALINH
+762 EEGVSSSLINH
-773 LGIHEY
+773 LGIHKY

-787 TRMTY
+787 ARMTY

-820 AGVEYNLTEKRPTNT
+820 AGIEYNLSEKRPTNT
-835 KNYFRFSDGFLSF
+835 KNYFRFNDGFLSF
-848 DDNYAPD
+848 NDSYAPD

-862 LSVINTQEYSLT
+862 LAVINTQEYSLT

-960 YKSLA
+960 YKALA

-1032 YSLDKRTYDKSMINK
+1032 YSLDKRTYDNTMINK

-1062 QSTINMGIESTK
+1062 QATINMGIESTK

-1085 MSDASTL
+1085 MSDANTL
-1092 SITEAV
+1092 SITEAL
-1098 TPFGTTHDDPFR
+1098 TPFGTTRDDPFR

-1115 IQTAKHGMR
+1115 IQTSKHGMR
-1124 TTEQHPLLVTN
+1124 TNSQDPLLVTN

-1151 KAKWPAV
+1151 KTKWDAV
-1158 VEEITDDYIII
+1158 VEEVNDDYMII
-1169 ANKANKSEREFID
+1169 ANKSNRSEKEFID

-1200 LDTPKKYKKG
+1200 LDLAKNYKKG
-1210 DSIKPGDIVAYDK
+1210 QTIKTGEIIAYDK
-1223 ESYSDKIGIGNL
+1223 DSYSDKVGVGNL

-1241 LTKIAIMHTEKGFE
+1241 LTKVAIMHTDKGFE
-1255 DSACISQDLSTKM
+1255 DSAIISQDLSEKM

-1275 VNVLLDGKDIDIQCI
+1275 VDVLMDAKDIDIQCV

-1295 LQEGEV
+1295 LHEGEV
-1301 MMSYRSALEDQDATD
+1301 IMSYRAALEDQDATD
-1316 IINKMI
+1316 IINKMVS
-1322 QKNTGDS
+1322 KNAGNES
-1329 SNELMD
+1329 KELMD
-1335 DIGKIKVKSKVT
+1335 EIGKIKVKSKVT
-1347 GKLQDIKV
+1347 GKLQDIRI

-1373 KHNGPVDKM
+1373 KYNAPIDKM
-1382 KSKLAKL
+1382 KSKLSKL
-1389 GIDGTQY
+1389 GIDASQY
-1396 GTSGVLPPVGKL
+1396 GTSGVLPAVGKL
-1408 KHCEGKVLVE
+1408 KHAEGKVLVE
-1418 FFIKYYD
+1418 FYIKYYD

-1436 SALKGTVKEIFP
+1436 SALKGVVKEIFP

-1453 TSEYRPNEK
+1453 YSEYRPEETV
-1462 IHSFLPVGSVNARM
+1462 HSFLPVGSVNARM
-1476 VSSVLILGSLNKVL
+1476 VTSVLTLGAINKVL

-1502 VKWDPDL
+1502 VKWDPNL

>member
-1 MGILNW
+1 
-7 FVKGFGVFY
+7 
-16 NIRLILPIRLLYEF
+16 
-30 QMKNE
+30 MKNE

-56 DKVKPFRLIK
+56 DKVKLFRLLK
-66 TPFFTPFNKKDK
+66 TPFFTPFNVKDK
-78 RHGSAIFLMTKSFDQ
+78 RHGSAIFLMTKSLEQ
-93 SVNLINHPLVSNLNM
+93 SKQLIEHKLISNLNM
-108 YNSYFL
+108 FNSYFL
-114 EWNAMYLINSN
+114 EWNAMYLLKPSRIIN
-125 KIVNESLEV
+125 KDLEV
-134 DDPYVSKVY
+134 DDVYNSKAY

-148 VTESHF
+148 MTESHF
-154 EDSGNLF
+154 EDSENLF

-169 NVLDVRLR
+169 NVLDTRLR

-183 RLRNYNAI
+183 RLRNFKEVKLRVNRI
-191 KSRVANI
+191 KD
-198 KEQCKY
+198 ECKY
-204 IRFTYPTI
+204 IRYTYPTI

-219 IYIDNHIYNK
+219 IYVDNHIYNK
-229 IFDISE
+229 IFTMSE
-235 AYNRDK
+235 TYNRDK
-241 AVDLLY
+241 AIDLLY
-247 ALFDRFINNPN
+247 ALFNRFINNAN
-258 YKGYTKKTV
+258 YNGYTRKTV
-267 FIPVNEWAG
+267 LIPVNEWA
-276 SIPTTSLFEFSKS
+276 SDIPTTALFEFSKS

-303 TETLDKLA
+303 KDNLNKLA
-311 GIDFVFLGHTGWFK
+311 GIDFIFIGNNSWFK
-325 MRMEDLDM
+325 MKMEDLDM
-333 KNLNLFKANILK
+333 KNLNLFKTNILK

-352 EDNIPEDKDDIKTR
+352 EDNVPEDKEDIKTR
-366 LIGKIEDLTGIQVN
+366 LIGKIEDLTGIEVN
-380 NVSRASYID
+380 NISRVSDVDSTV
-389 PNAPIISVKQDE
+389 PIKAEVKDQ
-401 PKLITAKGITG
+401 PQLVIAKSATG
-412 ADQVIDPTKIEKP
+412 DTQVVDPTKIEKP
-425 TEEKINQSVET
+425 TEEKINQSVED
-436 IVDFTKNAEEAE
+436 IVNYTKNAEEAE
-448 REMDNSV
+448 KEMDNSV

-474 SATRKARMDDLNDKF
+474 SATRKARMGDLNDKF
-489 LKERIANATIAEL
+489 LKEKIANSTIAEL
-502 VATEDTPLQSTNLS
+502 VAIEDTPLQATDLS
-516 DKVES
+516 NKVET
-521 IDDEWSDLKKPNF
+521 IDDEWANLKKPNF

-555 DIPMSVIDV
+555 DVPMSVIDV

-656 NALIRSLTKL
+656 NALIRALTKL
-666 KENNYKLDVK
+666 KENNYKLEVK
-676 DGDAVASPSKIDLGN
+676 DDNADEAYFPSKIDLGN

-711 FNKVTTSDGRVYYF
+711 FNKVTTKDGRVYYF

-740 VESDQGFMVI
+740 VENEPGFLVV
-750 GITKDNQAITVP
+750 GISKDNNPITVP
-762 ETGVSSALINH
+762 ETGVSMALINQ
-773 LGIHEY
+773 LSISKY
-779 AYTFMKPG
+779 ALTFMKPG
-787 TRMTY
+787 ARMTY

-820 AGVEYNLTEKRPTNT
+820 AGVEYNLSEKRPTET
-835 KNYFRFSDGFLSF
+835 KNYFRFNDGFLSF
-848 DDNYAPD
+848 SDAYAPD

-862 LSVINTQEYSLT
+862 LAVINTQEYSLT

-1032 YSLDKRTYDKSMINK
+1032 YSLDKRTYDKTMINK

-1085 MSDASTL
+1085 MSDANTL
-1092 SITEAV
+1092 SITEAL
-1098 TPFGTTHDDPFR
+1098 TPFGTTRDDPFR

-1115 IQTAKHGMR
+1115 IQTSKHGMR
-1124 TTEQHPLLVTN
+1124 TTSQDPLLVSN

-1151 KAKWPAV
+1151 KAKWNAV
-1158 VEEITDDYIII
+1158 VEEITNDYMII
-1169 ANKANKSEREFID
+1169 ANKSNPKEKEFID

-1200 LDTPKKYKKG
+1200 LDTFKNYKKG
-1210 DSIKPGDIVAYDK
+1210 DSIKAGDIVAYDK
-1223 ESYSDKIGIGNL
+1223 SSYSDTVGIGNL

-1241 LTKIAIMHTEKGFE
+1241 LTKIAIMHTDKGFE
-1255 DSACISQDLSTKM
+1255 DSAIISQDLSKKM

-1275 VNVLLDGKDIDIQCI
+1275 VDVLMDAKDIDIQCV
-1290 EIGKP
+1290 EVGKE
-1295 LQEGEV
+1295 LHEGEV
-1301 MMSYRSALEDQDATD
+1301 IMSYRAALEDQDATD
-1316 IINKMI
+1316 IINKMV
-1322 QKNTGDS
+1322 QKNAGSDS
-1329 SNELMD
+1329 KELMD
-1335 DIGKIKVKSKVT
+1335 EIGKIKVKSKVT

-1367 LAAFVN
+1367 LASFVN
-1373 KHNGPVDKM
+1373 KYNGPVDKM
-1382 KSKLAKL
+1382 KSKLSKL
-1389 GIDGTQY
+1389 GIDGSQY

-1418 FFIKYYD
+1418 FYIKYYD

-1436 SALKGTVKEIFP
+1436 SALKGVVKEIFP

-1453 TSEYRPNEK
+1453 YSEYRPDEK
-1462 IHSFLPVGSVNARM
+1462 VHSFLPVGSINARM
-1476 VSSVLILGSLNKVL
+1476 VTSVLTHGSINKVL
-1490 IELDRHVKDIMG
+1490 IELDRHVKDIIG
-1502 VKWDPDL
+1502 VKWDPNP

>member
-1 MGILNW
+1 
-7 FVKGFGVFY
+7 
-16 NIRLILPIRLLYEF
+16 
-30 QMKNE
+30 
-35 VKRYDFNNRISEGGT
+35 
-50 TMPINI
+50 MPINI
-56 DKVKPFRLIK
+56 DKVKPFRLLK

-78 RHGSAIFLMTKSFDQ
+78 RHGSAIFLMTKSLEQ
-93 SVNLINHPLVSNLNM
+93 SKQLIEHPLISNLNM
-108 YNSYFL
+108 FNSYFL
-114 EWNAMYLINSN
+114 EWNAMYLLKPSRIIN
-125 KIVNESLEV
+125 KDLDV
-134 DDPYVSKVY
+134 DDVYNSKVY

-148 VTESHF
+148 MTESHF
-154 EDSGNLF
+154 EDSENLF

-169 NVLDVRLR
+169 NVLDTRLR
-177 KILYRE
+177 KILYKE
-183 RLRNYNAI
+183 RLRNSKDVKLRLNRI
-191 KSRVANI
+191 KN
-198 KEQCKY
+198 ECKY
-204 IRFTYPTI
+204 IKYTYPTI

-219 IYIDNHIYNK
+219 IYVDNHIYNK
-229 IFDISE
+229 IFTMSE
-235 AYNRDK
+235 TYNRDK
-241 AVDLLY
+241 AIDLLY

-267 FIPVNEWAG
+267 LIPVNEWAG
-276 SIPTTSLFEFSKS
+276 DIPTTSLFEFSKS

-303 TETLDKLA
+303 KENLDKLA
-311 GIDFVFLGHTGWFK
+311 GMDFIFIGNNSWFK
-325 MRMEDLDM
+325 MKMEDLDM
-333 KNLNLFKANILK
+333 KNLNLFKTNILK

-352 EDNIPEDKDDIKTR
+352 EDNVPEDKEDIKTR
-366 LIGKIEDLTGIQVN
+366 LISKIEDLTGIEVN
-380 NVSRASYID
+380 NVSRVQDVD
-389 PNAPIISVKQDE
+389 PTVPYKAEIKDQ
-401 PKLITAKGITG
+401 PKLIVAKGITG

-425 TEEKINQSVET
+425 TEDKINQSVEN
-436 IVDFTKNAEEAE
+436 IVDYTKNAEEAE
-448 REMDNSV
+448 KEMDNSV

-489 LKERIANATIAEL
+489 LKEKIANSTIAEL
-502 VATEDTPLQSTNLS
+502 VATEDTPLQSTDLS
-516 DKVES
+516 KNVET
-521 IDDEWSDLKKPNF
+521 IDDEWANLKKPNF

-543 IMKCLHSLSQNK
+543 IVKCLHSLSQNK
-555 DIPMSVIDV
+555 DVPMSVIDI
-564 SVEDRS
+564 STEDRS
-570 TSEDSILT
+570 TSEDSIIT

-656 NALIRSLTKL
+656 NALIRALTKL
-666 KENNYKLDVK
+666 KENNYKLEVK
-676 DGDAVASPSKIDLGN
+676 DDNDIPTPSKIDLGN

-711 FNKVTTSDGRVYYF
+711 FNKITTTDGRVYYF

-740 VESDQGFMVI
+740 IESDQGFMVV
-750 GITKDNQAITVP
+750 GITKDNQPITVP
-762 ETGVSSALINH
+762 EEGVSSSLINH
-773 LGIHEY
+773 LGIHKY

-787 TRMTY
+787 ARMTY

-820 AGVEYNLTEKRPTNT
+820 AGIEYNLSEKRPTNT
-835 KNYFRFSDGFLSF
+835 KNYFRFNDGFLSF
-848 DDNYAPD
+848 NDSYAPD

-862 LSVINTQEYSLT
+862 LAVINTQEYSLT

-960 YKSLA
+960 YKTLA

-1032 YSLDKRTYDKSMINK
+1032 YSLDKRTYDNTMINK

-1062 QSTINMGIESTK
+1062 QATINMGIESTK

-1085 MSDASTL
+1085 MSDANTL
-1092 SITEAV
+1092 SITEAL
-1098 TPFGTTHDDPFR
+1098 TPFGTTRDDPFR

-1115 IQTAKHGMR
+1115 IQTSKHGMR
-1124 TTEQHPLLVTN
+1124 TNSQDPLLVTN

-1151 KAKWPAV
+1151 KTKWDAV
-1158 VEEITDDYIII
+1158 VEEVNDDYMII
-1169 ANKANKSEREFID
+1169 ANKSNRSEKEFID

-1200 LDTPKKYKKG
+1200 LDLAKNYKKG
-1210 DSIKPGDIVAYDK
+1210 QTIKPGEIIAYDK
-1223 ESYSDKIGIGNL
+1223 DSYSDKVGVGNL

-1241 LTKIAIMHTEKGFE
+1241 LTKVAIMHTDKGFE
-1255 DSACISQDLSTKM
+1255 DSAIISQDLSEKM

-1275 VNVLLDGKDIDIQCI
+1275 VDVLMDAKDIDIQCV

-1295 LQEGEV
+1295 LHEGEV
-1301 MMSYRSALEDQDATD
+1301 IMSYRAALEDQDATD
-1316 IINKMI
+1316 IINKMVS
-1322 QKNTGDS
+1322 KNAGNES
-1329 SNELMD
+1329 KELMD
-1335 DIGKIKVKSKVT
+1335 EIGKIKVKSKVT
-1347 GKLQDIKV
+1347 GKLQDIKI

-1373 KHNGPVDKM
+1373 KYNAPIDKM
-1382 KSKLAKL
+1382 KSKLSKL
-1389 GIDGTQY
+1389 GIDGSQY
-1396 GTSGVLPPVGKL
+1396 GTSGVLPAVGKL
-1408 KHCEGKVLVE
+1408 KHAEGKVLVE
-1418 FFIKYYD
+1418 FYIKYYD

-1436 SALKGTVKEIFP
+1436 SALKGVVKEIFP

-1453 TSEYRPNEK
+1453 YSEYRPKEK
-1462 IHSFLPVGSVNARM
+1462 VHSFLPVGSVNARM
-1476 VSSVLILGSLNKVL
+1476 VTSVLTLGAINKVL

-1502 VKWDPDL
+1502 VKWDPNL

>member
-1 MGILNW
+1 
-7 FVKGFGVFY
+7 
-16 NIRLILPIRLLYEF
+16 
-30 QMKNE
+30 MKNE

-56 DKVKPFRLIK
+56 DKVKPFRLLK
-66 TPFFTPFNKKDK
+66 TPFFTPFNVKDK
-78 RHGSAIFLMTKSFDQ
+78 RHGSAIFLMTKSLEQ
-93 SVNLINHPLVSNLNM
+93 SKQLIEHKLISNLNM
-108 YNSYFL
+108 FNSYFL
-114 EWNAMYLINSN
+114 EWNAMYLLKPNRIINDD
-125 KIVNESLEV
+125 LEV
-134 DDPYVSKVY
+134 DDVYNSKAY

-148 VTESHF
+148 MTESHF
-154 EDSGNLF
+154 EDSENLF

-169 NVLDVRLR
+169 GVIDVRLR
-177 KILYRE
+177 RILYRE
-183 RLRNYNAI
+183 RLRNF
-191 KSRVANI
+191 KEVKLRVNQI
-198 KEQCKY
+198 KEECKY
-204 IRFTYPTI
+204 IKYTYPTI

-219 IYIDNHIYNK
+219 IYVDNHIYNK
-229 IFDISE
+229 IFTMSE
-235 AYNRDK
+235 TYNRDK
-241 AVDLLY
+241 AIDLLY
-247 ALFDRFINNPN
+247 ALFDRFINNAN
-258 YKGYTKKTV
+258 YDSYTRKTV
-267 FIPVNEWAG
+267 LIPVNEWA
-276 SIPTTSLFEFSKS
+276 SDIPTTALFEFSKS

-303 TETLDKLA
+303 KENLDKLA
-311 GIDFVFLGHTGWFK
+311 GMDFIFIGNNSWFK
-325 MRMEDLDM
+325 MKMEDLDM
-333 KNLNLFKANILK
+333 KNLNLFKTNILK

-352 EDNIPEDKDDIKTR
+352 EDNVPEDKEDIKTR
-366 LIGKIEDLTGIQVN
+366 LIGKIEDLTGIEVN
-380 NVSRASYID
+380 NISRVHKVD
-389 PNAPIISVKQDE
+389 PISPVVAAVKDQ
-401 PKLITAKGITG
+401 PQLVIAKSATG
-412 ADQVIDPTKIEKP
+412 DSQVVDPTKIEKP
-425 TEEKINQSVET
+425 TEDKINQSVEA
-436 IVDFTKNAEEAE
+436 IVDYTKNAEEAE
-448 REMDNSV
+448 KEMDNSV

-489 LKERIANATIAEL
+489 LKEKIANSTIAEL
-502 VATEDTPLQSTNLS
+502 VATEDTPLQSTDLS
-516 DKVES
+516 SKVET
-521 IDDEWSDLKKPNF
+521 IDDEWANLKKPNF

-564 SVEDRS
+564 TVEDRS

-656 NALIRSLTKL
+656 NALIRALTKL

-740 VESDQGFMVI
+740 VESDQGFMVV

-787 TRMTY
+787 ARMTY

-820 AGVEYNLTEKRPTNT
+820 AGVEYNLSEKRPTNT
-835 KNYFRFSDGFLSF
+835 KNYFRFNDGFLSF
-848 DDNYAPD
+848 NDNYAPD

-986 KQSAVIDMALSDVTT
+986 KQSAVIDMALADVTT

-1032 YSLDKRTYDKSMINK
+1032 YSLDKRTYDKTMINK

-1085 MSDASTL
+1085 MSDANTL
-1092 SITEAV
+1092 SITEAL
-1098 TPFGTTHDDPFR
+1098 TPFGTTRDDPFR

-1115 IQTAKHGMR
+1115 IQTSKHGMR
-1124 TTEQHPLLVTN
+1124 TTEQDPLLVSN

-1151 KAKWPAV
+1151 KAKWNAV
-1158 VEEITDDYIII
+1158 VEEITNDYMII
-1169 ANKANKSEREFID
+1169 ANKSNPKEKEFID

-1200 LDTPKKYKKG
+1200 LDTFKNYKKG
-1210 DSIKPGDIVAYDK
+1210 DSIKAGDIVAYDK
-1223 ESYSDKIGIGNL
+1223 SSYSDTVGIGNL

-1241 LTKIAIMHTEKGFE
+1241 LTKIAIMHTDKGFE
-1255 DSACISQDLSTKM
+1255 DSAIISQDLSKKM

-1275 VNVLLDGKDIDIQCI
+1275 VDVLMDAKDIDIQCV
-1290 EIGKP
+1290 EVGKE
-1295 LQEGEV
+1295 LHEGEV
-1301 MMSYRSALEDQDATD
+1301 IMSYRAALEDQDATD
-1316 IINKMI
+1316 IINKMV
-1322 QKNTGDS
+1322 QKNAG
-1329 SNELMD
+1329 SNSKELMD
-1335 DIGKIKVKSKVT
+1335 EIGKIKVKSKVT

-1367 LAAFVN
+1367 LASFVN
-1373 KHNGPVDKM
+1373 KYNGPVDKM
-1382 KSKLAKL
+1382 KSKLSKL
-1389 GIDGTQY
+1389 GIDGSQY

-1418 FFIKYYD
+1418 FYIKYHD

-1436 SALKGTVKEIFP
+1436 SALKGVVKEIFP

-1453 TSEYRPNEK
+1453 YSEYRPEEK
-1462 IHSFLPVGSVNARM
+1462 VHSFLPVGSINARM
-1476 VSSVLILGSLNKVL
+1476 VSSVLTLGSINKVL

-1502 VKWDPDL
+1502 VKWDPNP

>member
-1 MGILNW
+1 
-7 FVKGFGVFY
+7 
-16 NIRLILPIRLLYEF
+16 
-30 QMKNE
+30 
-35 VKRYDFNNRISEGGT
+35 
-50 TMPINI
+50 MPINI
-56 DKVKPFRLIK
+56 DKVKPFRLLK

-78 RHGSAIFLMTKSFDQ
+78 RHGSAIFLMTKSLEQ
-93 SVNLINHPLVSNLNM
+93 SKQLIEHKLISNLNM
-108 YNSYFL
+108 FNSYFL
-114 EWNAMYLINSN
+114 EWNAMYLLKPSRIIN
-125 KIVNESLEV
+125 KDLDV
-134 DDPYVSKVY
+134 DDVYNSKVY

-148 VTESHF
+148 MTESHF
-154 EDSGNLF
+154 EDSENLF

-169 NVLDVRLR
+169 NVLDTRLR
-177 KILYRE
+177 KILYKE
-183 RLRNYNAI
+183 RLRNSKDVKLRLNRI
-191 KSRVANI
+191 KN
-198 KEQCKY
+198 ECKY
-204 IRFTYPTI
+204 IKYTYPTI

-229 IFDISE
+229 IFTLSE

-241 AVDLLY
+241 AIDLLY
-247 ALFDRFINNPN
+247 ALFDRFINNSN
-258 YKGYTKKTV
+258 YNSYTKKTV
-267 FIPVNEWAG
+267 LVPVNEWA
-276 SIPTTSLFEFSKS
+276 SDIPTTALFEFSKS

-303 TETLDKLA
+303 KENLDKLA
-311 GIDFVFLGHTGWFK
+311 GIDFIFIGNEGWFK
-325 MRMEDLDM
+325 MKMEDLDM
-333 KNLNLFKANILK
+333 KNLNLFKTNILK

-352 EDNIPEDKDDIKTR
+352 EDNVPEDKEDIKTK
-366 LIGKIEDLTGIQVN
+366 LISKIEDLTGIEVN
-380 NVSRASYID
+380 NISRTNTLDDPLSYIKAQ
-389 PNAPIISVKQDE
+389 NTNE
-401 PKLITAKGITG
+401 PKMIVAKGITG
-412 ADQVIDPTKIEKP
+412 ADKVIDPTKIEKP
-425 TEEKINQSVET
+425 AEDQINRSVES
-436 IVDFTKNAEEAE
+436 IVDNTKDSNEAE
-448 REMDNSV
+448 QAMDN
-455 DLKELI
+455 DLQLKELI

-489 LKERIANATIAEL
+489 LREKIANSTIAEL
-502 VATEDTPLQSTNLS
+502 VATEDTPLESTDLS
-516 DKVES
+516 KNIET
-521 IDDEWSDLKKPNF
+521 IDDEWANLKKPNF

-555 DIPMSVIDV
+555 DIPMSVIVV
-564 SVEDRS
+564 SEEDRS
-570 TSEDSILT
+570 TSEDSIIT

-590 HTLRFDMPKIIN
+590 HTIRFDMPKIIN

-641 FITRYGQVGKINQST
+641 FITRYGQVGKINQAT
-656 NALIRSLTKL
+656 NALIRALTKL
-666 KENNYKLDVK
+666 KENNYKLEVK
-676 DGDAVASPSKIDLGN
+676 DEDIDYAPSKIDLGN

-711 FNKVTTSDGRVYYF
+711 FNKITTTDGRVYYF

-732 KLEEKKVK
+732 KLEERKVK
-740 VESDQGFMVI
+740 VDTDQGFLVV
-750 GITKDNQAITVP
+750 GITKDNYPITVP
-762 ETGVSSALINH
+762 ETSVSNSLIEQ
-773 LGIHEY
+773 LGIRKY

-787 TRMTY
+787 ARMTY

-820 AGVEYNLTEKRPTNT
+820 ADVKYNLSEKRPTDT
-835 KNYFRFSDGFLSF
+835 KNYFRFNDGFLSF
-848 DDNYAPD
+848 NDDYAPD

-862 LSVINTQEYSLT
+862 LAVINTQEYSLT

-960 YKSLA
+960 YKALA

-986 KQSAVIDMALSDVTT
+986 KQSAVIDMTLSDVTT

-1032 YSLDKRTYDKSMINK
+1032 YSLDKRTYDKTMINK

-1085 MSDASTL
+1085 MSDANTL
-1092 SITEAV
+1092 SITEAL
-1098 TPFGTTHDDPFR
+1098 TPFGTTRDDPFR

-1115 IQTAKHGMR
+1115 IQTSKHGMR
-1124 TTEQHPLLVTN
+1124 TNSQDPLLVTN

-1151 KAKWPAV
+1151 KTKWDAV
-1158 VEEITDDYIII
+1158 VEEVNDDYMII
-1169 ANKANKSEREFID
+1169 ANKSNRSEKEFID

-1200 LDTPKKYKKG
+1200 LDLAKNYKKG
-1210 DSIKPGDIVAYDK
+1210 QTIKPGEIIVYDK
-1223 ESYSDKIGIGNL
+1223 DSYSDKVGVGNL

-1241 LTKIAIMHTEKGFE
+1241 LTKVAIMHTDKGFE
-1255 DSACISQDLSTKM
+1255 DSAIISQDLSEKM

-1275 VNVLLDGKDIDIQCI
+1275 VDVLMDAKDIDIQCV
-1290 EIGKP
+1290 EVGKQ
-1295 LQEGEV
+1295 LHEGEV
-1301 MMSYRSALEDQDATD
+1301 IMSYRAALEDQDATD
-1316 IINKMI
+1316 IINKMVS
-1322 QKNTGDS
+1322 KNTGS
-1329 SNELMD
+1329 ESKELMD
-1335 DIGKIKVKSKVT
+1335 EIGKIKVKSKVT
-1347 GKLQDIKV
+1347 GKLQDIKI

-1373 KHNGPVDKM
+1373 KYNAPIDKM
-1382 KSKLAKL
+1382 KSKLSKL
-1389 GIDGTQY
+1389 GIDGSQY
-1396 GTSGVLPPVGKL
+1396 GTSGVLPAVGKL
-1408 KHCEGKVLVE
+1408 KHAEGKVLVE
-1418 FFIKYYD
+1418 FYIKYYD

-1436 SALKGTVKEIFP
+1436 SALKGVVKEIFP

-1453 TSEYRPNEK
+1453 YSEYRPEEK
-1462 IHSFLPVGSVNARM
+1462 VHSFLPVGSVNARM
-1476 VSSVLILGSLNKVL
+1476 VTSVLTLGAINKVL

-1502 VKWDPDL
+1502 VKWDPNL

>member
-1 MGILNW
+1 
-7 FVKGFGVFY
+7 
-16 NIRLILPIRLLYEF
+16 
-30 QMKNE
+30 MKNE
-35 VKRYDFNNRISEGGT
+35 VNWYDFNNRISEGGT

-56 DKVKPFRLIK
+56 DKVKPFRLLK

-78 RHGSAIFLMTKSFDQ
+78 RHGSAIFLMTKSLEQ
-93 SVNLINHPLVSNLNM
+93 SKQLIEHKLISNLNM
-108 YNSYFL
+108 FNSYFL
-114 EWNAMYLINSN
+114 EWNAMYLLKPSRIIN
-125 KIVNESLEV
+125 KDLDV
-134 DDPYVSKVY
+134 DDVYNSKVY

-148 VTESHF
+148 MTESHF
-154 EDSGNLF
+154 EDSENLF
-161 FFSEATPE
+161 FFSEATSE
-169 NVLDVRLR
+169 NVLDTRLR
-177 KILYRE
+177 KILYKE
-183 RLRNYNAI
+183 RLRNSKDVKLRLNRI
-191 KSRVANI
+191 KN
-198 KEQCKY
+198 ECKY
-204 IRFTYPTI
+204 IKYTYPTI

-219 IYIDNHIYNK
+219 IYVDNHIYNK
-229 IFDISE
+229 IFTMSE
-235 AYNRDK
+235 TYNRDK
-241 AVDLLY
+241 AIDLLY

-267 FIPVNEWAG
+267 LIPVNEWAG
-276 SIPTTSLFEFSKS
+276 DIPTTSLFEFSKS

-303 TETLDKLA
+303 KENLDKLA
-311 GIDFVFLGHTGWFK
+311 GMDFIFIGNNSWFK
-325 MRMEDLDM
+325 MKMEDLDM
-333 KNLNLFKANILK
+333 KNLNLFKTNILK

-366 LIGKIEDLTGIQVN
+366 LISKIEDLTGIEVN
-380 NVSRASYID
+380 NVSRVQDVD
-389 PNAPIISVKQDE
+389 PTVPYKAEIKDQ
-401 PKLITAKGITG
+401 PKLIVAKGITG

-425 TEEKINQSVET
+425 TEDKINQSVEN
-436 IVDFTKNAEEAE
+436 IVDYTKNAEEAE
-448 REMDNSV
+448 KEMDNSV

-489 LKERIANATIAEL
+489 LKEKIANSTIAEL
-502 VATEDTPLQSTNLS
+502 VATEDTPLQSTDLS
-516 DKVES
+516 KNVET
-521 IDDEWSDLKKPNF
+521 IDDEWANLKKPNF

-543 IMKCLHSLSQNK
+543 IVKCLHSLSQNK
-555 DIPMSVIDV
+555 DVPMSVIDI
-564 SVEDRS
+564 STEDRS
-570 TSEDSILT
+570 TSEDSIIT

-656 NALIRSLTKL
+656 NALIRALTKL
-666 KENNYKLDVK
+666 KENNYKLEIK
-676 DGDAVASPSKIDLGN
+676 DDNDIPTPSKIDLGN

-711 FNKVTTSDGRVYYF
+711 FNKITTTDGRVYYF

-740 VESDQGFMVI
+740 VESDQGFMVV
-750 GITKDNQAITVP
+750 GITKDNQSITVP
-762 ETGVSSALINH
+762 EEGVSSSLINH
-773 LGIHEY
+773 LGIHKY

-787 TRMTY
+787 ARMTY

-820 AGVEYNLTEKRPTNT
+820 AGIEYNLSEKRPTNT
-835 KNYFRFSDGFLSF
+835 KNYFRFNDGFLSF
-848 DDNYAPD
+848 NDSYAPD

-862 LSVINTQEYSLT
+862 LAVINTQEYSLT

-960 YKSLA
+960 YKALA

-1032 YSLDKRTYDKSMINK
+1032 YSLDKRTYDNTMINK

-1062 QSTINMGIESTK
+1062 QATINMGIESTK

-1085 MSDASTL
+1085 MSDANTL
-1092 SITEAV
+1092 SITEAL
-1098 TPFGTTHDDPFR
+1098 TPFGTTRDDPFR

-1115 IQTAKHGMR
+1115 IQTSKHGMR
-1124 TTEQHPLLVTN
+1124 TNSQDPLLVTN

-1151 KAKWPAV
+1151 KTKWDAI
-1158 VEEITDDYIII
+1158 VEEVNDDYMII
-1169 ANKANKSEREFID
+1169 ANKSNRNEKEFID

-1200 LDTPKKYKKG
+1200 LDLAKNYKKG
-1210 DSIKPGDIVAYDK
+1210 QTIKPGEIIAYDK
-1223 ESYSDKIGIGNL
+1223 DSYSDKVGVGNL

-1241 LTKIAIMHTEKGFE
+1241 LTKVAIMHTDKGFE
-1255 DSACISQDLSTKM
+1255 DSAIISQDLSEKM

-1275 VNVLLDGKDIDIQCI
+1275 VDVLMDAKDIDIQCV

-1295 LQEGEV
+1295 LHEGEV
-1301 MMSYRSALEDQDATD
+1301 IMSYRAALEDQDATD
-1316 IINKMI
+1316 IINKMVS
-1322 QKNTGDS
+1322 KNAGNDS
-1329 SNELMD
+1329 KELMD
-1335 DIGKIKVKSKVT
+1335 EIGKIKVKSKVT
-1347 GKLQDIKV
+1347 GKLQDIKI

-1373 KHNGPVDKM
+1373 KYNAPIDKM
-1382 KSKLAKL
+1382 KSKLSKL
-1389 GIDGTQY
+1389 GIDASQY
-1396 GTSGVLPPVGKL
+1396 GTSGVLPAVGKL
-1408 KHCEGKVLVE
+1408 KHAEGKVLVE
-1418 FFIKYYD
+1418 FYIKYYD

-1436 SALKGTVKEIFP
+1436 SALKGVVKEIFP

-1453 TSEYRPNEK
+1453 YSEYRPEEK
-1462 IHSFLPVGSVNARM
+1462 VHSFLPVGSVNARM
-1476 VSSVLILGSLNKVL
+1476 VTSVLTLGAINKVL

-1502 VKWDPDL
+1502 VKWDPNL

>member
-1 MGILNW
+1 
-7 FVKGFGVFY
+7 
-16 NIRLILPIRLLYEF
+16 
-30 QMKNE
+30 MKNE
-35 VKRYDFNNRISEGGT
+35 VKCYDFNNRISEGGT

-56 DKVKPFRLIK
+56 DKVKPFRLLK
-66 TPFFTPFNKKDK
+66 TPFFTPFNVKDK
-78 RHGSAIFLMTKSFDQ
+78 RHGSAIFLMTKSLEQ
-93 SVNLINHPLVSNLNM
+93 SKQLIEHKLISNLNM
-108 YNSYFL
+108 FNSYFL
-114 EWNAMYLINSN
+114 EWNAMYLLKPSRIIN
-125 KIVNESLEV
+125 KDLEV
-134 DDPYVSKVY
+134 DDVYNSKAY

-148 VTESHF
+148 MTESHF
-154 EDSGNLF
+154 EDSENLF

-169 NVLDVRLR
+169 NVLDTRLR

-183 RLRNYNAI
+183 RLRNF
-191 KSRVANI
+191 KEVKLRVNRI
-198 KEQCKY
+198 KEECKY
-204 IRFTYPTI
+204 IKYTYPTI

-219 IYIDNHIYNK
+219 IYVDNHIYNK
-229 IFDISE
+229 IFTMSE
-235 AYNRDK
+235 TYNRDK
-241 AVDLLY
+241 AIDLLY

-258 YKGYTKKTV
+258 YNEYTRKTV
-267 FIPVNEWAG
+267 LIPVNEWA
-276 SIPTTSLFEFSKS
+276 SDIPTTALFEFSKS

-303 TETLDKLA
+303 KENLDKLA
-311 GIDFVFLGHTGWFK
+311 GIDFIFIGYDSWFK
-325 MRMEDLDM
+325 MKMEDLDM
-333 KNLNLFKANILK
+333 KNLNLFKTNILK

-352 EDNIPEDKDDIKTR
+352 EDNIPEDKEDIKTR
-366 LIGKIEDLTGIQVN
+366 LIGKIEDLTGIEVN
-380 NVSRASYID
+380 NISRVREVD
-389 PNAPIISVKQDE
+389 PTTPIKAELHDE
-401 PKLITAKGITG
+401 PKLIVAKGITG

-425 TEEKINQSVET
+425 TEEKINQSVED
-436 IVDFTKNAEEAE
+436 IVNYTKNAEEAE
-448 REMDNSV
+448 KEMDNSV

-489 LKERIANATIAEL
+489 LKEKIANSTIAEL
-502 VATEDTPLQSTNLS
+502 VAIEDTPLQATNLS
-516 DKVES
+516 NKVET
-521 IDDEWSDLKKPNF
+521 IDDEWANLKKPNF

-555 DIPMSVIDV
+555 DVPMSVIDV

-656 NALIRSLTKL
+656 NALIRALTKL

-711 FNKVTTSDGRVYYF
+711 FNKITTKDGRVYYF
-725 NRDELIH
+725 NRDELIN

-740 VESDQGFMVI
+740 VESDQGFMVV

-787 TRMTY
+787 ARMTY

-806 VMAYTAGLTGALNA
+806 VMAYTAGLTGALNT
-820 AGVEYNLTEKRPTNT
+820 AGVEYDLTEKRPTNT

-848 DDNYAPD
+848 DDNYSPD

-1032 YSLDKRTYDKSMINK
+1032 YSLDKRTYDKTMINK

-1085 MSDASTL
+1085 MSDANTL
-1092 SITEAV
+1092 SITEAL
-1098 TPFGTTHDDPFR
+1098 TPFGTTRDDPFR

-1115 IQTAKHGMR
+1115 IQTSKHGMR
-1124 TTEQHPLLVTN
+1124 TTEQDPLLVSN

-1151 KAKWPAV
+1151 KAKWNAV
-1158 VEEITDDYIII
+1158 VEEITNDYMII
-1169 ANKANKSEREFID
+1169 ANKSNPKEKEFID

-1200 LDTPKKYKKG
+1200 LDTFKNYKKG
-1210 DSIKPGDIVAYDK
+1210 DSIKAGDIVAYDK
-1223 ESYSDKIGIGNL
+1223 SSYSDTVGVGNL

-1241 LTKIAIMHTEKGFE
+1241 LTKIAIMHTDKGFE
-1255 DSACISQDLSTKM
+1255 DSAIISQSLSEKM

-1275 VNVLLDGKDIDIQCI
+1275 VDVLMDAKDIDIQCV
-1290 EIGKP
+1290 EVGKQ
-1295 LQEGEV
+1295 LHEGEV
-1301 MMSYRSALEDQDATD
+1301 IMSYRAALEDQDATD
-1316 IINKMI
+1316 IINKMV
-1322 QKNTGDS
+1322 QKNAGSDS
-1329 SNELMD
+1329 KELMD
-1335 DIGKIKVKSKVT
+1335 EIGKIKVKSKVT

-1367 LAAFVN
+1367 LASFVN
-1373 KHNGPVDKM
+1373 KYNGPVDKM
-1382 KSKLAKL
+1382 KSKLGKL
-1389 GIDGTQY
+1389 GIDGSQY

-1418 FFIKYYD
+1418 FYIKYYD

-1436 SALKGTVKEIFP
+1436 SALKGVVKEIFP

-1453 TSEYRPNEK
+1453 YSEYRPDEK
-1462 IHSFLPVGSVNARM
+1462 VHSFLPVGSINARM
-1476 VSSVLILGSLNKVL
+1476 VTSVLTHGSINKVL

-1502 VKWDPDL
+1502 VKWDPNS

>member
-1 MGILNW
+1 
-7 FVKGFGVFY
+7 
-16 NIRLILPIRLLYEF
+16 
-30 QMKNE
+30 
-35 VKRYDFNNRISEGGT
+35 
-50 TMPINI
+50 MPINI
-56 DKVKPFRLIK
+56 DKVKPFRLLK

-78 RHGSAIFLMTKSFDQ
+78 RHGSAIFLMTKSLEQ
-93 SVNLINHPLVSNLNM
+93 SKQLIEHPLISNLNM
-108 YNSYFL
+108 FNSYFL
-114 EWNAMYLINSN
+114 EWNAMYLLKPSRIIN
-125 KIVNESLEV
+125 KDLDV
-134 DDPYVSKVY
+134 DDVYNSKVY

-148 VTESHF
+148 MTESHF
-154 EDSGNLF
+154 EDSENLF

-169 NVLDVRLR
+169 NVLDTRLR
-177 KILYRE
+177 KILYKE
-183 RLRNYNAI
+183 RLRNSKDVKLRLNRI
-191 KSRVANI
+191 KN
-198 KEQCKY
+198 ECKY
-204 IRFTYPTI
+204 IKYTYPTI

-219 IYIDNHIYNK
+219 IYVDNHIYNK
-229 IFDISE
+229 IFTMSE
-235 AYNRDK
+235 TYNRDK
-241 AVDLLY
+241 AIDLLY

-267 FIPVNEWAG
+267 LIPVNEWAG
-276 SIPTTSLFEFSKS
+276 DIPTTSLFEFSKS

-303 TETLDKLA
+303 KENLDKLA
-311 GIDFVFLGHTGWFK
+311 GMDFIFIGNNSWFK
-325 MRMEDLDM
+325 MKMEDLDM
-333 KNLNLFKANILK
+333 KNLNLFKTNILK

-352 EDNIPEDKDDIKTR
+352 EDNIPEDKEDIKTR
-366 LIGKIEDLTGIQVN
+366 LISKIEDLTGIEVN
-380 NVSRASYID
+380 NVSRVQDVD
-389 PNAPIISVKQDE
+389 PTVPIKAEIKDQ
-401 PKLITAKGITG
+401 PKLIVAKGITG

-425 TEEKINQSVET
+425 TEDKINQSVEN
-436 IVDFTKNAEEAE
+436 IVDYTKNAEEAE
-448 REMDNSV
+448 KEMDNSV

-489 LKERIANATIAEL
+489 LKEKIANSTIAEL
-502 VATEDTPLQSTNLS
+502 VATEDTPLQSTDLS
-516 DKVES
+516 KNVET
-521 IDDEWSDLKKPNF
+521 IDDEWANLKKPNF

-543 IMKCLHSLSQNK
+543 IVKCLHSLSQNK
-555 DIPMSVIDV
+555 DVPMSVIDI
-564 SVEDRS
+564 STEDRS
-570 TSEDSILT
+570 TSEDSIIT

-656 NALIRSLTKL
+656 NALIRALTKL
-666 KENNYKLDVK
+666 KENNYKLEVK
-676 DGDAVASPSKIDLGN
+676 DDNDIPTPSKIDLGN

-711 FNKVTTSDGRVYYF
+711 FNKITTTDGRVYYF

-740 VESDQGFMVI
+740 IESDQGFMVV
-750 GITKDNQAITVP
+750 GITKDNNPITLP
-762 ETGVSSALINH
+762 EEGVSSALINH
-773 LGIHEY
+773 LGIHKY

-787 TRMTY
+787 ARMTY

-820 AGVEYNLTEKRPTNT
+820 AGIEYNLSEKRPTNT
-835 KNYFRFSDGFLSF
+835 KNYFRFNDGFLSF
-848 DDNYAPD
+848 NDSYAPD

-862 LSVINTQEYSLT
+862 LAVINTQEYSLT

-960 YKSLA
+960 YKALA

-1032 YSLDKRTYDKSMINK
+1032 YSLDKRTYDNTMINK

-1062 QSTINMGIESTK
+1062 QATINMGIESTK

-1085 MSDASTL
+1085 MSDANTL
-1092 SITEAV
+1092 SITEAL
-1098 TPFGTTHDDPFR
+1098 TPFGTTRDDPFR

-1115 IQTAKHGMR
+1115 IQTSKHGMR
-1124 TTEQHPLLVTN
+1124 TNSQDPLLVTN

-1151 KAKWPAV
+1151 KTKWDAV
-1158 VEEITDDYIII
+1158 VEEVNDDYMII
-1169 ANKANKSEREFID
+1169 ANKSNRNEKEFID

-1200 LDTPKKYKKG
+1200 LDLAKNYKKG
-1210 DSIKPGDIVAYDK
+1210 QTIKPGEIIAYDK
-1223 ESYSDKIGIGNL
+1223 DSYSDKVGVGNL

-1241 LTKIAIMHTEKGFE
+1241 LTKVAIMHTDKGFE
-1255 DSACISQDLSTKM
+1255 DSAIISQDLSEKM

-1275 VNVLLDGKDIDIQCI
+1275 VDVLMDAKDIDIQCV

-1295 LQEGEV
+1295 LHEGEV
-1301 MMSYRSALEDQDATD
+1301 IMSYRAALEDQDATD
-1316 IINKMI
+1316 IINKMVS
-1322 QKNTGDS
+1322 KNAGNES
-1329 SNELMD
+1329 KELMD
-1335 DIGKIKVKSKVT
+1335 EIGKIKVKSKVT
-1347 GKLQDIKV
+1347 GKLQDIRI

-1373 KHNGPVDKM
+1373 KYNAPIDKM
-1382 KSKLAKL
+1382 KSKLSKL
-1389 GIDGTQY
+1389 GIDASQY
-1396 GTSGVLPPVGKL
+1396 GTSGVLPAVGKL
-1408 KHCEGKVLVE
+1408 KHAEGKVLVE
-1418 FFIKYYD
+1418 FYIKYYD

-1436 SALKGTVKEIFP
+1436 SALKGVVKEIFP

-1453 TSEYRPNEK
+1453 YSEYRPEEK
-1462 IHSFLPVGSVNARM
+1462 VHSFLPVGSVNARM
-1476 VSSVLILGSLNKVL
+1476 VTSVLTLGAINKVL

-1502 VKWDPDL
+1502 VKWDPNL